1 MSKTVDERVVS
12 MQFDNRR
19 FERNVKTSMGT
30 IKKLKN
36 SLNFEET
43 SKSLEE
49 LDKQAKNVD
58 MKTLSKNA
66 DSVKLKFTAL
76 QVVAVRALTRIADSA
91 MNAGKKIV
99 ASLSTDQISAGWSK
113 FEQKT
118 ASVQTIMNSTG
129 KSIDEVSKYLDT
141 LMWYSDQTSY
151 GFTDMTSA
159 LAQMTSAGGDIDK
172 IIPLI
177 MGVANATAF
186 AGKGAAEFSR
196 VMYNLNQSY
205 SLGYLQSLD
214 WKSLEFAGAASKQ
227 LKQTLIDVGRELGKI
242 GDEVTVDNFMTTLA
256 TRWADKEVMEKA
268 FGRFAVFTQAVKDAV
283 DRGEYKTAEEAIAA
297 LSDKYEELGVK
308 AFTAAQEAK
317 SFSEAMNAVKDAVS
331 SGWMQSFE
339 IIFGN
344 YQEAKKVWS
353 SVYNMLYD
361 AFASGIDTRNEILTK
376 VFAKSGWDDI
386 IDQGIIN
393 EEAYTNTIIK
403 NAKKLKFPIEELIKQ
418 EGSLQNVISKGL
430 IPVDILDKSI
440 IDLADSYSLL
450 SDEDLKIA
458 GYTKEQIENFRK
470 LADGIKDGK
479 VSLDEFYEN
488 IDKLSGRDLLLES
501 INNIF
506 EAASNVVNIVKEAFN
521 EVFVPFDNDEKA
533 QKIYNLIEAL
543 KLFTE
548 KLKLTEEQSS
558 KLKNV
563 FKGLFDVVDV
573 ILYILKTVKNILYET
588 IKSTFGLGKGIL
600 DVVSS
605 IGKFLSS
612 IAGLIKK
619 STILKNIFDTIKNI
633 LVIITDITI
642 TLTKMILGPLSNI
655 IEFINGLF
663 NDFDTTIAEIGT
675 TIKNFYNNFVDVIKE
690 SKIFRKI
697 IESIQNIFKNV
708 INIVAEVGK
717 TIFKLF
723 SKVFSLKI
731 SFEAIGEAIS
741 YAAKCISKFATSIIN
756 VIKESK
762 FVETIFGSIKI
773 SIELLIKF
781 IIQIFSTLGTV
792 LKATF
797 GSIYGFIEFVTNVF
811 TNVLTFLTKVLS
823 GIQKI
828 FKIFIDSN
836 VTVLEFII
844 GIFKNIWNF
853 LESVLN
859 KIINWFSNLVESF
872 KNGSIKFTDVLK
884 NVLIAGIISALTFLI
899 VKLATLPVKAL
910 DSFFGGV
917 GEACKAFTKSMKA
930 IVNPL
935 ITIATAVMMLVASI
949 IALTFIDKTKLREA
963 MSIIVITFGILSLM
977 TKLIASTSIFSG
989 IANFKTGY
997 GIYKAL
1003 SSIKNIAFALLL
1015 IVPALS
1021 ILSSINKDKL
1031 LKGLFSMIAILG
1043 TFSLVILSLSK
1054 IKIDN
1059 ILDIH
1064 KKVSVLYN
1072 LSFALITMS
1081 IPLKILGTKDW
1092 NKFGTSLISITVI
1105 LGLFSLLLFVLKQ
1118 IKIDKIFDI
1127 HKKIGVLYNL
1137 SLALVALTIP
1147 LKILAST
1154 DWSKISDKELYIL
1167 AGIITALAAVV
1178 TALSLIG
1185 SVGSKGNKTKI
1196 GLKNLTNTISN
1207 TNTLLDLDIDTKS
1220 LSKIPYLISVSA
1232 LLISLAGSIVLLV
1245 ESYQKIGLKGLLI
1258 VGAVLTVLLGVIIG
1272 FMGSVKALAPN
1283 IKGSLSA
1290 IAYISII
1297 SGFILILA
1305 ESIALLA
1312 NSYKKVGVKDLLIVG
1327 AILTVLLGVIVG
1339 FAASIK
1345 TLAPSVK
1352 TSWSAITYVSI
1363 MSGLILLLAGNI
1375 TLLVNSYQKIGVKG
1389 LLIVESVLATLLGI
1403 IIGFIASIRTLVT
1416 DIKASWSAIG
1426 YISIMSGLI
1435 LSLTGSMLLLSLI
1448 DWKKV
1453 LSASVAILAIG
1464 LVLSGL
1470 MATLMMVKKLG
1481 NNGMQSKTLMEFA
1494 GSIAI
1499 LSSSLMLLIAPLLA
1513 LSMLNWPQI
1522 LSGLAGMAVVLISLT
1537 AAASI
1542 ISKTKADESLKSLAN
1557 ALLKISLAVIAITS
1571 SILIVVL
1578 AMKLLSNMISET
1590 TIEKI
1595 AEMAAAIGAAIVSL
1609 LLSILAT
1616 LADSMPQLVEI
1627 LVKIFYYLNE
1637 AIVKIVPIIT
1647 KGILDIILKVLNQLI
1662 VYIPLVI
1669 AKILDLVI
1677 VITNTLALYIPKLL
1691 ISTVLDFIAT
1701 VLENVL
1707 KSVIKYIV
1715 EFLTRIVDEVKN
1727 IDPNFLVNLLDSLKC
1742 INSIMLQLIESS
1754 LLIPLAMPAAVAL
1767 LSFIG
1772 ELALILGA
1780 ICKLNEWFNLEST
1793 ANNVSSALEAI
1804 GKAIGNFIGGILG
1817 GITASFSLIALPA
1830 LGTALSDFMTNIK
1843 GFIDGLDLI
1852 NPKIFENGMNLIKLI
1867 TTIIATSFINS
1878 ILNFVSSF
1886 AGKGKDS
1893 MTKFANNI
1901 AKFGE
1906 GLKEFDKSTK
1916 NIDANKVKKASES
1929 GVLLAEMTEKISK
1942 EGGLAQVFCGTADF
1956 GKFAKNIASYGEA
1969 LKSFEESTRGVSF
1982 DQVEPAA
1989 RAGRTFAEMV
1999 SNIPNTDGWMQTIE
2013 GFPNFEKFS
2022 KNIGLFGLS
2031 LKVFEEST
2039 LGMSF
2044 STIEP
2049 ATKAGLAF
2057 ANMVHHLP
2065 LTDGDVQRLVGF
2077 KNFESFNNN
2086 IAGFGESLLRFYN
2099 KISILGAY
2107 DLSRI
2112 EKASNSLFTL
2122 VNVFSTVYDIFIGE
2136 YANAFKIEEVYEK
2149 FPYMLTEIGNGIY
2162 EFWKALKDIDVNN
2175 LDTVIKVSDA
2185 FHKLFNSLTIYGI
2198 NNYSEIVDGINVIY
2212 EYITKLSE
2220 AILNY
2225 YYTVKNMDA
2234 NTLETKTKELFEVFN
2249 KTVTEFAD
2257 PLRNNKL
2264 YTDFK
2269 DYGEF
2274 IGNAI
2279 MDGIRESLSKGM
2291 DLLDDDIGDNVIVI
2305 KPVLDLTNFK
2315 SGVSDMDNMISL
2327 RTPNRTINNA
2337 NSINSIIEQ
2346 NQNNGNG
2353 DLLSA
2358 IKGLSNKLD
2367 NLSGD
2372 TYNINGITYDDGSAV
2387 QDAIKTLVRAAKI
2400 KGRV

>member
-159 LAQMTSAGGDIDK
+159 LAQMTSAGGDIEK

-268 FGRFAVFTQAVKDAV
+268 FGRFAIFTQAVKDAV

-353 SVYNMLYD
+353 SIYNMLYD
-361 AFASGIDTRNEILTK
+361 TFASGIDTRNEILTK

-521 EVFVPFDNDEKA
+521 EVFMPFDNDEKA

-563 FKGLFDVVDV
+563 FKGLFDVVDT

-588 IKSTFGLGKGIL
+588 IKSTFGLGNGIL

-633 LVIITDITI
+633 LVIITDITV

-655 IEFINGLF
+655 IDFINGLF
-663 NDFDTTIAEIGT
+663 NDFGTTIAEIGKT
-675 TIKNFYNNFVDVIKE
+675 AKEFYNNFVNIIKE
-690 SKIFRKI
+690 SKIFGKI
-697 IESIQNIFKNV
+697 IESIQNILKNV
-708 INIVAEVGK
+708 INIVVEVGK

-723 SKVFSLKI
+723 SKVFDLKI

-741 YAAKCISKFATSIIN
+741 YAAKCINKFATSIIN

-762 FVETIFGSIKI
+762 FLETIFGSIKI
-773 SIELLIKF
+773 SIELLVKF

-899 VKLATLPVKAL
+899 VKLATFPVKAL
-910 DSFFGGV
+910 NSFFGGV
-917 GEACKAFTKSMKA
+917 GEACTSFAKKMKSN
-930 IVNPL
+930 INPL
-935 ITIATAVMMLVASI
+935 MTISKSILILVASL
-949 IALTFIDKTKLREA
+949 IALSLIDKTKLQEA
-963 MSIIVITFGILSLM
+963 IANIVIIFGILTLM

-989 IANFKTGY
+989 IDNFKKGY

-1003 SSIKNIAFALLL
+1003 SSIQTIAFALLL
-1015 IVPALS
+1015 ITAPLA
-1021 ILSSINKDKL
+1021 ILGSMNKDKL
-1031 LKGLFSMIAILG
+1031 MQGLYAMIIILES
-1043 TFSLVILSLSK
+1043 FVLVLLSLSK
-1054 IKIDN
+1054 IKGHTAKTYNKTIS
-1059 ILDIH
+1059 I
-1064 KKVSVLYN
+1064 LYN
-1072 LSFALITMS
+1072 LAFGLVAMY
-1081 IPLKILGTKDW
+1081 IPLKILGTKNW
-1092 NKFGTSLISITVI
+1092 TEFGTSLISLTVI
-1105 LGLFSLLLFVLKQ
+1105 LGLFSLVLFTLTK
-1118 IKIDKIFDI
+1118 IKMNNINNI
-1127 HKKIGVLYNL
+1127 KKKVNILYNL
-1137 SLALVALTIP
+1137 AFGLTALTLP
-1147 LKILAST
+1147 LAIVTAILTKT
-1154 DWSKISDKELYIL
+1154 DWSKVSDKALYTL
-1167 AGIITALAAVV
+1167 AGVITALAVV
-1178 TALSLIG
+1178 MVALSFI
-1185 SVGSKGNKTKI
+1185 GSKGNKTKV
-1196 GLKNLTNTISN
+1196 GLKNISN
-1207 TNTLLDLDIDTKS
+1207 TLLSFNTESLDKVATMIA
-1220 LSKIPYLISVSA
+1220 VST
-1232 LLISLAGSIVLLV
+1232 LLISLAGSIALLV
-1245 ESYQKIGLKGLLI
+1245 DAYQKIGTKGLLI
-1258 VGAVLTVLLGVIIG
+1258 VSAVLIG
-1272 FMGSVKALAPN
+1272 
-1283 IKGSLSA
+1283 
-1290 IAYISII
+1290 
-1297 SGFILILA
+1297 
-1305 ESIALLA
+1305 
-1312 NSYKKVGVKDLLIVG
+1312 
-1327 AILTVLLGVIVG
+1327 
-1339 FAASIK
+1339 
-1345 TLAPSVK
+1345 
-1352 TSWSAITYVSI
+1352 
-1363 MSGLILLLAGNI
+1363 
-1375 TLLVNSYQKIGVKG
+1375 
-1389 LLIVESVLATLLGI
+1389 LLGI
-1403 IIGFIASIRTLVT
+1403 IVAFVASIRKLVT
-1416 DIKASWSAIG
+1416 DIKSSWTAIG

-1470 MATLMMVKKLG
+1470 MATLMMVKKFG
-1481 NNGMQSKTLMEFA
+1481 SRGMQSKALIEFA
-1494 GSIAI
+1494 KAIAI
-1499 LSSSLMLLIAPLLA
+1499 LSSSLMMITVPLLA
-1513 LSMLNWPQI
+1513 LSLLSWDKI
-1522 LSGLAGMAVVLISLT
+1522 LTGLSGMAMMLVSV
-1537 AAASI
+1537 AAAAMLIGKAKVDTTLVTVANSI
-1542 ISKTKADESLKSLAN
+1542 FKIGIAAMAISSAIL
-1557 ALLKISLAVIAITS
+1557 IIVLAVKILGDEVSNLTEKIVEVSVSLGTAIVGLLV
-1571 SILIVVL
+1571 SIL
-1578 AMKLLSNMISET
+1578 
-1590 TIEKI
+1590 
-1595 AEMAAAIGAAIVSL
+1595 G
-1609 LLSILAT
+1609 SI
-1616 LADSMPQLVEI
+1616 ADSMPQLVPI
-1627 LVKIFYYLNE
+1627 LVKIIYYLNE
-1637 AIVKIVPIIT
+1637 AIIKIVPIIT
-1647 KGILDIILKVLNQLI
+1647 KGILDIIIKILDQLI
-1662 VYIPLVI
+1662 AYVPLVI

-1677 VITNTLALYIPKLL
+1677 VITKTLALYIPKLL

-1767 LSFIG
+1767 LTFIG
-1772 ELALILGA
+1772 ELTLILGA
-1780 ICKLNEWFNLEST
+1780 ISKLNEWFNLESI

-1843 GFIDGLDLI
+1843 GFIDGLELI
-1852 NPKIFENGMNLIKLI
+1852 NPKIFENGMDLIKLI

-1893 MTKFANNI
+1893 MTKFADNI
-1901 AKFGE
+1901 AKFGI
-1906 GLKEFDKSTK
+1906 GLANFDKSTK

-1956 GKFAKNIASYGEA
+1956 GKFAKNIATYGEA

-1989 RAGRTFAEMV
+1989 RAGRAFAEMI

-2031 LKVFEEST
+2031 LKAFEEST
-2039 LGMSF
+2039 IGMSF

-2057 ANMVHHLP
+2057 ADMVHNLP

-2122 VNVFSTVYDIFIGE
+2122 VNVFSTVYDLFIGE

-2198 NNYSEIVDGINVIY
+2198 NNYSEIIDGINVIY

-2291 DLLDDDIGDNVIVI
+2291 DLLDDNIGDNVIVI

>member
-99 ASLSTDQISAGWSK
+99 TSLSTDQISAGWSK

-177 MGVANATAF
+177 MGVADATAF

-283 DRGEYKTAEEAIAA
+283 DRGEYETAEEAIAA

-361 AFASGIDTRNEILTK
+361 TFASGIDTRNEILTK

-458 GYTKEQIENFRK
+458 GYTREQIENFRK

-521 EVFVPFDNDEKA
+521 EVFMPFDNDEKA

-563 FKGLFDVVDV
+563 FKGLFDVVDA

-642 TLTKMILGPLSNI
+642 TLTKMVLGPLSNI
-655 IEFINGLF
+655 IDFINNLF
-663 NDFDTTIAEIGT
+663 NDFGTTIAEIGKT
-675 TIKNFYNNFVDVIKE
+675 AKEFYNNFVNIIKE
-690 SKIFRKI
+690 SKIFGKI
-697 IESIQNIFKNV
+697 IESIRNILKNV
-708 INIVAEVGK
+708 INIVVEVGK

-723 SKVFSLKI
+723 SKVFDLKI

-741 YAAKCISKFATSIIN
+741 YAAKCINKFATSIIN

-762 FVETIFGSIKI
+762 FLETIFGSIKI
-773 SIELLIKF
+773 SIELLVKF

-910 DSFFGGV
+910 DNLFGKVGDACTSF
-917 GEACKAFTKSMKA
+917 AKKMKSNASPLMA
-930 IVNPL
+930 ISKSIL
-935 ITIATAVMMLVASI
+935 MLVASI
-949 IALTFIDKTKLREA
+949 IALSLIDKTKLQETIA
-963 MSIIVITFGILSLM
+963 NIVIIFGILTLM

-989 IANFKTGY
+989 IDNFKKGY

-1003 SSIKNIAFALLL
+1003 SSIQTIAFALLL
-1015 IVPALS
+1015 ITAPLA
-1021 ILSSINKDKL
+1021 ILGSMNKDKL
-1031 LKGLFSMIAILG
+1031 MQGLYAMIIILES
-1043 TFSLVILSLSK
+1043 FVLVLLSLSK
-1054 IKIDN
+1054 IKGHTAKTYNKTIS
-1059 ILDIH
+1059 I
-1064 KKVSVLYN
+1064 LYN
-1072 LSFALITMS
+1072 LAFGLVAMS
-1081 IPLKILGTKDW
+1081 IPLKILGTKNW
-1092 NKFGTSLISITVI
+1092 TEFGTSLISLTVI
-1105 LGLFSLLLFVLKQ
+1105 LGLFSLLLFTLTK
-1118 IKIDKIFDI
+1118 IKMNNINNI
-1127 HKKIGVLYNL
+1127 KKKVNILYNL
-1137 SLALVALTIP
+1137 AFGLTALTLP
-1147 LKILAST
+1147 LAIVTAILTKT
-1154 DWSKISDKELYIL
+1154 DWSKVSDKALYTL
-1167 AGIITALAAVV
+1167 AGVITALAVV
-1178 TALSLIG
+1178 MVALSFI
-1185 SVGSKGNKTKI
+1185 GSKGNKTKV
-1196 GLKNLTNTISN
+1196 GLKNIN
-1207 TNTLLDLDIDTKS
+1207 NTLMNLNFDTKS
-1220 LSKIPYLISVSA
+1220 LGKVATMIAMST
-1232 LLISLAGSIVLLV
+1232 LLLALAGSIALLV
-1245 ESYQKIGLKGLLI
+1245 DAYQKIGTKGILI
-1258 VGAVLTVLLGVIIG
+1258 ISAVLIG
-1272 FMGSVKALAPN
+1272 
-1283 IKGSLSA
+1283 
-1290 IAYISII
+1290 
-1297 SGFILILA
+1297 
-1305 ESIALLA
+1305 
-1312 NSYKKVGVKDLLIVG
+1312 
-1327 AILTVLLGVIVG
+1327 
-1339 FAASIK
+1339 
-1345 TLAPSVK
+1345 
-1352 TSWSAITYVSI
+1352 
-1363 MSGLILLLAGNI
+1363 
-1375 TLLVNSYQKIGVKG
+1375 
-1389 LLIVESVLATLLGI
+1389 LLGI
-1403 IIGFIASIRTLVT
+1403 IVAFVASIRKLVT
-1416 DIKASWSAIG
+1416 DIKSSWTAIG

-1435 LSLTGSMLLLSLI
+1435 LTLTGSMLLLSLI

-1453 LSASVAILAIG
+1453 LSASVGILAIG

-1481 NNGMQSKTLMEFA
+1481 KNGMQSKTLIEFA
-1494 GSIAI
+1494 GSVAI

-1513 LSMLNWPQI
+1513 LSILNWSQI

-1557 ALLKISLAVIAITS
+1557 AILKISLAVIAITS
-1571 SILIVVL
+1571 SILIAVV
-1578 AMKLLSNMISET
+1578 AMKLLGDTISEN

-1595 AEMAAAIGAAIVSL
+1595 AKIAAAIGAAIATL

-1627 LVKIFYYLNE
+1627 LVKIFYHLNE

-1647 KGILDIILKVLNQLI
+1647 KGILDIIIKVLDQLI

-1677 VITNTLALYIPKLL
+1677 EITKTLALYIPKLL

-1715 EFLTRIVDEVKN
+1715 EFLTRIVNEVKN

-1767 LSFIG
+1767 LTFIG
-1772 ELALILGA
+1772 ELTLILGA
-1780 ICKLNEWFNLEST
+1780 ISKLNEWFNLESI
-1793 ANNVSSALEAI
+1793 ANNVSSVLEAI

-1817 GITASFSLIALPA
+1817 GATASFSLIALPT
-1830 LGTALSDFMTNIK
+1830 LGNALSSFMTNLKEFITGLESIRPDSIK
-1843 GFIDGLDLI
+1843 
-1852 NPKIFENGMNLIKLI
+1852 NGMDLIKLI
-1867 TTIIATSFINS
+1867 TIITATSFINS
-1878 ILNFVSSF
+1878 IFDFVSSF
-1886 AGKGKDS
+1886 TGNDS

-1901 AKFGE
+1901 SKFGE

-1916 NIDANKVKKASES
+1916 NIDADKVKQASEA
-1929 GVLLAEMTEKISK
+1929 GILLAEMTEKISK
-1942 EGGLAQVFCGTADF
+1942 EGGLAQVFCGTANF
-1956 GKFAKNIASYGEA
+1956 GKFSKNIATYGKA
-1969 LKSFEESTRGVSF
+1969 LKSFEKSTRGASF

-1989 RAGRTFAEMV
+1989 RAGKLFSEMIN
-1999 SNIPNTDGWMQTIE
+1999 NIPVTNGYQATVD
-2013 GFPNFEKFS
+2013 GFPNFEEFS
-2022 KNIGLFGLS
+2022 KNIGSFGTS
-2031 LKVFEEST
+2031 LKIFANET
-2039 LGMSF
+2039 KGISF
-2044 STIEP
+2044 DNAVP
-2049 ATKAGLAF
+2049 AAEAGTAF
-2057 ANMVHHLP
+2057 ANMIKALP
-2065 LTDGDVQRLVGF
+2065 DTGGIKQEWFGEKDFAQF
-2077 KNFESFNNN
+2077 NKN
-2086 IAGFGESLLRFYN
+2086 IVGFGEALIAFYN

-2112 EKASNSLFTL
+2112 EKASNSLTIIVLLITTIYGFFL
-2122 VNVFSTVYDIFIGE
+2122 KNYDFFLGLKDINDILPSIFASIG
-2136 YANAFKIEEVYEK
+2136 K
-2149 FPYMLTEIGNGIY
+2149 GIY
-2162 EFWKALKDIDVNN
+2162 ELCEALKNVDISEF
-2175 LDTVIKVSDA
+2175 DTVAALSDSFTNILISYA
-2185 FHKLFNSLTIYGI
+2185 SIGRNSSDFISGI
-2198 NNYSEIVDGINVIY
+2198 SIITT
-2212 EYITKLSE
+2212 YITKLSE
-2220 AILNY
+2220 AMLNY
-2225 YYTVKNMDA
+2225 YNIVKNINAD
-2234 NTLETKTKELFEVFN
+2234 TLETKTKEFFEAFD
-2249 KTVTEFAD
+2249 KTVIEFAD
-2257 PLRNNKL
+2257 PLRNNDL
-2264 YTDFK
+2264 YTNFK
-2269 DYGEF
+2269 DYGEY

-2291 DLLDDDIGDNVIVI
+2291 DLLDDGIGDNVIVI

-2315 SGVSDMDNMISL
+2315 SGVNDMDNMISL

-2337 NSINSIIEQ
+2337 NSISSIIEQ
-2346 NQNNGNG
+2346 NQNNEKG

>member
-49 LDKQAKNVD
+49 LDKQAKNVN

-91 MNAGKKIV
+91 MNVGKKIV

-159 LAQMTSAGGDIDK
+159 LAQMTSAGGDIEK

-353 SVYNMLYD
+353 SIYNMLYD
-361 AFASGIDTRNEILTK
+361 TFASGIDTRNEILTK

-521 EVFVPFDNDEKA
+521 EVFMPFDNDEKA

-563 FKGLFDVVDV
+563 FKGLFDVVDT

-588 IKSTFGLGKGIL
+588 IKSTFGLGNGIL

-633 LVIITDITI
+633 LVIITDITV

-655 IEFINGLF
+655 IDFINNLF
-663 NDFDTTIAEIGT
+663 NDFGTTIAEIGKT
-675 TIKNFYNNFVDVIKE
+675 AKEFYNNFVNIIKE
-690 SKIFRKI
+690 SKIFGKI
-697 IESIQNIFKNV
+697 IESIQNILKNV
-708 INIVAEVGK
+708 INIVVEVGK

-723 SKVFSLKI
+723 SKVFDLKI

-741 YAAKCISKFATSIIN
+741 YAAKCINKFATSIIN

-762 FVETIFGSIKI
+762 FLETIFGSIKI
-773 SIELLIKF
+773 SIELLVKF

-797 GSIYGFIEFVTNVF
+797 GSIYGFIEFVTNIF

-836 VTVLEFII
+836 ITILEFII

-899 VKLATLPVKAL
+899 VKLATFPIKAL
-910 DSFFGGV
+910 DSFFGGI
-917 GEACKAFTKSMKA
+917 GKACTSFAKKMKSN
-930 IVNPL
+930 INPL
-935 ITIATAVMMLVASI
+935 MTISKSILILVASL
-949 IALTFIDKTKLREA
+949 IALSLIDKTKLQEVIA
-963 MSIIVITFGILSLM
+963 NIVIIFGILTLM

-989 IANFKTGY
+989 IDNFKKGY

-1003 SSIKNIAFALLL
+1003 SSIKTIAFALLL
-1015 IVPALS
+1015 ITAPL
-1021 ILSSINKDKL
+1021 
-1031 LKGLFSMIAILG
+1031 AILG
-1043 TFSLVILSLSK
+1043 SMNKDRLMQGLYAMIIILESFVLVLLSLSQ
-1054 IKIDN
+1054 IKGHTAKTYNKTIS
-1059 ILDIH
+1059 I
-1064 KKVSVLYN
+1064 LYN
-1072 LSFALITMS
+1072 LAFGLVTMS
-1081 IPLKILGTKDW
+1081 IPLKILGTKNW
-1092 NKFGTSLISITVI
+1092 TEFGTSLISLTVI
-1105 LGLFSLLLFVLKQ
+1105 LGLFSLLLFTLTK
-1118 IKIDKIFDI
+1118 IKTNNINNI
-1127 HKKIGVLYNL
+1127 KKKVNILYNL
-1137 SLALVALTIP
+1137 AFGLTALTLP
-1147 LKILAST
+1147 LAIVTAILTKT
-1154 DWSKISDKELYIL
+1154 DWSKVSDKALYTL
-1167 AGIITALAAVV
+1167 AGVITALAVV
-1178 TALSLIG
+1178 MVALSFI
-1185 SVGSKGNKTKI
+1185 GSKGNKTKV
-1196 GLKNLTNTISN
+1196 GLKNIN
-1207 TNTLLDLDIDTKS
+1207 NTLMSLNFDTKS
-1220 LSKIPYLISVSA
+1220 LGKVATMIAMST
-1232 LLISLAGSIVLLV
+1232 LLLALAGSIALLV
-1245 ESYQKIGLKGLLI
+1245 NAYQKIGTKGILI
-1258 VGAVLTVLLGVIIG
+1258 ISAVLIG
-1272 FMGSVKALAPN
+1272 
-1283 IKGSLSA
+1283 
-1290 IAYISII
+1290 
-1297 SGFILILA
+1297 
-1305 ESIALLA
+1305 
-1312 NSYKKVGVKDLLIVG
+1312 
-1327 AILTVLLGVIVG
+1327 
-1339 FAASIK
+1339 
-1345 TLAPSVK
+1345 
-1352 TSWSAITYVSI
+1352 
-1363 MSGLILLLAGNI
+1363 
-1375 TLLVNSYQKIGVKG
+1375 
-1389 LLIVESVLATLLGI
+1389 LLGI
-1403 IIGFIASIRTLVT
+1403 IVAFVASIRKLVT
-1416 DIKASWSAIG
+1416 DIKSSWTAIG

-1453 LSASVAILAIG
+1453 LSASVGILAIG

-1481 NNGMQSKTLMEFA
+1481 KNGMQSKTLIEFA
-1494 GSIAI
+1494 GSVAI

-1513 LSMLNWPQI
+1513 LSILNWSQI

-1578 AMKLLSNMISET
+1578 AMKLLGNMISET

-1595 AEMAAAIGAAIVSL
+1595 AEMAAAIGAAIVTL

-1647 KGILDIILKVLNQLI
+1647 KGILDIIIKVLDQLI

-1677 VITNTLALYIPKLL
+1677 VITKTLALYIPKLL

-1707 KSVIKYIV
+1707 KSVIKFIV
-1715 EFLTRIVDEVKN
+1715 EFLTRIVNEVKN

-1767 LSFIG
+1767 LTFIG
-1772 ELALILGA
+1772 ELSLILGA
-1780 ICKLNEWFNLEST
+1780 ISKLNEWFNLESI
-1793 ANNVSSALEAI
+1793 ANNVSSVLEAI

-1817 GITASFSLIALPA
+1817 GATVSFSLIALPT
-1830 LGTALSDFMTNIK
+1830 LGNALSSFMINLKEFITGLESIK
-1843 GFIDGLDLI
+1843 PDSI
-1852 NPKIFENGMNLIKLI
+1852 KNGMDLIKLI
-1867 TTIIATSFINS
+1867 TIITATSFINS
-1878 ILNFVSSF
+1878 IFDFVSSF
-1886 AGKGKDS
+1886 TGNDS

-1901 AKFGE
+1901 SKFGE

-1916 NIDANKVKKASES
+1916 NIDANKVKQASEA
-1929 GVLLAEMTEKISK
+1929 GILLAKMTEKITK

-1956 GKFAKNIASYGEA
+1956 AKFAENIATYGKA

-1989 RAGRTFAEMV
+1989 KAGKLFSEMV
-1999 SNIPNTDGWMQTIE
+1999 NNIPVTNGWQQIVD
-2013 GFPNFEKFS
+2013 GFPNFEEFS
-2022 KNIGLFGLS
+2022 KNIGSFGTS
-2031 LKVFEEST
+2031 LKIFANETKGV
-2039 LGMSF
+2039 SF
-2044 STIEP
+2044 DNAVP
-2049 ATKAGLAF
+2049 AAEAGTAF
-2057 ANMVHHLP
+2057 AEMIKALP
-2065 LTDGDVQRLVGF
+2065 DTGGIKQEWFGEKDFAQF
-2077 KNFESFNNN
+2077 NKN
-2086 IAGFGESLLRFYN
+2086 IVGFGEALIAFYN

-2112 EKASNSLFTL
+2112 EKASNSLTIIVLLITTIYGFFL
-2122 VNVFSTVYDIFIGE
+2122 KNYDFFLGLQTINDILPSIFASIG
-2136 YANAFKIEEVYEK
+2136 K
-2149 FPYMLTEIGNGIY
+2149 GIY
-2162 EFWKALKDIDVNN
+2162 ELCEALKNVDISEF
-2175 LDTVIKVSDA
+2175 DTVAALSDSFTNILISYA
-2185 FHKLFNSLTIYGI
+2185 SIGKNSSDFISGISIITI
-2198 NNYSEIVDGINVIY
+2198 
-2212 EYITKLSE
+2212 YITKLSE
-2220 AILNY
+2220 AMLNY
-2225 YYTVKNMDA
+2225 YNIVKNIDA
-2234 NTLETKTKELFEVFN
+2234 NTLETKTKEFFEAFN
-2249 KTVTEFAD
+2249 KTIIEFAD
-2257 PLRNNKL
+2257 PLRNNDL
-2264 YTDFK
+2264 YTNFK
-2269 DYGEF
+2269 DYGEY

-2291 DLLDDDIGDNVIVI
+2291 DLLDDGIGDNVIVI

-2315 SGVSDMDNMISL
+2315 SGVNDMDNIISL
-2327 RTPNRTINNA
+2327 RTPNRIINNA

>member
-91 MNAGKKIV
+91 MNVGKKIV

-159 LAQMTSAGGDIDK
+159 LAQMTSAGGDIEK

-353 SVYNMLYD
+353 SIYNMLYD
-361 AFASGIDTRNEILTK
+361 TFASGIDTRNEILTK

-450 SDEDLKIA
+450 SDENLKIA

-521 EVFVPFDNDEKA
+521 EVFMPFDNDEKA

-633 LVIITDITI
+633 LVIITDITV

-655 IEFINGLF
+655 IDFINNLF
-663 NDFDTTIAEIGT
+663 NDFGTTIAEIGKT
-675 TIKNFYNNFVDVIKE
+675 AKEFYNNFVNIIKE
-690 SKIFRKI
+690 SKIFGKI
-697 IESIQNIFKNV
+697 IESIQNILKNV
-708 INIVAEVGK
+708 INIVVEVGK

-723 SKVFSLKI
+723 SKVFDLKI

-741 YAAKCISKFATSIIN
+741 YAAKCINKFATSIIN

-762 FVETIFGSIKI
+762 FLETIFGSIKI
-773 SIELLIKF
+773 SIELLIEF

-899 VKLATLPVKAL
+899 VKLATFPVKAL
-910 DSFFGGV
+910 NSFFGGV
-917 GEACKAFTKSMKA
+917 GEACTSFAKKMKSN
-930 IVNPL
+930 INPL
-935 ITIATAVMMLVASI
+935 MTISKSILILVASL
-949 IALTFIDKTKLREA
+949 IALSLIDKTKLQEA
-963 MSIIVITFGILSLM
+963 IANIVIIFGILTLM

-989 IANFKTGY
+989 IDNFKKGY

-1003 SSIKNIAFALLL
+1003 SSIQTIAFALLL
-1015 IVPALS
+1015 ITAPLA
-1021 ILSSINKDKL
+1021 ILGSMNKDKL
-1031 LKGLFSMIAILG
+1031 MQGLYAMIIILES
-1043 TFSLVILSLSK
+1043 FVLVLLSLSK
-1054 IKIDN
+1054 IKGHTAKTYNKTIS
-1059 ILDIH
+1059 I
-1064 KKVSVLYN
+1064 LYN
-1072 LSFALITMS
+1072 LAFGLVAMS
-1081 IPLKILGTKDW
+1081 IPLKILGTKNW
-1092 NKFGTSLISITVI
+1092 TEFGTSLISLTVI
-1105 LGLFSLLLFVLKQ
+1105 LGLFSLVLFTLTK
-1118 IKIDKIFDI
+1118 IKMNNINNI
-1127 HKKIGVLYNL
+1127 KKKVNILYNL
-1137 SLALVALTIP
+1137 AFGLTALTLP
-1147 LKILAST
+1147 LAIVTAILTKT
-1154 DWSKISDKELYIL
+1154 DWSKVSDKALYTL
-1167 AGIITALAAVV
+1167 AGVITALAVV
-1178 TALSLIG
+1178 MVALSFI
-1185 SVGSKGNKTKI
+1185 GSKGNKTKV
-1196 GLKNLTNTISN
+1196 GLKNISN
-1207 TNTLLDLDIDTKS
+1207 TLLSFNTESLDKVATMIA
-1220 LSKIPYLISVSA
+1220 VST
-1232 LLISLAGSIVLLV
+1232 LLISLAGSIALLV
-1245 ESYQKIGLKGLLI
+1245 DAYQKIGTKGLLI
-1258 VGAVLTVLLGVIIG
+1258 VSAVLIG
-1272 FMGSVKALAPN
+1272 
-1283 IKGSLSA
+1283 
-1290 IAYISII
+1290 
-1297 SGFILILA
+1297 
-1305 ESIALLA
+1305 
-1312 NSYKKVGVKDLLIVG
+1312 
-1327 AILTVLLGVIVG
+1327 
-1339 FAASIK
+1339 
-1345 TLAPSVK
+1345 
-1352 TSWSAITYVSI
+1352 
-1363 MSGLILLLAGNI
+1363 
-1375 TLLVNSYQKIGVKG
+1375 
-1389 LLIVESVLATLLGI
+1389 LLGI
-1403 IIGFIASIRTLVT
+1403 IVAFVASIRKLVT
-1416 DIKASWSAIG
+1416 DIKSSWTAIG

-1435 LSLTGSMLLLSLI
+1435 LTLTSSMLLLSLI

-1453 LSASVAILAIG
+1453 LTASVAILAIG

-1470 MATLMMVKKLG
+1470 MATLMMVKKFG
-1481 NNGMQSKTLMEFA
+1481 SRGMQSKALIEFA
-1494 GSIAI
+1494 KAIAI
-1499 LSSSLMLLIAPLLA
+1499 LSSSLMMITVPLLA
-1513 LSMLNWPQI
+1513 LSLLSWDKI
-1522 LSGLAGMAVVLISLT
+1522 LTGLSGMAMMLVSV
-1537 AAASI
+1537 AAAAMLIGKAKVDTTLVTVANSI
-1542 ISKTKADESLKSLAN
+1542 FKIGIAAMAISSAIL
-1557 ALLKISLAVIAITS
+1557 IIVLAVKILGDEVSNLTEKMLEVSVSLGTAIVGLLV
-1571 SILIVVL
+1571 SIL
-1578 AMKLLSNMISET
+1578 
-1590 TIEKI
+1590 
-1595 AEMAAAIGAAIVSL
+1595 G
-1609 LLSILAT
+1609 SI
-1616 LADSMPQLVEI
+1616 ADSMPQLVAI

-1647 KGILDIILKVLNQLI
+1647 KGILDIIIKILDQLI
-1662 VYIPLVI
+1662 AYVPLVI

-1677 VITNTLALYIPKLL
+1677 VITKTLALYIPKLL

-1707 KSVIKYIV
+1707 KSVIKFIV
-1715 EFLTRIVDEVKN
+1715 EFLTRIVNEVKN

-1772 ELALILGA
+1772 ELALILSA

-1843 GFIDGLDLI
+1843 GFIDGLELI

-1942 EGGLAQVFCGTADF
+1942 EGGLAQVFCGTTDF
-1956 GKFAKNIASYGEA
+1956 GKFAKNIATYGEA

-1989 RAGRTFAEMV
+1989 RAGRAFAEMV

-2039 LGMSF
+2039 LGMFF

>member
-99 ASLSTDQISAGWSK
+99 TSLSTDQISAGWSK

-283 DRGEYKTAEEAIAA
+283 DRGEYETAEEAIAA

-361 AFASGIDTRNEILTK
+361 TFASGIDTRNEILTK

-458 GYTKEQIENFRK
+458 GYTREQIENFRK

-521 EVFVPFDNDEKA
+521 EVFMPFDNDEKA

-563 FKGLFDVVDV
+563 FKGLFDVVDA

-642 TLTKMILGPLSNI
+642 TLTKMVLGPLSNI
-655 IEFINGLF
+655 IDFINNLF
-663 NDFDTTIAEIGT
+663 NDFGTTIAEIGKT
-675 TIKNFYNNFVDVIKE
+675 AKEFYNNFVNIIKE
-690 SKIFRKI
+690 SKIFGKI
-697 IESIQNIFKNV
+697 IESIRNILKNV
-708 INIVAEVGK
+708 INIVVEVGK

-723 SKVFSLKI
+723 SKVFDLKI

-741 YAAKCISKFATSIIN
+741 YAAKCINKFATSIIN

-762 FVETIFGSIKI
+762 FLETIFGSIKI
-773 SIELLIKF
+773 SIELLVKF

-823 GIQKI
+823 GIQTI

-910 DSFFGGV
+910 DNLFGKVGDACTSF
-917 GEACKAFTKSMKA
+917 AKKMKSNASPLMA
-930 IVNPL
+930 ISKSIL
-935 ITIATAVMMLVASI
+935 MLVASI
-949 IALTFIDKTKLREA
+949 IALSLIDKTKLQETIA
-963 MSIIVITFGILSLM
+963 NIVIIFGILTLM

-989 IANFKTGY
+989 IDNFKKGY

-1003 SSIKNIAFALLL
+1003 SSIQTIAFALLL
-1015 IVPALS
+1015 ITAPLA
-1021 ILSSINKDKL
+1021 ILGSMNKDKL
-1031 LKGLFSMIAILG
+1031 MQGLYAMIIILES
-1043 TFSLVILSLSK
+1043 FVLVLLSLSK
-1054 IKIDN
+1054 IKGHTAKTYNKTIS
-1059 ILDIH
+1059 I
-1064 KKVSVLYN
+1064 LYN
-1072 LSFALITMS
+1072 LAFGLVAMS
-1081 IPLKILGTKDW
+1081 IPLKILGTKNW
-1092 NKFGTSLISITVI
+1092 TEFGTSLISLTVI
-1105 LGLFSLLLFVLKQ
+1105 LGLFSLLLFTLTK
-1118 IKIDKIFDI
+1118 IKMNNINNI
-1127 HKKIGVLYNL
+1127 KKKVNILYNL
-1137 SLALVALTIP
+1137 AFGLTALTLP
-1147 LKILAST
+1147 LAIVTAILTKT
-1154 DWSKISDKELYIL
+1154 DWSKVSDKALYTL
-1167 AGIITALAAVV
+1167 AGVITALAVV
-1178 TALSLIG
+1178 MVALSFI
-1185 SVGSKGNKTKI
+1185 GSKGNKTKV
-1196 GLKNLTNTISN
+1196 GLKNIN
-1207 TNTLLDLDIDTKS
+1207 NTLMNLNFDTKS
-1220 LSKIPYLISVSA
+1220 LGKVATMIAMST
-1232 LLISLAGSIVLLV
+1232 LLLALAGSIALLV
-1245 ESYQKIGLKGLLI
+1245 DAYQKIGTKGILI
-1258 VGAVLTVLLGVIIG
+1258 ISAVLIG
-1272 FMGSVKALAPN
+1272 
-1283 IKGSLSA
+1283 
-1290 IAYISII
+1290 
-1297 SGFILILA
+1297 
-1305 ESIALLA
+1305 
-1312 NSYKKVGVKDLLIVG
+1312 
-1327 AILTVLLGVIVG
+1327 
-1339 FAASIK
+1339 
-1345 TLAPSVK
+1345 
-1352 TSWSAITYVSI
+1352 
-1363 MSGLILLLAGNI
+1363 
-1375 TLLVNSYQKIGVKG
+1375 
-1389 LLIVESVLATLLGI
+1389 LLGI
-1403 IIGFIASIRTLVT
+1403 IVAFVASIRKLVT
-1416 DIKASWSAIG
+1416 DIKSSWTAIG

-1435 LSLTGSMLLLSLI
+1435 LTLTGSMLLLSLI

-1453 LSASVAILAIG
+1453 LSASVGILAIG

-1481 NNGMQSKTLMEFA
+1481 KNGMQSKTLIEFA
-1494 GSIAI
+1494 GSVAI

-1513 LSMLNWPQI
+1513 LSILNWSQI

-1557 ALLKISLAVIAITS
+1557 AILKISLAVIAITS
-1571 SILIVVL
+1571 SILIAVV
-1578 AMKLLSNMISET
+1578 AMKLLGDTISEN

-1595 AEMAAAIGAAIVSL
+1595 AKIAAAIGAAIATL

-1627 LVKIFYYLNE
+1627 LVKIFYHLNE

-1647 KGILDIILKVLNQLI
+1647 KGILDIIIKVLDQLI

-1677 VITNTLALYIPKLL
+1677 EITKTLALYIPKLL

-1715 EFLTRIVDEVKN
+1715 EFLTRIVNEVKN

-1767 LSFIG
+1767 LTFIG
-1772 ELALILGA
+1772 ELTLILGA
-1780 ICKLNEWFNLEST
+1780 ISKLNEWFNLESI
-1793 ANNVSSALEAI
+1793 ANNVSSVLEAI

-1817 GITASFSLIALPA
+1817 GATASFSLIALPT
-1830 LGTALSDFMTNIK
+1830 LGNALSSFMTNLKEFITGLESIRPDSIK
-1843 GFIDGLDLI
+1843 
-1852 NPKIFENGMNLIKLI
+1852 NGMDLIKLI
-1867 TTIIATSFINS
+1867 TIITATSFINS
-1878 ILNFVSSF
+1878 IFDFVSSF
-1886 AGKGKDS
+1886 TGNDS

-1901 AKFGE
+1901 SKFGE

-1916 NIDANKVKKASES
+1916 NIDADKVKQASEA
-1929 GVLLAEMTEKISK
+1929 GILLAEMTEKISK
-1942 EGGLAQVFCGTADF
+1942 EGGLAQVFCGTANF
-1956 GKFAKNIASYGEA
+1956 GKFSKNIATYGKA
-1969 LKSFEESTRGVSF
+1969 LKSFEKSTRGASF

-1989 RAGRTFAEMV
+1989 RAGKLFSEMIN
-1999 SNIPNTDGWMQTIE
+1999 NIPVTNGYQATVD
-2013 GFPNFEKFS
+2013 GFPNFEEFS
-2022 KNIGLFGLS
+2022 KNIGSFGTS
-2031 LKVFEEST
+2031 LKIFANET
-2039 LGMSF
+2039 KGISF
-2044 STIEP
+2044 DNAVP
-2049 ATKAGLAF
+2049 AAEAGTAF
-2057 ANMVHHLP
+2057 ANMIKALP
-2065 LTDGDVQRLVGF
+2065 DTGGIKQEWFGEKDFAQF
-2077 KNFESFNNN
+2077 NKN
-2086 IAGFGESLLRFYN
+2086 IVGFGEALIAFYN

-2112 EKASNSLFTL
+2112 EKASNSLTIIVLLITTIYGFFL
-2122 VNVFSTVYDIFIGE
+2122 KNYDFFLGLKDINDILPSIFASIG
-2136 YANAFKIEEVYEK
+2136 K
-2149 FPYMLTEIGNGIY
+2149 GIY
-2162 EFWKALKDIDVNN
+2162 ELCEALKNVDISEF
-2175 LDTVIKVSDA
+2175 DTVAALSDSFTNILISYA
-2185 FHKLFNSLTIYGI
+2185 SIGRNSSDFISGISIITI
-2198 NNYSEIVDGINVIY
+2198 
-2212 EYITKLSE
+2212 YITKLSE
-2220 AILNY
+2220 AMLNY
-2225 YYTVKNMDA
+2225 YNIVKNIDA
-2234 NTLETKTKELFEVFN
+2234 NTLETKTKEFFEAFD
-2249 KTVTEFAD
+2249 KTVIEFAD
-2257 PLRNNKL
+2257 PLRNNDL
-2264 YTDFK
+2264 YTNFK
-2269 DYGEF
+2269 DYGEY

-2291 DLLDDDIGDNVIVI
+2291 DLLDDGIGDNVIVI

-2315 SGVSDMDNMISL
+2315 SGVNDMDNMISL

-2346 NQNNGNG
+2346 NQNNEKG

>member
-99 ASLSTDQISAGWSK
+99 SSLSTDQISAGWSK

-283 DRGEYKTAEEAIAA
+283 DRGEYETAEEAIAA

-361 AFASGIDTRNEILTK
+361 TFASGIDTRNEILTK

-386 IDQGIIN
+386 IDQGIID

-521 EVFVPFDNDEKA
+521 EVFMPFDNDEKA

-563 FKGLFDVVDV
+563 FKGLFDVVDA

-697 IESIQNIFKNV
+697 IESIQTIFKNV

-741 YAAKCISKFATSIIN
+741 YAAKSISKFATSIIN

-899 VKLATLPVKAL
+899 VKLATFPIKAL

-917 GEACKAFTKSMKA
+917 GEACKTFAKSMKA
-930 IVNPL
+930 TINPL

-949 IALTFIDKTKLREA
+949 IALTFIDKTKLTEA

-977 TKLIASTSIFSG
+977 TRLIASTSIFSG

-1054 IKIDN
+1054 IQIDN

-1118 IKIDKIFDI
+1118 IKIEKIFDI

-1178 TALSLIG
+1178 IALSLIG

-1258 VGAVLTVLLGVIIG
+1258 VGAILTVLLGIIVG

-1312 NSYKKVGVKDLLIVG
+1312 NSYKKIGVKDLLIVG
-1327 AILTVLLGVIVG
+1327 SILTVLLGVIVG

-1345 TLAPSVK
+1345 TLAPNVK
-1352 TSWSAITYVSI
+1352 TSWSAITYVAI

-1403 IIGFIASIRTLVT
+1403 IIGFIASIRTLT
-1416 DIKASWSAIG
+1416 TNIKASWSAIG

-1435 LSLTGSMLLLSLI
+1435 QSLAGSMLLLSLI

-1453 LSASVAILAIG
+1453 LSASFAILAIG

-1571 SILIVVL
+1571 SILIVAL

-1616 LADSMPQLVEI
+1616 LADSIPQLVAI

-1647 KGILDIILKVLNQLI
+1647 KGILDIIIKILDQLI
-1662 VYIPLVI
+1662 AYVPLVI

-1677 VITNTLALYIPKLL
+1677 KITNTLALYIPKLL

-1767 LSFIG
+1767 LSFIV
-1772 ELALILGA
+1772 ELSLILGA
-1780 ICKLNEWFNLEST
+1780 IYKLNEWFNLESI

-1843 GFIDGLDLI
+1843 GFIDGLELI
-1852 NPKIFENGMNLIKLI
+1852 NPKIFENGMDLIKLI

-1893 MTKFANNI
+1893 MTKFADNI
-1901 AKFGE
+1901 AKFGI
-1906 GLKEFDKSTK
+1906 GLANFDKSTK

-1956 GKFAKNIASYGEA
+1956 GKFAKNIATYGEA

-1989 RAGRTFAEMV
+1989 RAGCTFAEMV
-1999 SNIPNTDGWMQTIE
+1999 SNIPNTDGWIQTIE

-2022 KNIGLFGLS
+2022 KNIGSFGTS
-2031 LKVFEEST
+2031 LNIFANETE
-2039 LGMSF
+2039 GISF
-2044 STIEP
+2044 DNAVP
-2049 ATKAGLAF
+2049 AAEAGTAF
-2057 ANMVHHLP
+2057 ANMIKALP
-2065 LTDGDVQRLVGF
+2065 DTGGIKQEWFGEKDFAQF
-2077 KNFESFNNN
+2077 NKN
-2086 IAGFGESLLRFYN
+2086 IVGFGEALIAFYN

-2112 EKASNSLFTL
+2112 EKASNSLTIIVLLITTIYGFFL
-2122 VNVFSTVYDIFIGE
+2122 KNYDFFLGLKEINDILPSIFASIG
-2136 YANAFKIEEVYEK
+2136 K
-2149 FPYMLTEIGNGIY
+2149 GIY
-2162 EFWKALKDIDVNN
+2162 ELCEALKNVDISEF
-2175 LDTVIKVSDA
+2175 DTVAALSDSFTNILISYA
-2185 FHKLFNSLTIYGI
+2185 SIGRNSSDFIYGI
-2198 NNYSEIVDGINVIY
+2198 SIITT
-2212 EYITKLSE
+2212 YITKLSE

-2225 YYTVKNMDA
+2225 YNIVKNMDA
-2234 NTLETKTKELFEVFN
+2234 NTLETKTKELFEMFN
-2249 KTVTEFAD
+2249 KTVTEFAN
-2257 PLRNNKL
+2257 PLRNNDL
-2264 YTDFK
+2264 YTNFK
-2269 DYGEF
+2269 DYGEY

-2291 DLLDDDIGDNVIVI
+2291 DLLDDGIGDNVIVI

-2315 SGVSDMDNMISL
+2315 SGVSDMDNIISL

>member
-99 ASLSTDQISAGWSK
+99 TSLSTDQISAGWSK

-283 DRGEYKTAEEAIAA
+283 DRGEYETAEEAIAA

-361 AFASGIDTRNEILTK
+361 TFASGIDTRNEILTK

-458 GYTKEQIENFRK
+458 GYTREQIENFRK

-521 EVFVPFDNDEKA
+521 EVFMPFDNDEKA

-558 KLKNV
+558 KLKNI
-563 FKGLFDVVDV
+563 FKGLFDVVDA

-642 TLTKMILGPLSNI
+642 TLTKMVLGPLSNI
-655 IEFINGLF
+655 IDFINNLF
-663 NDFDTTIAEIGT
+663 NDFGTTIAEIGKT
-675 TIKNFYNNFVDVIKE
+675 AKEFYNNFVNIIKE
-690 SKIFRKI
+690 SKIFGKI
-697 IESIQNIFKNV
+697 IESIRNILKNV
-708 INIVAEVGK
+708 INIVVEVGK

-723 SKVFSLKI
+723 SKVFDLKI

-741 YAAKCISKFATSIIN
+741 YAAKCINNFATSIIN

-762 FVETIFGSIKI
+762 FLETIFGSIKI
-773 SIELLIKF
+773 SIELLVKF

-836 VTVLEFII
+836 VTILEFII

-910 DSFFGGV
+910 DNLFGKVGDACTSF
-917 GEACKAFTKSMKA
+917 AKKMKSN
-930 IVNPL
+930 INPL
-935 ITIATAVMMLVASI
+935 MTISKSILILVASI
-949 IALTFIDKTKLREA
+949 IALSLIDKTKLQEA
-963 MSIIVITFGILSLM
+963 IANIVIIFGILTLM

-989 IANFKTGY
+989 INNFKKGY

-1003 SSIKNIAFALLL
+1003 SSIQTIAFALLL
-1015 IVPALS
+1015 ITAPLA
-1021 ILSSINKDKL
+1021 ILGSMNKDKL
-1031 LKGLFSMIAILG
+1031 MQGLYTMIIILES
-1043 TFSLVILSLSK
+1043 FVLVLLSLSK
-1054 IKIDN
+1054 IKGHTAKTYNKTIS
-1059 ILDIH
+1059 I
-1064 KKVSVLYN
+1064 LYN
-1072 LSFALITMS
+1072 LAFGLVAMS
-1081 IPLKILGTKDW
+1081 IPLKILGTKNW
-1092 NKFGTSLISITVI
+1092 TEFGTSLISLTVI
-1105 LGLFSLLLFVLKQ
+1105 LGLFSLLLFTLTK
-1118 IKIDKIFDI
+1118 IKMNNINNI
-1127 HKKIGVLYNL
+1127 KKKVNILYNL
-1137 SLALVALTIP
+1137 AFGLTALTLP
-1147 LKILAST
+1147 LAIVTAILTKT
-1154 DWSKISDKELYIL
+1154 DWSKVSDKALYTL
-1167 AGIITALAAVV
+1167 AGVITALAVV
-1178 TALSLIG
+1178 MVALSFI
-1185 SVGSKGNKTKI
+1185 GSKGNKTKV
-1196 GLKNLTNTISN
+1196 GLKNISN
-1207 TNTLLDLDIDTKS
+1207 TLMSLNFDTKS
-1220 LSKIPYLISVSA
+1220 LGKVATMIAMST
-1232 LLISLAGSIVLLV
+1232 LLLALAGSIALLV
-1245 ESYQKIGLKGLLI
+1245 DAYQKIGTKGILI
-1258 VGAVLTVLLGVIIG
+1258 ISAVLIG
-1272 FMGSVKALAPN
+1272 
-1283 IKGSLSA
+1283 
-1290 IAYISII
+1290 
-1297 SGFILILA
+1297 
-1305 ESIALLA
+1305 
-1312 NSYKKVGVKDLLIVG
+1312 
-1327 AILTVLLGVIVG
+1327 
-1339 FAASIK
+1339 
-1345 TLAPSVK
+1345 
-1352 TSWSAITYVSI
+1352 
-1363 MSGLILLLAGNI
+1363 
-1375 TLLVNSYQKIGVKG
+1375 
-1389 LLIVESVLATLLGI
+1389 LLGI
-1403 IIGFIASIRTLVT
+1403 IVAFVASIRKLVT
-1416 DIKASWSAIG
+1416 DIKSSWTAIG

-1435 LSLTGSMLLLSLI
+1435 LTLTGSMLLLSLI

-1453 LSASVAILAIG
+1453 LSASVGILAIG

-1470 MATLMMVKKLG
+1470 MATLMMIKKLG
-1481 NNGMQSKTLMEFA
+1481 KNGMQSKTLIEFA
-1494 GSIAI
+1494 GSVAI

-1513 LSMLNWPQI
+1513 LSILNWSQI

-1557 ALLKISLAVIAITS
+1557 AILKISLAVIAITS
-1571 SILIVVL
+1571 SILIAIV
-1578 AMKLLSNMISET
+1578 AMKLLGDTISEN

-1595 AEMAAAIGAAIVSL
+1595 AKIAAAIGAAIATL

-1647 KGILDIILKVLNQLI
+1647 KGILDIIIKVLDQLI

-1677 VITNTLALYIPKLL
+1677 EITKTLALYIPKLL

-1715 EFLTRIVDEVKN
+1715 EFLTRIVNEVKN

-1767 LSFIG
+1767 LTFIG
-1772 ELALILGA
+1772 ELTLILGA
-1780 ICKLNEWFNLEST
+1780 ISKLNEWFNLESI
-1793 ANNVSSALEAI
+1793 ANNVSSVLEAI

-1817 GITASFSLIALPA
+1817 GATASFSLIALPT
-1830 LGTALSDFMTNIK
+1830 LGNALSSFMTNLKEFITGLESIRPDSIK
-1843 GFIDGLDLI
+1843 
-1852 NPKIFENGMNLIKLI
+1852 NGMDLIKLI
-1867 TTIIATSFINS
+1867 TIITATSFINS
-1878 ILNFVSSF
+1878 IFDFVSSF
-1886 AGKGKDS
+1886 TGNDS

-1901 AKFGE
+1901 SKFGE

-1916 NIDANKVKKASES
+1916 NIDADKVKQASEA
-1929 GVLLAEMTEKISK
+1929 GILLAEMTEKISK
-1942 EGGLAQVFCGTADF
+1942 EGGLAQVFCGTANF
-1956 GKFAKNIASYGEA
+1956 GKFSKNIATYGKA
-1969 LKSFEESTRGVSF
+1969 LKSFEKSTRGASF

-1989 RAGRTFAEMV
+1989 RAGKLFSEMIN
-1999 SNIPNTDGWMQTIE
+1999 NIPVTNGYQATVD
-2013 GFPNFEKFS
+2013 GFPNFEEFS
-2022 KNIGLFGLS
+2022 KNIGSFGTS
-2031 LKVFEEST
+2031 LKIFANETKGV
-2039 LGMSF
+2039 SF
-2044 STIEP
+2044 DNAVP
-2049 ATKAGLAF
+2049 AAEAGTAF
-2057 ANMVHHLP
+2057 AEMIKALP
-2065 LTDGDVQRLVGF
+2065 DTGGIKQEWFGEKDFAQF
-2077 KNFESFNNN
+2077 NKN
-2086 IAGFGESLLRFYN
+2086 IVGFGEALIAFYN

-2112 EKASNSLFTL
+2112 EKASNSLTIIVLLITTIYGFFL
-2122 VNVFSTVYDIFIGE
+2122 KNYDFFLGLKDINDILPSIFASIG
-2136 YANAFKIEEVYEK
+2136 K
-2149 FPYMLTEIGNGIY
+2149 GIY
-2162 EFWKALKDIDVNN
+2162 ELCEALKNVDISEF
-2175 LDTVIKVSDA
+2175 DTVAALSDSFTNILISYA
-2185 FHKLFNSLTIYGI
+2185 SIGRNSSDFISGISIITI
-2198 NNYSEIVDGINVIY
+2198 
-2212 EYITKLSE
+2212 YITKLSE
-2220 AILNY
+2220 AMLNY
-2225 YYTVKNMDA
+2225 YNIVKNIDA
-2234 NTLETKTKELFEVFN
+2234 NTLETKTKEFFEAFN
-2249 KTVTEFAD
+2249 KTIIEFAD
-2257 PLRNNKL
+2257 PLRNNDL
-2264 YTDFK
+2264 YTNFK
-2269 DYGEF
+2269 DYGEY

-2291 DLLDDDIGDNVIVI
+2291 DLLDDGIGDNVIVI

-2315 SGVSDMDNMISL
+2315 SGVNDMDNMISL

-2337 NSINSIIEQ
+2337 NSISSIIEQ
-2346 NQNNGNG
+2346 NQNNEKG

>member
-159 LAQMTSAGGDIDK
+159 LAQMTSAGGDIEK

-268 FGRFAVFTQAVKDAV
+268 FGRFAIFTQAVKDAV

-297 LSDKYEELGVK
+297 LSDQYEELGVK

-353 SVYNMLYD
+353 SIYNMLYD
-361 AFASGIDTRNEILTK
+361 TFASGIDTRNEILTK

-403 NAKKLKFPIEELIKQ
+403 NAKKLKFPIEELIEQ

-458 GYTKEQIENFRK
+458 GYTKEQIEKFRE

-521 EVFVPFDNDEKA
+521 EVFMPFDNDEKA

-563 FKGLFDVVDV
+563 FKGLFDVVDA

-633 LVIITDITI
+633 LVIITDITV

-655 IEFINGLF
+655 IDFINNLF
-663 NDFDTTIAEIGT
+663 NDFGTTIAEIGKT
-675 TIKNFYNNFVDVIKE
+675 AKEFYNNFVNIIKE
-690 SKIFRKI
+690 SKIFGKI
-697 IESIQNIFKNV
+697 IESIRNILKNV
-708 INIVAEVGK
+708 INIVVEVGK

-723 SKVFSLKI
+723 SKVFDLKI

-741 YAAKCISKFATSIIN
+741 YAAKCINKFATSIIN

-762 FVETIFGSIKI
+762 FLETIFGSIKI
-773 SIELLIKF
+773 SIELLVKF

-836 VTVLEFII
+836 ITVLEFII

-899 VKLATLPVKAL
+899 VKLATFPIKAL
-910 DSFFGGV
+910 DSFFGGI
-917 GEACKAFTKSMKA
+917 GKACTSFAKKMKSN
-930 IVNPL
+930 INPL
-935 ITIATAVMMLVASI
+935 MTISKSILILVASL
-949 IALTFIDKTKLREA
+949 IALSLIDKTKLQEA
-963 MSIIVITFGILSLM
+963 IANIVIIFGILTLM

-989 IANFKTGY
+989 IDNFKKGY

-1003 SSIKNIAFALLL
+1003 SSIKTIAFALLL
-1015 IVPALS
+1015 ITAPLA
-1021 ILSSINKDKL
+1021 ILGSMNKDKL
-1031 LKGLFSMIAILG
+1031 MQGLYTMIIILES
-1043 TFSLVILSLSK
+1043 FVLVLLSLSQ
-1054 IKIDN
+1054 IKGHTAKTYNKTIS
-1059 ILDIH
+1059 I
-1064 KKVSVLYN
+1064 LYN
-1072 LSFALITMS
+1072 LAFGLVAMS
-1081 IPLKILGTKDW
+1081 IPLKILGTKNW
-1092 NKFGTSLISITVI
+1092 TEFGTSLISLTVI
-1105 LGLFSLLLFVLKQ
+1105 LGLFSLLLFTLTK
-1118 IKIDKIFDI
+1118 IKTNNINNI
-1127 HKKIGVLYNL
+1127 KKKVNILYNL
-1137 SLALVALTIP
+1137 AFGLTALTLP
-1147 LKILAST
+1147 LAIVTAILTKT
-1154 DWSKISDKELYIL
+1154 DWSKVSDKALYTL
-1167 AGIITALAAVV
+1167 AGVITALAVV
-1178 TALSLIG
+1178 MVALSFI
-1185 SVGSKGNKTKI
+1185 GSKGNKTKV
-1196 GLKNLTNTISN
+1196 GLKNIN
-1207 TNTLLDLDIDTKS
+1207 NTLMSLNFDTKS
-1220 LSKIPYLISVSA
+1220 LGKVATMIAMST
-1232 LLISLAGSIVLLV
+1232 LLLALAGSIALLV
-1245 ESYQKIGLKGLLI
+1245 NAYQKIGTKGILI
-1258 VGAVLTVLLGVIIG
+1258 ISAVLIG
-1272 FMGSVKALAPN
+1272 
-1283 IKGSLSA
+1283 
-1290 IAYISII
+1290 
-1297 SGFILILA
+1297 
-1305 ESIALLA
+1305 
-1312 NSYKKVGVKDLLIVG
+1312 
-1327 AILTVLLGVIVG
+1327 
-1339 FAASIK
+1339 
-1345 TLAPSVK
+1345 
-1352 TSWSAITYVSI
+1352 
-1363 MSGLILLLAGNI
+1363 
-1375 TLLVNSYQKIGVKG
+1375 
-1389 LLIVESVLATLLGI
+1389 LLGI
-1403 IIGFIASIRTLVT
+1403 IVAFVASIRKLVT
-1416 DIKASWSAIG
+1416 DIKSSWTAIG

-1453 LSASVAILAIG
+1453 LSASVGILAIG

-1481 NNGMQSKTLMEFA
+1481 KNGMQSKTLIEFA
-1494 GSIAI
+1494 GSVAI

-1513 LSMLNWPQI
+1513 LSILNWSQI

-1557 ALLKISLAVIAITS
+1557 AILKISLAVIAITS
-1571 SILIVVL
+1571 SILIAVV
-1578 AMKLLSNMISET
+1578 AMKLLGDTISEN

-1595 AEMAAAIGAAIVSL
+1595 AKIAAAIGAAIATL

-1647 KGILDIILKVLNQLI
+1647 KGILDIIIKVLDQLI

-1677 VITNTLALYIPKLL
+1677 VITKTLALYIPKLL

-1707 KSVIKYIV
+1707 KSVIKFIV
-1715 EFLTRIVDEVKN
+1715 EFLTRIVNEVKN

-1767 LSFIG
+1767 LTFIG
-1772 ELALILGA
+1772 ELSLILGA
-1780 ICKLNEWFNLEST
+1780 ISKLNEWFNLESI
-1793 ANNVSSALEAI
+1793 ANNVSSVLEAI

-1817 GITASFSLIALPA
+1817 GATASFSLIALPT
-1830 LGTALSDFMTNIK
+1830 LGNALSSFMINLKEFITGLESIK
-1843 GFIDGLDLI
+1843 PDSI
-1852 NPKIFENGMNLIKLI
+1852 KNGMDLIKLI
-1867 TTIIATSFINS
+1867 TIITATSFINS
-1878 ILNFVSSF
+1878 IFDFVSSF
-1886 AGKGKDS
+1886 TGNDS

-1901 AKFGE
+1901 SKFGE

-1916 NIDANKVKKASES
+1916 NIDANKVKQASEA
-1929 GVLLAEMTEKISK
+1929 GILLAKMTEKITK

-1956 GKFAKNIASYGEA
+1956 AKFAENIATYGKA

-1989 RAGRTFAEMV
+1989 RAGKLFSEMV
-1999 SNIPNTDGWMQTIE
+1999 NNIPVTNGWQQIVD
-2013 GFPNFEKFS
+2013 GFPNFEEFS
-2022 KNIGLFGLS
+2022 KNIGSFGTS
-2031 LKVFEEST
+2031 LKIFANETKGV
-2039 LGMSF
+2039 SF
-2044 STIEP
+2044 DNAVP
-2049 ATKAGLAF
+2049 AAEAGTAF
-2057 ANMVHHLP
+2057 AEMIKALP
-2065 LTDGDVQRLVGF
+2065 DTGGIKQEWFGEKDFAQF
-2077 KNFESFNNN
+2077 NKN
-2086 IAGFGESLLRFYN
+2086 IVGFGEALIAFYN

-2112 EKASNSLFTL
+2112 EKASNSLTIIVLLITTIYGFFL
-2122 VNVFSTVYDIFIGE
+2122 KNYDFFLGLQTINDILPSIFASIG
-2136 YANAFKIEEVYEK
+2136 K
-2149 FPYMLTEIGNGIY
+2149 GIY
-2162 EFWKALKDIDVNN
+2162 ELCEALKNVDISKF
-2175 LDTVIKVSDA
+2175 DTVAALSDSFTNILISYA
-2185 FHKLFNSLTIYGI
+2185 SIGKNSSDFISGISIITI
-2198 NNYSEIVDGINVIY
+2198 
-2212 EYITKLSE
+2212 YITKLSE
-2220 AILNY
+2220 AMLNY
-2225 YYTVKNMDA
+2225 YNIVKNIDA
-2234 NTLETKTKELFEVFN
+2234 NTLETKTKEFFEAFN
-2249 KTVTEFAD
+2249 KTIIEFAD
-2257 PLRNNKL
+2257 PLRNNDL
-2264 YTDFK
+2264 YTNFK
-2269 DYGEF
+2269 DYGEY

-2291 DLLDDDIGDNVIVI
+2291 DLLDDGIGDNVIAI

-2315 SGVSDMDNMISL
+2315 SGVNDMDNIISL

>member
-283 DRGEYKTAEEAIAA
+283 DRGEYETAEEAIAA

-353 SVYNMLYD
+353 NVYNMLYNT
-361 AFASGIDTRNEILTK
+361 FASGIDTRNEILTK

-403 NAKKLKFPIEELIKQ
+403 NAKKLKFPIEELIEQ

-440 IDLADSYSLL
+440 IDLADSYSFL
-450 SDEDLKIA
+450 SDEDLKVA

-521 EVFVPFDNDEKA
+521 EVFMPFDNDEKA

-563 FKGLFDVVDV
+563 FKGLFDVVDA

-619 STILKNIFDTIKNI
+619 STILKNIFATIKNI

-642 TLTKMILGPLSNI
+642 TLTKMVLGPLSNI
-655 IEFINGLF
+655 IDFINNLF
-663 NDFDTTIAEIGT
+663 NDFGTTIAEIGKT
-675 TIKNFYNNFVDVIKE
+675 AKEFYNNFVNIIKE
-690 SKIFRKI
+690 SKIFGKI
-697 IESIQNIFKNV
+697 IESIRNILKNV
-708 INIVAEVGK
+708 INIVVEVGK

-723 SKVFSLKI
+723 SKVFDLKI

-741 YAAKCISKFATSIIN
+741 YAAKCINKFATSIIN

-773 SIELLIKF
+773 SIELLVKF

-899 VKLATLPVKAL
+899 VKLATFPIKAL

-917 GEACKAFTKSMKA
+917 GEACKAFTKSMNA
-930 IVNPL
+930 TINPL

-949 IALTFIDKTKLREA
+949 IALTFIDKTKLTEA

-1015 IVPALS
+1015 IVPVLS

-1031 LKGLFSMIAILG
+1031 LKGLLSMIAILG
-1043 TFSLVILSLSK
+1043 TFNLVILSLSK
-1054 IKIDN
+1054 IQIDN
-1059 ILDIH
+1059 ILDIY
-1064 KKVSVLYN
+1064 KKVNVLYN

-1258 VGAVLTVLLGVIIG
+1258 VGAILTVLLGIIVG

-1327 AILTVLLGVIVG
+1327 AILTVLLGIIVG

-1345 TLAPSVK
+1345 TLAPNVK
-1352 TSWSAITYVSI
+1352 TSWSAITYVAI

-1375 TLLVNSYQKIGVKG
+1375 TLLVNTYQKIGVKG

-1481 NNGMQSKTLMEFA
+1481 NNEMQSKTLIEFA

-1571 SILIVVL
+1571 SILIVAL
-1578 AMKLLSNMISET
+1578 AIKLLGDMISET
-1590 TIEKI
+1590 TIKKI
-1595 AEMAAAIGAAIVSL
+1595 AEIAAAIGAAIVSL

-1616 LADSMPQLVEI
+1616 LADSMPQLVAI

-1637 AIVKIVPIIT
+1637 AIVKIVPIIA
-1647 KGILDIILKVLNQLI
+1647 KGTLDIIIKILDQLI

-1677 VITNTLALYIPKLL
+1677 KITNTLALYIPKLL

-1715 EFLTRIVDEVKN
+1715 EFLTRIVNEVKN

-1767 LSFIG
+1767 LTFIG
-1772 ELALILGA
+1772 ELTLILGA
-1780 ICKLNEWFNLEST
+1780 ISKLNEWFNLEST
-1793 ANNVSSALEAI
+1793 ANNVSSVLEAI

-1817 GITASFSLIALPA
+1817 GTTASFSLIALPT
-1830 LGTALSDFMTNIK
+1830 LGNALSDFMTNLKEFITGLESIK
-1843 GFIDGLDLI
+1843 PDSI
-1852 NPKIFENGMNLIKLI
+1852 KNGMDLIKLI
-1867 TTIIATSFINS
+1867 TIITATSFINS
-1878 ILNFVSSF
+1878 IFDFVSSF
-1886 AGKGKDS
+1886 TGNDS

-1901 AKFGE
+1901 SKFGE

-1916 NIDANKVKKASES
+1916 NIDADKVKQASEA
-1929 GVLLAEMTEKISK
+1929 GILLAEMTEKISK
-1942 EGGLAQVFCGTADF
+1942 EGGLAQVFCGTANF
-1956 GKFAKNIASYGEA
+1956 EKFSKNIATYGKS
-1969 LKSFEESTRGVSF
+1969 LKSFEKSTRGVSF

-1989 RAGRTFAEMV
+1989 RAGKLFSEMIN
-1999 SNIPNTDGWMQTIE
+1999 NIPVTNSYQATVD
-2013 GFPNFEKFS
+2013 GFPNFEEFS
-2022 KNIGLFGLS
+2022 KNIGSFGAS
-2031 LKVFEEST
+2031 LKIFANET
-2039 LGMSF
+2039 KGISF
-2044 STIEP
+2044 DNAVP
-2049 ATKAGLAF
+2049 AAEAGTAF
-2057 ANMVHHLP
+2057 AEMIKALP
-2065 LTDGDVQRLVGF
+2065 DTGGIKQEWFGEKDFAQF
-2077 KNFESFNNN
+2077 NKN
-2086 IAGFGESLLRFYN
+2086 IVGFGEALIAFYN

-2112 EKASNSLFTL
+2112 EKASNSLTIIVLLITTIYGFFL
-2122 VNVFSTVYDIFIGE
+2122 KNYDFFLGLKDINNVLPSIFASIG
-2136 YANAFKIEEVYEK
+2136 K
-2149 FPYMLTEIGNGIY
+2149 GIY
-2162 EFWKALKDIDVNN
+2162 ELCEALKNVDISEF
-2175 LDTVIKVSDA
+2175 DTVAALSDSFTNILISYA
-2185 FHKLFNSLTIYGI
+2185 SIGRNSSDFISGISIITI
-2198 NNYSEIVDGINVIY
+2198 
-2212 EYITKLSE
+2212 YITKLSE
-2220 AILNY
+2220 AMLNY
-2225 YYTVKNMDA
+2225 YNIVKNIDA
-2234 NTLETKTKELFEVFN
+2234 NTLETKTKEFFEAFN
-2249 KTVTEFAD
+2249 KTIIEFAN
-2257 PLRNNKL
+2257 PLRNNDL
-2264 YTDFK
+2264 YTNFK
-2269 DYGEF
+2269 NYGEF

-2291 DLLDDDIGDNVIVI
+2291 DLLDDGIGDNVIVI

-2315 SGVSDMDNMISL
+2315 SGVNDMDNMISL

>member
-159 LAQMTSAGGDIDK
+159 LAQMTSAGGDIEK

-268 FGRFAVFTQAVKDAV
+268 FGRFAIFTQAVKDAV

-297 LSDKYEELGVK
+297 LSDQYEELGVK

-353 SVYNMLYD
+353 SIYNMLYD
-361 AFASGIDTRNEILTK
+361 TFASGIDTRNEILTK

-403 NAKKLKFPIEELIKQ
+403 NAKKLKFPIEELIEQ

-458 GYTKEQIENFRK
+458 GYTKEQIEKFRE

-521 EVFVPFDNDEKA
+521 EVFMPFDNDEKA

-563 FKGLFDVVDV
+563 FKGLFDVVDA

-633 LVIITDITI
+633 LVIITDITV

-655 IEFINGLF
+655 IDFINNLF
-663 NDFDTTIAEIGT
+663 NDFGTTIAEIGKT
-675 TIKNFYNNFVDVIKE
+675 AKEFYNNFVNIIKE
-690 SKIFRKI
+690 SKIFGKI
-697 IESIQNIFKNV
+697 IESIRNILKNV
-708 INIVAEVGK
+708 INIVVEVGK

-723 SKVFSLKI
+723 SKVFDLKI

-741 YAAKCISKFATSIIN
+741 YAAKCINKFATSIIN

-762 FVETIFGSIKI
+762 FLETIFGSIKI
-773 SIELLIKF
+773 SIELLVKF

-836 VTVLEFII
+836 ITVLEFII

-899 VKLATLPVKAL
+899 VKLATFPIKAL
-910 DSFFGGV
+910 DSFFGGI
-917 GEACKAFTKSMKA
+917 GKACNKNKKKMKSN
-930 IVNPL
+930 INPL
-935 ITIATAVMMLVASI
+935 MTISKSILILVASL
-949 IALTFIDKTKLREA
+949 IALSLIDKTKLQEA
-963 MSIIVITFGILSLM
+963 IANIVIIFGILTLM

-989 IANFKTGY
+989 IDNFKKGY

-1003 SSIKNIAFALLL
+1003 SSIKTIAFALLL
-1015 IVPALS
+1015 ITAPLA
-1021 ILSSINKDKL
+1021 ILGSMNKDKL
-1031 LKGLFSMIAILG
+1031 MQGLYTMIIILES
-1043 TFSLVILSLSK
+1043 FVLVLLSLSQ
-1054 IKIDN
+1054 IKGHTAKTYNKTIS
-1059 ILDIH
+1059 I
-1064 KKVSVLYN
+1064 LYN
-1072 LSFALITMS
+1072 LAFGLVAMS
-1081 IPLKILGTKDW
+1081 IPLKILGTKNW
-1092 NKFGTSLISITVI
+1092 TEFGTSLISLTVI
-1105 LGLFSLLLFVLKQ
+1105 LGLFSLLLFTLTK
-1118 IKIDKIFDI
+1118 IKTNNINNI
-1127 HKKIGVLYNL
+1127 KKKVNILYNL
-1137 SLALVALTIP
+1137 AFGLTALTLP
-1147 LKILAST
+1147 LAIVTAILTKT
-1154 DWSKISDKELYIL
+1154 DWSKVSDKALYTL
-1167 AGIITALAAVV
+1167 AGVITALAVV
-1178 TALSLIG
+1178 MVALSFI
-1185 SVGSKGNKTKI
+1185 GSKGNKTKV
-1196 GLKNLTNTISN
+1196 GLKNIN
-1207 TNTLLDLDIDTKS
+1207 NTLMSLNFDTKS
-1220 LSKIPYLISVSA
+1220 LGKVATMIAMST
-1232 LLISLAGSIVLLV
+1232 LLLALAGSIALLV
-1245 ESYQKIGLKGLLI
+1245 NAYQKIGTKGILI
-1258 VGAVLTVLLGVIIG
+1258 ISAVLIG
-1272 FMGSVKALAPN
+1272 
-1283 IKGSLSA
+1283 
-1290 IAYISII
+1290 
-1297 SGFILILA
+1297 
-1305 ESIALLA
+1305 
-1312 NSYKKVGVKDLLIVG
+1312 
-1327 AILTVLLGVIVG
+1327 
-1339 FAASIK
+1339 
-1345 TLAPSVK
+1345 
-1352 TSWSAITYVSI
+1352 
-1363 MSGLILLLAGNI
+1363 
-1375 TLLVNSYQKIGVKG
+1375 
-1389 LLIVESVLATLLGI
+1389 LLGI
-1403 IIGFIASIRTLVT
+1403 IVAFVASIRKLVT
-1416 DIKASWSAIG
+1416 DIKSSWTAIG

-1453 LSASVAILAIG
+1453 LSASVGILAIG

-1481 NNGMQSKTLMEFA
+1481 KNGMQSKTLIEFA
-1494 GSIAI
+1494 GSVAI

-1513 LSMLNWPQI
+1513 LSILNWSQI

-1557 ALLKISLAVIAITS
+1557 AILKISLAVIAITS
-1571 SILIVVL
+1571 SILIAVV
-1578 AMKLLSNMISET
+1578 AMKLLGDTISEN

-1595 AEMAAAIGAAIVSL
+1595 AKIAAAIGAAIATL

-1647 KGILDIILKVLNQLI
+1647 KGILDIIIKVLDQLI

-1677 VITNTLALYIPKLL
+1677 VITKTLALYIPKLL

-1707 KSVIKYIV
+1707 KSVIKFIV
-1715 EFLTRIVDEVKN
+1715 EFLTRIVNEVKN

-1767 LSFIG
+1767 LTFIG
-1772 ELALILGA
+1772 ELSLILGA
-1780 ICKLNEWFNLEST
+1780 ISKLNEWFNLESI
-1793 ANNVSSALEAI
+1793 ANNVSSVLEAI

-1817 GITASFSLIALPA
+1817 GATASFSLIALPT
-1830 LGTALSDFMTNIK
+1830 LGNALSSFMINLKEFITGLESIK
-1843 GFIDGLDLI
+1843 PDSI
-1852 NPKIFENGMNLIKLI
+1852 KNGMDLIKLI
-1867 TTIIATSFINS
+1867 TIITATSFINS
-1878 ILNFVSSF
+1878 IFDFVSSF
-1886 AGKGKDS
+1886 TGNDS

-1901 AKFGE
+1901 SKFGE

-1916 NIDANKVKKASES
+1916 NIDANKVKQASEA
-1929 GVLLAEMTEKISK
+1929 GILLAKMTEKITK

-1956 GKFAKNIASYGEA
+1956 AKFAENIATYGKA

-1989 RAGRTFAEMV
+1989 RAGKLFSEMV
-1999 SNIPNTDGWMQTIE
+1999 NNIPVTNGWQQIVD
-2013 GFPNFEKFS
+2013 GFPNFEEFS
-2022 KNIGLFGLS
+2022 KNIGSFGTS
-2031 LKVFEEST
+2031 LKIFANETKGV
-2039 LGMSF
+2039 SF
-2044 STIEP
+2044 DNAVP
-2049 ATKAGLAF
+2049 AAEAGTAF
-2057 ANMVHHLP
+2057 AEMIKALP
-2065 LTDGDVQRLVGF
+2065 DTGGIKQEWFGEKDFAQF
-2077 KNFESFNNN
+2077 NKN
-2086 IAGFGESLLRFYN
+2086 IVGFGEALIAFYN

-2112 EKASNSLFTL
+2112 EKASNSLTIIVLLITTIYGFFL
-2122 VNVFSTVYDIFIGE
+2122 KNYDFFLGLQTINDILPSIFASIG
-2136 YANAFKIEEVYEK
+2136 K
-2149 FPYMLTEIGNGIY
+2149 GIY
-2162 EFWKALKDIDVNN
+2162 ELCEALKNVDISKF
-2175 LDTVIKVSDA
+2175 DTVAALSDSFTNILISYA
-2185 FHKLFNSLTIYGI
+2185 SIGKNSSDFISGISIITI
-2198 NNYSEIVDGINVIY
+2198 
-2212 EYITKLSE
+2212 YITKLSE
-2220 AILNY
+2220 AMLNY
-2225 YYTVKNMDA
+2225 YNIVKNIDA
-2234 NTLETKTKELFEVFN
+2234 NTLETKTKEFFEAFN
-2249 KTVTEFAD
+2249 KTIIEFAD
-2257 PLRNNKL
+2257 PLRNNDL
-2264 YTDFK
+2264 YTNFK
-2269 DYGEF
+2269 DYGEY

-2291 DLLDDDIGDNVIVI
+2291 DLLDDGIGDNVIAI

-2315 SGVSDMDNMISL
+2315 SGVNDMDNIISL

>member
-159 LAQMTSAGGDIDK
+159 LAQMTSAGGDIEK

-268 FGRFAVFTQAVKDAV
+268 FGRFAIFTQAVKDAV

-353 SVYNMLYD
+353 SIYNMLYD
-361 AFASGIDTRNEILTK
+361 TFASGIDTRNEILTK

-521 EVFVPFDNDEKA
+521 EVFMPFDNDEKA

-563 FKGLFDVVDV
+563 FKGLFDVVDT

-633 LVIITDITI
+633 LVIITDITV

-655 IEFINGLF
+655 IDFINGLF
-663 NDFDTTIAEIGT
+663 NDFGTTIAEIGKT
-675 TIKNFYNNFVDVIKE
+675 AKEFYNNFVNIIKE
-690 SKIFRKI
+690 SKIFGKI
-697 IESIQNIFKNV
+697 IESIQNILKNV
-708 INIVAEVGK
+708 INIVVEVGK

-723 SKVFSLKI
+723 SKVFDLKI

-741 YAAKCISKFATSIIN
+741 YTAKCINKFATSIIN

-762 FVETIFGSIKI
+762 FLETIFGSIKI

-781 IIQIFSTLGTV
+781 VIQIFSTLGTV

-797 GSIYGFIEFVTNVF
+797 GSIYGFIEFVTNIF

-836 VTVLEFII
+836 ITVLEFII

-899 VKLATLPVKAL
+899 VKLAMLPSEAL
-910 DSFFGGV
+910 NKFFGGI
-917 GEACKAFTKSMKA
+917 GDACTSFAKKMKSN
-930 IVNPL
+930 INPL
-935 ITIATAVMMLVASI
+935 MTISKSILILVASI
-949 IALTFIDKTKLREA
+949 IALSLIDKTKLQETIA
-963 MSIIVITFGILSLM
+963 NIVIIFGILTLM

-989 IANFKTGY
+989 IDNFKKGY

-1003 SSIKNIAFALLL
+1003 SSIQTIAFALLL
-1015 IVPALS
+1015 ITAPLA
-1021 ILSSINKDKL
+1021 ILGSMNKDKL
-1031 LKGLFSMIAILG
+1031 MQGLYVMIIILES
-1043 TFSLVILSLSK
+1043 FVLVLLSLSK
-1054 IKIDN
+1054 IKGHTAKTYNKTIS
-1059 ILDIH
+1059 I
-1064 KKVSVLYN
+1064 LYN
-1072 LSFALITMS
+1072 LAFGLVAMS
-1081 IPLKILGTKDW
+1081 IPLKILGTKNW
-1092 NKFGTSLISITVI
+1092 TEFGTSLISLTVI
-1105 LGLFSLLLFVLKQ
+1105 LGLFSLLLFTLTK
-1118 IKIDKIFDI
+1118 IKTNNINNI
-1127 HKKIGVLYNL
+1127 KKKVNILYNL
-1137 SLALVALTIP
+1137 AFGLTALTLP
-1147 LKILAST
+1147 LAIVTAILTKT
-1154 DWSKISDKELYIL
+1154 DWSKVSDKALYTL
-1167 AGIITALAAVV
+1167 AGVITALAVV
-1178 TALSLIG
+1178 MVALSFI
-1185 SVGSKGNKTKI
+1185 GSKGNKTKV
-1196 GLKNLTNTISN
+1196 GLKNIN
-1207 TNTLLDLDIDTKS
+1207 NTLMSLNFDTKS
-1220 LSKIPYLISVSA
+1220 LGKVATMIAMST
-1232 LLISLAGSIVLLV
+1232 LLLALAGSIALLV
-1245 ESYQKIGLKGLLI
+1245 NAYQKIGTKGILI
-1258 VGAVLTVLLGVIIG
+1258 ISAVLIG
-1272 FMGSVKALAPN
+1272 
-1283 IKGSLSA
+1283 
-1290 IAYISII
+1290 
-1297 SGFILILA
+1297 
-1305 ESIALLA
+1305 
-1312 NSYKKVGVKDLLIVG
+1312 
-1327 AILTVLLGVIVG
+1327 
-1339 FAASIK
+1339 
-1345 TLAPSVK
+1345 
-1352 TSWSAITYVSI
+1352 
-1363 MSGLILLLAGNI
+1363 
-1375 TLLVNSYQKIGVKG
+1375 
-1389 LLIVESVLATLLGI
+1389 LLGI
-1403 IIGFIASIRTLVT
+1403 IVAFVASIRKLVT
-1416 DIKASWSAIG
+1416 DIKSSWTAIG

-1453 LSASVAILAIG
+1453 LSASVGILAIG

-1481 NNGMQSKTLMEFA
+1481 KNGMQSKTLIEFA
-1494 GSIAI
+1494 GSVAI
-1499 LSSSLMLLIAPLLA
+1499 LSSSLMLLITPLLA
-1513 LSMLNWPQI
+1513 LSILNWSQI

-1557 ALLKISLAVIAITS
+1557 AILKISLAVIAITS
-1571 SILIVVL
+1571 SILIAVV
-1578 AMKLLSNMISET
+1578 AMKLLGDTISEN

-1595 AEMAAAIGAAIVSL
+1595 AKIAAAIGAAIATL

-1647 KGILDIILKVLNQLI
+1647 KGILDIIIKVLDQLI

-1677 VITNTLALYIPKLL
+1677 VITKTLALYIPKLL

-1707 KSVIKYIV
+1707 KSVIKFIV
-1715 EFLTRIVDEVKN
+1715 EFLTRIVNEVKN

-1767 LSFIG
+1767 LTFIG
-1772 ELALILGA
+1772 ELSLILGA
-1780 ICKLNEWFNLEST
+1780 ISKLNEWFNLESI
-1793 ANNVSSALEAI
+1793 ANNVSSVLEAI

-1817 GITASFSLIALPA
+1817 GATASFSLIALPT
-1830 LGTALSDFMTNIK
+1830 LGNALSSFMINLKEFITGLESIK
-1843 GFIDGLDLI
+1843 PDSI
-1852 NPKIFENGMNLIKLI
+1852 KNGMDLIKLI
-1867 TTIIATSFINS
+1867 TIITATSFINS
-1878 ILNFVSSF
+1878 IFDFVSSF
-1886 AGKGKDS
+1886 TGNDS

-1901 AKFGE
+1901 SKFGE

-1916 NIDANKVKKASES
+1916 NIDANKVKQASEA
-1929 GVLLAEMTEKISK
+1929 GILLAKMTEKITK

-1956 GKFAKNIASYGEA
+1956 AKFAENIATYGKA

-1989 RAGRTFAEMV
+1989 RAGKLFSEMV
-1999 SNIPNTDGWMQTIE
+1999 NNIPVTNGWQQIVD
-2013 GFPNFEKFS
+2013 GFPNFEEFS
-2022 KNIGLFGLS
+2022 KNIGSFGTS
-2031 LKVFEEST
+2031 LKIFANETKGV
-2039 LGMSF
+2039 SF
-2044 STIEP
+2044 DNAVP
-2049 ATKAGLAF
+2049 AAEAGTAF
-2057 ANMVHHLP
+2057 AEMIKALP
-2065 LTDGDVQRLVGF
+2065 DTGGIKQEWFGEKDFAQF
-2077 KNFESFNNN
+2077 NKN
-2086 IAGFGESLLRFYN
+2086 IVGFGEALIAFYN

-2112 EKASNSLFTL
+2112 EKASNSVTIIVLLITTIYGFFL
-2122 VNVFSTVYDIFIGE
+2122 KNYDFFLGLQTINDILPSIFASIG
-2136 YANAFKIEEVYEK
+2136 K
-2149 FPYMLTEIGNGIY
+2149 GIY
-2162 EFWKALKDIDVNN
+2162 ELCEALKNVDISEF
-2175 LDTVIKVSDA
+2175 DTVAALSDSFTNILISYA
-2185 FHKLFNSLTIYGI
+2185 SIGKNSSDFISGISIITI
-2198 NNYSEIVDGINVIY
+2198 
-2212 EYITKLSE
+2212 YITKLSE
-2220 AILNY
+2220 AMLNY
-2225 YYTVKNMDA
+2225 YNIVKNIDA
-2234 NTLETKTKELFEVFN
+2234 NTLETKTKEFFEAFN
-2249 KTVTEFAD
+2249 KTIIEFAD
-2257 PLRNNKL
+2257 PLRNNDL
-2264 YTDFK
+2264 YTNFK
-2269 DYGEF
+2269 DYGEY

-2291 DLLDDDIGDNVIVI
+2291 DLLDDGIGDNVIVI

-2315 SGVSDMDNMISL
+2315 SGVNDMDNIISL

>member
-91 MNAGKKIV
+91 MNVGKKIV
-99 ASLSTDQISAGWSK
+99 TSLSTDQISAGWSK

-283 DRGEYKTAEEAIAA
+283 DRGEYETAEEAIAA

-361 AFASGIDTRNEILTK
+361 TFASGIDTRNEILTK

-458 GYTKEQIENFRK
+458 GYTREQIENFRK

-521 EVFVPFDNDEKA
+521 EVFMPFNNDEKA

-642 TLTKMILGPLSNI
+642 TLTKMVLGPLSNI
-655 IEFINGLF
+655 IDFINGLF

-1147 LKILAST
+1147 LKILANT

-1258 VGAVLTVLLGVIIG
+1258 VGAILTVLLGIIVG

-1327 AILTVLLGVIVG
+1327 AILTVLLGIIVG

-1345 TLAPSVK
+1345 TLAPNVK
-1352 TSWSAITYVSI
+1352 TSWSAITYVAI

-1481 NNGMQSKTLMEFA
+1481 NNEMQSKTLIEFA

-1578 AMKLLSNMISET
+1578 AMKLLGDMISET

-1595 AEMAAAIGAAIVSL
+1595 AEMAAAIGVAIVDL

-1647 KGILDIILKVLNQLI
+1647 KGTLDIIIKILDQLI
-1662 VYIPLVI
+1662 VYIPLVV

-1677 VITNTLALYIPKLL
+1677 EITNTLALYIPKLL

-1715 EFLTRIVDEVKN
+1715 EFLVRIVDEVKN

-1772 ELALILGA
+1772 ELTLILGA
-1780 ICKLNEWFNLEST
+1780 IYKLNEWFNLESI
-1793 ANNVSSALEAI
+1793 ANNVSSVLEAI

-1817 GITASFSLIALPA
+1817 GTTASFSLIALPT
-1830 LGTALSDFMTNIK
+1830 LGNALSSFMTNLKEFITGLESIRPDSIK
-1843 GFIDGLDLI
+1843 
-1852 NPKIFENGMNLIKLI
+1852 NGMDLIKLI
-1867 TTIIATSFINS
+1867 TIITATSFINS
-1878 ILNFVSSF
+1878 IIDFVSSF
-1886 AGKGKDS
+1886 TGNDS

-1901 AKFGE
+1901 SKFGE

-1916 NIDANKVKKASES
+1916 NIDANKVKQASEA
-1929 GVLLAEMTEKISK
+1929 GILLAKMTEKITK
-1942 EGGLAQVFCGTADF
+1942 EGGLAQVFCGTANF
-1956 GKFAKNIASYGEA
+1956 GKFSKNIKTYGKA

-1989 RAGRTFAEMV
+1989 RAGKLFSEMIN
-1999 SNIPNTDGWMQTIE
+1999 NIPVTNSYQATID
-2013 GFPNFEKFS
+2013 GFPNFEEFS
-2022 KNIGLFGLS
+2022 KNIGSFGTS
-2031 LKVFEEST
+2031 LKIFANETKGV
-2039 LGMSF
+2039 SF
-2044 STIEP
+2044 DNAVP
-2049 ATKAGLAF
+2049 AAEAGTAF
-2057 ANMVHHLP
+2057 AEMIKALP
-2065 LTDGDVQRLVGF
+2065 DTGGIKQEWFGEKDFAQF
-2077 KNFESFNNN
+2077 NKN
-2086 IAGFGESLLRFYN
+2086 IVGFGEALIAFYN

-2112 EKASNSLFTL
+2112 EKASNSLTIIVLLITTIYGFFL
-2122 VNVFSTVYDIFIGE
+2122 KNYDFFLGLQTINDILPSIFASIG
-2136 YANAFKIEEVYEK
+2136 K
-2149 FPYMLTEIGNGIY
+2149 GIY
-2162 EFWKALKDIDVNN
+2162 ELCEALKNVDISEF
-2175 LDTVIKVSDA
+2175 DTVAALSDSFTNILISYA
-2185 FHKLFNSLTIYGI
+2185 SIGKNSSDFISGISIITI
-2198 NNYSEIVDGINVIY
+2198 
-2212 EYITKLSE
+2212 YITKLSE
-2220 AILNY
+2220 AMLNY
-2225 YYTVKNMDA
+2225 YNIVKNIDA
-2234 NTLETKTKELFEVFN
+2234 NTLETKTKEFFEAFN
-2249 KTVTEFAD
+2249 KTIIEFAN
-2257 PLRNNKL
+2257 PLRNNDL
-2264 YTDFK
+2264 YTNFK
-2269 DYGEF
+2269 DYGEY

-2291 DLLDDDIGDNVIVI
+2291 DLLDDGIGDNVIVI

-2315 SGVSDMDNMISL
+2315 SGVSDMDNIISL

-2337 NSINSIIEQ
+2337 NSISSIIEQ
-2346 NQNNGNG
+2346 NQNNEKG

>member
-43 SKSLEE
+43 SKSLEK
-49 LDKQAKNVD
+49 LDKQAKNVN

-91 MNAGKKIV
+91 MNVGKKIV

-159 LAQMTSAGGDIDK
+159 LAQMTSAGGDIEK

-283 DRGEYKTAEEAIAA
+283 DRGEYETAEEAIAA

-361 AFASGIDTRNEILTK
+361 TFASGIDTRNEILTK

-386 IDQGIIN
+386 IDQGIID

-418 EGSLQNVISKGL
+418 EGSLQNIISKGL

-458 GYTKEQIENFRK
+458 GYTREQIENFRK

-521 EVFVPFDNDEKA
+521 EVFMPFDNNEKA

-563 FKGLFDVVDV
+563 FKGLFDIVDV

-588 IKSTFGLGKGIL
+588 IKSTFGLGNGIL

-642 TLTKMILGPLSNI
+642 TLTKMVLGPLSNI

-663 NDFDTTIAEIGT
+663 TDFGTTIAEIGKT
-675 TIKNFYNNFVDVIKE
+675 AKEFYNNFVNIIKE
-690 SKIFRKI
+690 SKIFGKI
-697 IESIQNIFKNV
+697 IESIRNILKNV
-708 INIVAEVGK
+708 INIVVEVGK

-899 VKLATLPVKAL
+899 VKLATFPVKAL

-917 GEACKAFTKSMKA
+917 GEAFKAFTKNMNA
-930 IVNPL
+930 IINPL

-949 IALTFIDKTKLREA
+949 IALTFIDKTKLTEA

-989 IANFKTGY
+989 IANFKIGY

-1015 IVPALS
+1015 IVPALY

-1043 TFSLVILSLSK
+1043 TFNLVILSLSK
-1054 IKIDN
+1054 IQIDN
-1059 ILDIH
+1059 ILDIY
-1064 KKVSVLYN
+1064 KKVNVLYN

-1178 TALSLIG
+1178 IALSLIG

-1196 GLKNLTNTISN
+1196 GLKNLTNTVSN
-1207 TNTLLDLDIDTKS
+1207 ANTLLDLDIDTKA
-1220 LSKIPYLISVSA
+1220 LSKVPYLIAVST

-1272 FMGSVKALAPN
+1272 FIGGIKALVPSM
-1283 IKGSLSA
+1283 KKSWSA
-1290 IAYISII
+1290 IVYTSIMA
-1297 SGFILILA
+1297 GFILLLA
-1305 ESIALLA
+1305 ESIVLLVNSYQKIEVKGIIIVGVILTALL
-1312 NSYKKVGVKDLLIVG
+1312 GL
-1327 AILTVLLGVIVG
+1327 IVG

-1345 TLAPSVK
+1345 TLAPNVK

-1375 TLLVNSYQKIGVKG
+1375 TLLVNAYQKIGLKG
-1389 LLIVESVLATLLGI
+1389 LFIVESILTTLLGI
-1403 IIGFIASIRTLVT
+1403 IIGFIAGIRTLVT

-1470 MATLMMVKKLG
+1470 MATLMMIKKLG

-1571 SILIVVL
+1571 SILIVAL
-1578 AMKLLSNMISET
+1578 AMKLLGDMISET

-1616 LADSMPQLVEI
+1616 LADSMPQLVAI

-1647 KGILDIILKVLNQLI
+1647 KGTLDIIIKILDQLI
-1662 VYIPLVI
+1662 AYIPLVV

-1715 EFLTRIVDEVKN
+1715 EFLVRIVDEVKN

-1767 LSFIG
+1767 LTFVG
-1772 ELALILGA
+1772 ELTLILGA
-1780 ICKLNEWFNLEST
+1780 ISKLNEWFNLEST
-1793 ANNVSSALEAI
+1793 ANNVSSVLEAI

-1817 GITASFSLIALPA
+1817 GTTASFSLIALPT
-1830 LGTALSDFMTNIK
+1830 LGNALSSFMTNLKEFITGLESIRPDSIK
-1843 GFIDGLDLI
+1843 
-1852 NPKIFENGMNLIKLI
+1852 NGMDLIKLI
-1867 TTIIATSFINS
+1867 TIITATSFINS
-1878 ILNFVSSF
+1878 IFDFVSSF
-1886 AGKGKDS
+1886 TGNDS

-1901 AKFGE
+1901 SKFGE

-1916 NIDANKVKKASES
+1916 NIDANKVKRASEA
-1929 GVLLAEMTEKISK
+1929 GVLLAEMTEKITK
-1942 EGGLAQVFCGTADF
+1942 EGGIAQVFCGTTDF
-1956 GKFAKNIASYGEA
+1956 GKFATNIATYGKA
-1969 LKSFEESTRGVSF
+1969 LKSFEESTKGMSF

-1989 RAGRTFAEMV
+1989 RAGKLFSEMIN
-1999 SNIPNTDGWMQTIE
+1999 NIPVTNSYQATVD
-2013 GFPNFEKFS
+2013 GFPNFAEFS
-2022 KNIGLFGLS
+2022 KNIGSFGKS
-2031 LKVFEEST
+2031 LKIFANET
-2039 LGMSF
+2039 KGISF
-2044 STIEP
+2044 DNAVP
-2049 ATKAGLAF
+2049 AAEAGTAF
-2057 ANMVHHLP
+2057 AEMIKALP
-2065 LTDGDVQRLVGF
+2065 DTGGVKQEWFGEKDFAQF
-2077 KNFESFNNN
+2077 NKN
-2086 IAGFGESLLRFYN
+2086 IVGFGEALIAFYN

-2112 EKASNSLFTL
+2112 EKASNSLTIIVLLITTIYGFFL
-2122 VNVFSTVYDIFIGE
+2122 KNYDFFLGLQTINDVLPSIFASIG
-2136 YANAFKIEEVYEK
+2136 K
-2149 FPYMLTEIGNGIY
+2149 GIY
-2162 EFWKALKDIDVNN
+2162 ELCEALKNVDISEF
-2175 LDTVIKVSDA
+2175 DTVAALSDSFTNILISYA
-2185 FHKLFNSLTIYGI
+2185 SIGRNSSDFISGISIITI
-2198 NNYSEIVDGINVIY
+2198 
-2212 EYITKLSE
+2212 YITKLSE
-2220 AILNY
+2220 AMLNY
-2225 YYTVKNMDA
+2225 YNIVKNIDA
-2234 NTLETKTKELFEVFN
+2234 NTLETKTKEFFEAFN
-2249 KTVTEFAD
+2249 KTIIEFAN
-2257 PLRNNKL
+2257 PLRNNEL
-2264 YTDFK
+2264 YTNFK
-2269 DYGEF
+2269 NYGEY

-2291 DLLDDDIGDNVIVI
+2291 DLLDDGIGDNVIVI

-2315 SGVSDMDNMISL
+2315 SGVNDMDNMISL

-2367 NLSGD
+2367 NFSGD

>member
-49 LDKQAKNVD
+49 LDKQAKNVN

-159 LAQMTSAGGDIDK
+159 LAQMTSAGGDIEK

-268 FGRFAVFTQAVKDAV
+268 FGRFAIFTQAVKDAV

-353 SVYNMLYD
+353 SIYNMLYD
-361 AFASGIDTRNEILTK
+361 TFASGIDTRNEILTK

-521 EVFVPFDNDEKA
+521 EVFMPFDNDEKA

-563 FKGLFDVVDV
+563 FKGLFDVIDT

-588 IKSTFGLGKGIL
+588 IKSTFGLGNGIL

-612 IAGLIKK
+612 IAGFIKK

-633 LVIITDITI
+633 LVIITDITV

-655 IEFINGLF
+655 IDFINNLF
-663 NDFDTTIAEIGT
+663 NDFGTTIAEIGKT
-675 TIKNFYNNFVDVIKE
+675 AKEFYNNFVNIIKE
-690 SKIFRKI
+690 SKIFGKI
-697 IESIQNIFKNV
+697 IESIRNILKNV
-708 INIVAEVGK
+708 INIVVEVGK

-723 SKVFSLKI
+723 SKVFDLRI

-741 YAAKCISKFATSIIN
+741 YAAKCINKFATSIIN

-762 FVETIFGSIKI
+762 FLETIFGSIKI
-773 SIELLIKF
+773 SIELLVKF

-797 GSIYGFIEFVTNVF
+797 GSIYGFIEFVTNIF

-899 VKLATLPVKAL
+899 VKLAMLPSEAL
-910 DSFFGGV
+910 NKFFGGI
-917 GEACKAFTKSMKA
+917 GDACTSFAKKMKSN
-930 IVNPL
+930 INPL
-935 ITIATAVMMLVASI
+935 MTISKSILILVASI
-949 IALTFIDKTKLREA
+949 IALSLIDKTKLQEVIA
-963 MSIIVITFGILSLM
+963 NIVIIFGILTLM

-989 IANFKTGY
+989 IDNFKKGY

-1003 SSIKNIAFALLL
+1003 SSIQTIAFALLL
-1015 IVPALS
+1015 ITAPLA
-1021 ILSSINKDKL
+1021 ILGSMNKDKL
-1031 LKGLFSMIAILG
+1031 MQGLYAMIIILES
-1043 TFSLVILSLSK
+1043 FVLVLLSLSK
-1054 IKIDN
+1054 IKGHTAKTYNKTIS
-1059 ILDIH
+1059 ILC
-1064 KKVSVLYN
+1064 N
-1072 LSFALITMS
+1072 LAFGLVAMS
-1081 IPLKILGTKDW
+1081 IPLKILGTKNW
-1092 NKFGTSLISITVI
+1092 TEFGTSLISLTVI
-1105 LGLFSLLLFVLKQ
+1105 LGLFSLLLFTLTK
-1118 IKIDKIFDI
+1118 IKTNNINNI
-1127 HKKIGVLYNL
+1127 KKKVNILYNL
-1137 SLALVALTIP
+1137 AFGLTALTLP
-1147 LKILAST
+1147 LAIVTAILTKT
-1154 DWSKISDKELYIL
+1154 DWSKVSDKALYTL
-1167 AGIITALAAVV
+1167 AGVITALAVV
-1178 TALSLIG
+1178 MVALSFI
-1185 SVGSKGNKTKI
+1185 GSKGNKTKV
-1196 GLKNLTNTISN
+1196 GLKNIN
-1207 TNTLLDLDIDTKS
+1207 NTLMSLNFDTKS
-1220 LSKIPYLISVSA
+1220 LGKVATMIAMST
-1232 LLISLAGSIVLLV
+1232 LLLALAGSIALLV
-1245 ESYQKIGLKGLLI
+1245 NAYQKIGTKGILI
-1258 VGAVLTVLLGVIIG
+1258 I
-1272 FMGSVKALAPN
+1272 
-1283 IKGSLSA
+1283 SA
-1290 IAYISII
+1290 I
-1297 SGFILILA
+1297 LI
-1305 ESIALLA
+1305 
-1312 NSYKKVGVKDLLIVG
+1312 G
-1327 AILTVLLGVIVG
+1327 LLGVIVA
-1339 FAASIK
+1339 F
-1345 TLAPSVK
+1345 V
-1352 TSWSAITYVSI
+1352 
-1363 MSGLILLLAGNI
+1363 
-1375 TLLVNSYQKIGVKG
+1375 
-1389 LLIVESVLATLLGI
+1389 
-1403 IIGFIASIRTLVT
+1403 ASIRKLVT
-1416 DIKASWSAIG
+1416 DIKSSWTAIG

-1435 LSLTGSMLLLSLI
+1435 LTLTGSMLLLSLI

-1464 LVLSGL
+1464 LILSGL
-1470 MATLMMVKKLG
+1470 MATLMMVKKFG
-1481 NNGMQSKTLMEFA
+1481 SRGMQSKALIEFA
-1494 GSIAI
+1494 KAIAI
-1499 LSSSLMLLIAPLLA
+1499 LSSSLMMITVPLLA
-1513 LSMLNWPQI
+1513 LSLLNWDKI
-1522 LSGLAGMAVVLISLT
+1522 LTGLSGMAMMLVSV
-1537 AAASI
+1537 AAAAMLIGKAKVDTTLVTVANSI
-1542 ISKTKADESLKSLAN
+1542 FKIGIAAMAISSAIL
-1557 ALLKISLAVIAITS
+1557 IIVLAVKILGDEVSNLTEKIVEVSVSLGTAIVGLLV
-1571 SILIVVL
+1571 SILGSIV
-1578 AMKLLSNMISET
+1578 N
-1590 TIEKI
+1590 
-1595 AEMAAAIGAAIVSL
+1595 
-1609 LLSILAT
+1609 
-1616 LADSMPQLVEI
+1616 SMPQLVPI
-1627 LVKIFYYLNE
+1627 LVKIIYYLNE

-1647 KGILDIILKVLNQLI
+1647 KGILDIIIKILDQLI
-1662 VYIPLVI
+1662 AYVPLVI

-1701 VLENVL
+1701 VLENVI

-1772 ELALILGA
+1772 ELALILDA

-1843 GFIDGLDLI
+1843 GFIDGLELI

-1893 MTKFANNI
+1893 MTKFADNI

-1956 GKFAKNIASYGEA
+1956 GKFAKNIATYGEA

-1989 RAGRTFAEMV
+1989 RAGRAFAEMI

-2031 LKVFEEST
+2031 LKAFEEST
-2039 LGMSF
+2039 IGMSF

-2057 ANMVHHLP
+2057 ADMVHNLP
-2065 LTDGDVQRLVGF
+2065 LTNGDVQRLVGF

-2122 VNVFSTVYDIFIGE
+2122 VDVFSKVYDLFIGE

-2149 FPYMLTEIGNGIY
+2149 FPYMLTEIGSGIY

-2291 DLLDDDIGDNVIVI
+2291 DLLDDGIGDNVIVI

-2315 SGVSDMDNMISL
+2315 SGVNDMDNMISL

>member
-91 MNAGKKIV
+91 MNVGKKIV
-99 ASLSTDQISAGWSK
+99 SSLSTDQISAGWSK

-268 FGRFAVFTQAVKDAV
+268 FGRFAIFTQAVKDAV

-353 SVYNMLYD
+353 SIYNMLYD
-361 AFASGIDTRNEILTK
+361 TFASGIDTRNEILTK

-403 NAKKLKFPIEELIKQ
+403 NAKKLKFPIEELIEQ

-521 EVFVPFDNDEKA
+521 EVFMPFDNDEKA

-563 FKGLFDVVDV
+563 FKGLFDVVDA

-642 TLTKMILGPLSNI
+642 TLTRTILGPLSNI
-655 IEFINGLF
+655 IDFINGLF
-663 NDFDTTIAEIGT
+663 SDFGTTIAEIGT
-675 TIKNFYNNFVDVIKE
+675 TVKKFYSNFVDVIKE

-697 IESIQNIFKNV
+697 IESIQTIFKNV
-708 INIVAEVGK
+708 INIVVEVGK

-723 SKVFSLKI
+723 SKVFDLKI

-741 YAAKCISKFATSIIN
+741 YAAKCINKFATSIIN

-762 FVETIFGSIKI
+762 FLETIFDSIKI
-773 SIELLIKF
+773 SIELLVKF

-899 VKLATLPVKAL
+899 IKLATFPVKAL
-910 DSFFGGV
+910 DSFFGGI
-917 GEACKAFTKSMKA
+917 GKACTSFAKKMKSN
-930 IVNPL
+930 INPL
-935 ITIATAVMMLVASI
+935 MTISKSILILVASL
-949 IALTFIDKTKLREA
+949 IALSLIDKTKLQETIA
-963 MSIIVITFGILSLM
+963 NIVIIFGILTLM

-989 IANFKTGY
+989 IDNFKKGY

-1003 SSIKNIAFALLL
+1003 SSIQTIAFALLL
-1015 IVPALS
+1015 ITAPLA
-1021 ILSSINKDKL
+1021 ILGSMNKDKL
-1031 LKGLFSMIAILG
+1031 MQGLYAMIIILES
-1043 TFSLVILSLSK
+1043 FVLVLLSLSK
-1054 IKIDN
+1054 IKGHTAKTYNKTIS
-1059 ILDIH
+1059 I
-1064 KKVSVLYN
+1064 LYN
-1072 LSFALITMS
+1072 LAFGLVAMS
-1081 IPLKILGTKDW
+1081 IPLKILGTKNW
-1092 NKFGTSLISITVI
+1092 TEFGTSLISLTVI
-1105 LGLFSLLLFVLKQ
+1105 LGLFSLLLFTLTK
-1118 IKIDKIFDI
+1118 IKMNNINNI
-1127 HKKIGVLYNL
+1127 KKKVNILYNL
-1137 SLALVALTIP
+1137 AFGLTALTLP
-1147 LKILAST
+1147 LAIVTAILTKT
-1154 DWSKISDKELYIL
+1154 DWSKVSDKALYTL
-1167 AGIITALAAVV
+1167 AGVITALAVV
-1178 TALSLIG
+1178 MVALSFI
-1185 SVGSKGNKTKI
+1185 GSKGNKTKV
-1196 GLKNLTNTISN
+1196 GLKNISN
-1207 TNTLLDLDIDTKS
+1207 TLFSLNFNTETLNKVATMIA
-1220 LSKIPYLISVSA
+1220 VST
-1232 LLISLAGSIVLLV
+1232 LLISLAGSIALLV
-1245 ESYQKIGLKGLLI
+1245 DAYQKIGTKGLLI
-1258 VGAVLTVLLGVIIG
+1258 VSAVLIG
-1272 FMGSVKALAPN
+1272 
-1283 IKGSLSA
+1283 
-1290 IAYISII
+1290 
-1297 SGFILILA
+1297 
-1305 ESIALLA
+1305 
-1312 NSYKKVGVKDLLIVG
+1312 
-1327 AILTVLLGVIVG
+1327 
-1339 FAASIK
+1339 
-1345 TLAPSVK
+1345 
-1352 TSWSAITYVSI
+1352 
-1363 MSGLILLLAGNI
+1363 
-1375 TLLVNSYQKIGVKG
+1375 
-1389 LLIVESVLATLLGI
+1389 LLGI
-1403 IIGFIASIRTLVT
+1403 IVAFVASIRKLVT
-1416 DIKASWSAIG
+1416 DIKSSWTAIG

-1435 LSLTGSMLLLSLI
+1435 LTLTGSMLLLSLI

-1470 MATLMMVKKLG
+1470 MATLMMVKKFG
-1481 NNGMQSKTLMEFA
+1481 SRGMQSKTLIEFA
-1494 GSIAI
+1494 KAIAI
-1499 LSSSLMLLIAPLLA
+1499 LSSSLMMITVPLLA
-1513 LSMLNWPQI
+1513 LSLLSWDKI
-1522 LSGLAGMAVVLISLT
+1522 LTGLSGMAMMLVSV
-1537 AAASI
+1537 AAAAMLIGKAKVDTTLVTVANSI
-1542 ISKTKADESLKSLAN
+1542 FKIGIAAMAISSAIL
-1557 ALLKISLAVIAITS
+1557 IIVLAVKILGDEVSNLTEKIVEVSVSLGTAIVGLLV
-1571 SILIVVL
+1571 SIL
-1578 AMKLLSNMISET
+1578 
-1590 TIEKI
+1590 
-1595 AEMAAAIGAAIVSL
+1595 G
-1609 LLSILAT
+1609 SI
-1616 LADSMPQLVEI
+1616 ADSMPQLVPI
-1627 LVKIFYYLNE
+1627 LVKIIYYLNE

-1647 KGILDIILKVLNQLI
+1647 KGILDIIIKILDQLI
-1662 VYIPLVI
+1662 AYVPLVI

-1677 VITNTLALYIPKLL
+1677 VITKTLALYIPKLL

-1727 IDPNFLVNLLDSLKC
+1727 IDPNFLINLLDSLKC

-1767 LSFIG
+1767 LSFIV
-1772 ELALILGA
+1772 ELSLILGA
-1780 ICKLNEWFNLEST
+1780 IYKLNEWFNLESI
-1793 ANNVSSALEAI
+1793 ANNVSSVLEAI

-1817 GITASFSLIALPA
+1817 GTTASFSLIALPT
-1830 LGTALSDFMTNIK
+1830 LGNALSSFMINLKEFITGLESIK
-1843 GFIDGLDLI
+1843 PDSI
-1852 NPKIFENGMNLIKLI
+1852 KNGMNLIKLI
-1867 TTIIATSFINS
+1867 TIITATSFINS
-1878 ILNFVSSF
+1878 IFDFVSSF
-1886 AGKGKDS
+1886 TGNDS

-1916 NIDANKVKKASES
+1916 NIDANKVKQASEA
-1929 GVLLAEMTEKISK
+1929 GILLAKMTEKISK
-1942 EGGLAQVFCGTADF
+1942 EGGLAQVFCGTTDF
-1956 GKFAKNIASYGEA
+1956 GKFAENIATYGKA

-1989 RAGRTFAEMV
+1989 RAGKLFSEMV
-1999 SNIPNTDGWMQTIE
+1999 NNIPVTNGWQQIVD
-2013 GFPNFEKFS
+2013 GFPNFEEFS
-2022 KNIGLFGLS
+2022 KNIGSFGTS
-2031 LKVFEEST
+2031 LKIFANET
-2039 LGMSF
+2039 KGISF
-2044 STIEP
+2044 DNAVP
-2049 ATKAGLAF
+2049 AAEAGTAF
-2057 ANMVHHLP
+2057 AEMIKALP
-2065 LTDGDVQRLVGF
+2065 DTGGIKQEWFGEKDFAQF
-2077 KNFESFNNN
+2077 NKN
-2086 IAGFGESLLRFYN
+2086 IVGFGEALIAFYN

-2112 EKASNSLFTL
+2112 EKASNSLTIIILLITTIYGFFL
-2122 VNVFSTVYDIFIGE
+2122 KNYDFFLGLKEINDILPSIFASIG
-2136 YANAFKIEEVYEK
+2136 K
-2149 FPYMLTEIGNGIY
+2149 GIY
-2162 EFWKALKDIDVNN
+2162 ELCEALKNVDISEF
-2175 LDTVIKVSDA
+2175 DTVAALSDSFTNILISYA
-2185 FHKLFNSLTIYGI
+2185 SIGRNSSDFIYGI
-2198 NNYSEIVDGINVIY
+2198 SIITT
-2212 EYITKLSE
+2212 YITKLSE

-2225 YYTVKNMDA
+2225 YNIVKNIDA
-2234 NTLETKTKELFEVFN
+2234 NTLETKTKELFEMFN
-2249 KTVTEFAD
+2249 KTVAEFAN
-2257 PLRNNKL
+2257 PLRNNEL
-2264 YTDFK
+2264 YTNFK

-2291 DLLDDDIGDNVIVI
+2291 DLLDDNIGDNVIVI

-2315 SGVSDMDNMISL
+2315 SGVSDMDNIISL

-2337 NSINSIIEQ
+2337 NSISSIIEQ
-2346 NQNNGNG
+2346 NQNNENS

>member
-159 LAQMTSAGGDIDK
+159 LAQMTSAGGDIEK

-268 FGRFAVFTQAVKDAV
+268 FGRFAIFTQAVKDAV
-283 DRGEYKTAEEAIAA
+283 DRGEYRTAEEAIAA
-297 LSDKYEELGVK
+297 LSDQYEELGVK

-353 SVYNMLYD
+353 SIYNMLYD
-361 AFASGIDTRNEILTK
+361 TFASGIDTRNEILTK

-521 EVFVPFDNDEKA
+521 EVFMPFDNDEKA

-563 FKGLFDVVDV
+563 FKGLFDVVDA

-633 LVIITDITI
+633 LVIITDITV

-655 IEFINGLF
+655 IDFINNLF
-663 NDFDTTIAEIGT
+663 NDFGTTIAEIGKT
-675 TIKNFYNNFVDVIKE
+675 AKEFYNNFVNIIKE
-690 SKIFRKI
+690 SKIFGKI
-697 IESIQNIFKNV
+697 IESIRNILKNV
-708 INIVAEVGK
+708 INIVVEVGK

-723 SKVFSLKI
+723 SKVFDLKI

-741 YAAKCISKFATSIIN
+741 YAAKCINKFATSIIN

-762 FVETIFGSIKI
+762 FLETIFGSIKI
-773 SIELLIKF
+773 SIELLVKF

-899 VKLATLPVKAL
+899 VKLATFPVKAL
-910 DSFFGGV
+910 DSFFGGI
-917 GEACKAFTKSMKA
+917 GKACTSFAKKMKSN
-930 IVNPL
+930 INPL
-935 ITIATAVMMLVASI
+935 MTISKSILILVASL
-949 IALTFIDKTKLREA
+949 IALSLIDKTKLQEA
-963 MSIIVITFGILSLM
+963 IANIVIIFGILTLM

-989 IANFKTGY
+989 IDNFKKGY

-1003 SSIKNIAFALLL
+1003 SSIQTIAFALLL
-1015 IVPALS
+1015 ITAPLA
-1021 ILSSINKDKL
+1021 ILGSMNKDKL
-1031 LKGLFSMIAILG
+1031 MQGLYTMIIILES
-1043 TFSLVILSLSK
+1043 FVLVLLSLSK
-1054 IKIDN
+1054 IKGHTAKTYNKTIS
-1059 ILDIH
+1059 I
-1064 KKVSVLYN
+1064 LYN
-1072 LSFALITMS
+1072 LAFGLVAMS
-1081 IPLKILGTKDW
+1081 IPLKILGTKNW
-1092 NKFGTSLISITVI
+1092 TEFGTSLISLTVI
-1105 LGLFSLLLFVLKQ
+1105 LGLFSLLLFTLTK
-1118 IKIDKIFDI
+1118 IKMNNINNI
-1127 HKKIGVLYNL
+1127 KKKVNILYNL
-1137 SLALVALTIP
+1137 AFGLTALTLP
-1147 LKILAST
+1147 LAIVTAILTKT
-1154 DWSKISDKELYIL
+1154 DWSKVSDKALYTL
-1167 AGIITALAAVV
+1167 AGVITALAVV
-1178 TALSLIG
+1178 MVALSFI
-1185 SVGSKGNKTKI
+1185 GSKGNKTKV
-1196 GLKNLTNTISN
+1196 GLKNISN
-1207 TNTLLDLDIDTKS
+1207 TLLSFNANTES
-1220 LSKIPYLISVSA
+1220 LNKVATMIAVST
-1232 LLISLAGSIVLLV
+1232 LLISLAGSIALLV
-1245 ESYQKIGLKGLLI
+1245 DAYQKIGTKGLLI
-1258 VGAVLTVLLGVIIG
+1258 VSAVLIG
-1272 FMGSVKALAPN
+1272 
-1283 IKGSLSA
+1283 
-1290 IAYISII
+1290 
-1297 SGFILILA
+1297 
-1305 ESIALLA
+1305 
-1312 NSYKKVGVKDLLIVG
+1312 
-1327 AILTVLLGVIVG
+1327 
-1339 FAASIK
+1339 
-1345 TLAPSVK
+1345 
-1352 TSWSAITYVSI
+1352 
-1363 MSGLILLLAGNI
+1363 
-1375 TLLVNSYQKIGVKG
+1375 
-1389 LLIVESVLATLLGI
+1389 LLGI
-1403 IIGFIASIRTLVT
+1403 IVAFVASIRKLVT
-1416 DIKASWSAIG
+1416 DIKSSWTAIG

-1470 MATLMMVKKLG
+1470 MATLMMVKKFG
-1481 NNGMQSKTLMEFA
+1481 SRGMKSKTLMEFA

-1537 AAASI
+1537 TAASI

-1578 AMKLLSNMISET
+1578 AMKLLGDMISET

-1616 LADSMPQLVEI
+1616 LANSMPQLVEI

-1647 KGILDIILKVLNQLI
+1647 KGTLDIILKVLDQLI
-1662 VYIPLVI
+1662 AYIPLVI

-1701 VLENVL
+1701 ILENVL

-1767 LSFIG
+1767 LSFIV
-1772 ELALILGA
+1772 ELSLILGA
-1780 ICKLNEWFNLEST
+1780 ISKLNEWFNLESI
-1793 ANNVSSALEAI
+1793 ANNVSSVLEAI

-1817 GITASFSLIALPA
+1817 GTTASFSLIALPT
-1830 LGTALSDFMTNIK
+1830 LGNALSSFMINLKEFITGLESIK
-1843 GFIDGLDLI
+1843 PDSI
-1852 NPKIFENGMNLIKLI
+1852 KNGMNLIKLI
-1867 TTIIATSFINS
+1867 TIITATSFINS
-1878 ILNFVSSF
+1878 IFDFVSSF
-1886 AGKGKDS
+1886 TGNDS

-1916 NIDANKVKKASES
+1916 NIDANKVKQASEA
-1929 GVLLAEMTEKISK
+1929 GILLAKMTEKISK
-1942 EGGLAQVFCGTADF
+1942 EGGLAQVFCGTTDF
-1956 GKFAKNIASYGEA
+1956 GKFAQNIATYGEA

-1989 RAGRTFAEMV
+1989 RAGKLFAEMIN
-1999 SNIPNTDGWMQTIE
+1999 NIPVTNGWQQIVD
-2013 GFPNFEKFS
+2013 GFPNFEEFS
-2022 KNIGLFGLS
+2022 KNIGSFGTS
-2031 LKVFEEST
+2031 LKIFANET
-2039 LGMSF
+2039 KGISF
-2044 STIEP
+2044 DNAVP
-2049 ATKAGLAF
+2049 AAEAGTAF
-2057 ANMVHHLP
+2057 ANMIKALP
-2065 LTDGDVQRLVGF
+2065 DTGGIKQEWFGEKDFAQF
-2077 KNFESFNNN
+2077 NKN
-2086 IAGFGESLLRFYN
+2086 IVGFGEALIAFYN

-2112 EKASNSLFTL
+2112 EKASSSLTIIVLLITTIYGFFL
-2122 VNVFSTVYDIFIGE
+2122 KNYDFFLGLKEINDILPSIFASIG
-2136 YANAFKIEEVYEK
+2136 K
-2149 FPYMLTEIGNGIY
+2149 GIY
-2162 EFWKALKDIDVNN
+2162 ELCEALKNVDISEF
-2175 LDTVIKVSDA
+2175 DTVAALSDSFTNILISYA
-2185 FHKLFNSLTIYGI
+2185 SIGRNSSDFIYGI
-2198 NNYSEIVDGINVIY
+2198 SIITT
-2212 EYITKLSE
+2212 YITKLSE

-2225 YYTVKNMDA
+2225 YNIVKNIDA
-2234 NTLETKTKELFEVFN
+2234 NTLETKTKELFEMFN
-2249 KTVTEFAD
+2249 KTITEFAN
-2257 PLRNNKL
+2257 PLRNNEL
-2264 YTDFK
+2264 YTNFK

-2315 SGVSDMDNMISL
+2315 SGVSDMDNIISL

-2337 NSINSIIEQ
+2337 NSISSIIEQ
-2346 NQNNGNG
+2346 NQNNENG

>member
-159 LAQMTSAGGDIDK
+159 LAQMTSAGGDIEK

-268 FGRFAVFTQAVKDAV
+268 FGRFAIFTQAVKDAV
-283 DRGEYKTAEEAIAA
+283 DRGEYRTAEEAIAA
-297 LSDKYEELGVK
+297 LSDQYEELGVK

-353 SVYNMLYD
+353 SIYNMLYD
-361 AFASGIDTRNEILTK
+361 TFASGIDTRNEILTK

-521 EVFVPFDNDEKA
+521 EVFMPFDNDEKA

-563 FKGLFDVVDV
+563 FKGLFDVVDA

-633 LVIITDITI
+633 LVIITDITV

-655 IEFINGLF
+655 IDFINNLF
-663 NDFDTTIAEIGT
+663 NDFGTTIAEIGKT
-675 TIKNFYNNFVDVIKE
+675 AKEFYNNFVNIIKE
-690 SKIFRKI
+690 SKIFGKI
-697 IESIQNIFKNV
+697 IESIRNILKNV
-708 INIVAEVGK
+708 INIVVEVGK

-723 SKVFSLKI
+723 SKVFDLKI

-741 YAAKCISKFATSIIN
+741 YAAKCINKFATSIIN

-762 FVETIFGSIKI
+762 FLETIFGSIKI
-773 SIELLIKF
+773 SIELLVKF

-899 VKLATLPVKAL
+899 VKLATFPVKAL
-910 DSFFGGV
+910 DSFFGGI
-917 GEACKAFTKSMKA
+917 GKACTSFAKKMKSN
-930 IVNPL
+930 INPL
-935 ITIATAVMMLVASI
+935 MTISKSILILVASL
-949 IALTFIDKTKLREA
+949 IALSLIDKTKLQEA
-963 MSIIVITFGILSLM
+963 IANIVIIFGILTLM

-989 IANFKTGY
+989 IDNFKKGY

-1003 SSIKNIAFALLL
+1003 SSIQTIAFALLL
-1015 IVPALS
+1015 ITAPLA
-1021 ILSSINKDKL
+1021 ILGSMNKDKL
-1031 LKGLFSMIAILG
+1031 MQGLYTMIIILES
-1043 TFSLVILSLSK
+1043 FVLVLLSLSK
-1054 IKIDN
+1054 IKGHTAKTYNKTIS
-1059 ILDIH
+1059 I
-1064 KKVSVLYN
+1064 LYN
-1072 LSFALITMS
+1072 LAFGLVAMS
-1081 IPLKILGTKDW
+1081 IPLKILGTKNW
-1092 NKFGTSLISITVI
+1092 TEFGTSLISLTVI
-1105 LGLFSLLLFVLKQ
+1105 LGLFSLLLFTLTK
-1118 IKIDKIFDI
+1118 IKMNNINNI
-1127 HKKIGVLYNL
+1127 KKKVNILYNL
-1137 SLALVALTIP
+1137 AFGLTALTLP
-1147 LKILAST
+1147 LAIVTAILTKT
-1154 DWSKISDKELYIL
+1154 DWSKVSDKALYTL
-1167 AGIITALAAVV
+1167 AGVITALAVV
-1178 TALSLIG
+1178 MVALSFI
-1185 SVGSKGNKTKI
+1185 GSKGNKTKV
-1196 GLKNLTNTISN
+1196 GLKNISN
-1207 TNTLLDLDIDTKS
+1207 TLLSFNANTES
-1220 LSKIPYLISVSA
+1220 LNKVATMIAVST
-1232 LLISLAGSIVLLV
+1232 LLISLAGSIALLV
-1245 ESYQKIGLKGLLI
+1245 DAYQKIGIKGLLI
-1258 VGAVLTVLLGVIIG
+1258 VSAVLIG
-1272 FMGSVKALAPN
+1272 
-1283 IKGSLSA
+1283 
-1290 IAYISII
+1290 
-1297 SGFILILA
+1297 
-1305 ESIALLA
+1305 
-1312 NSYKKVGVKDLLIVG
+1312 
-1327 AILTVLLGVIVG
+1327 
-1339 FAASIK
+1339 
-1345 TLAPSVK
+1345 
-1352 TSWSAITYVSI
+1352 
-1363 MSGLILLLAGNI
+1363 
-1375 TLLVNSYQKIGVKG
+1375 
-1389 LLIVESVLATLLGI
+1389 LLGI
-1403 IIGFIASIRTLVT
+1403 IVAFVASIRKLVT
-1416 DIKASWSAIG
+1416 DIKSSWTAIG

-1470 MATLMMVKKLG
+1470 MATLMMVKKFG
-1481 NNGMQSKTLMEFA
+1481 SRGMKSKTLMEFA

-1537 AAASI
+1537 TAASI

-1578 AMKLLSNMISET
+1578 AMKLLGDMISET

-1616 LADSMPQLVEI
+1616 LANSMPQLVEI

-1647 KGILDIILKVLNQLI
+1647 KGTLDIILKVLDQLI
-1662 VYIPLVI
+1662 AYIPLVI

-1701 VLENVL
+1701 ILENVL

-1767 LSFIG
+1767 LSFIV
-1772 ELALILGA
+1772 ELSLILGA
-1780 ICKLNEWFNLEST
+1780 ISKLNEWFNLESI
-1793 ANNVSSALEAI
+1793 ANNVSSVLEAI

-1817 GITASFSLIALPA
+1817 GTTASFSLIALPT
-1830 LGTALSDFMTNIK
+1830 LGNALSSFMINLKEFITGLESIK
-1843 GFIDGLDLI
+1843 PDSI
-1852 NPKIFENGMNLIKLI
+1852 KNGMNLIKLI
-1867 TTIIATSFINS
+1867 TIITATSFINS
-1878 ILNFVSSF
+1878 IFDFVSSF
-1886 AGKGKDS
+1886 TGNDS

-1916 NIDANKVKKASES
+1916 NIDANKVKQASEA
-1929 GVLLAEMTEKISK
+1929 GILLAKMTEKISK
-1942 EGGLAQVFCGTADF
+1942 EGGLAQVFCGTTDF
-1956 GKFAKNIASYGEA
+1956 GKFAQNIATYGEA

-1989 RAGRTFAEMV
+1989 RAGKLFAEMIN
-1999 SNIPNTDGWMQTIE
+1999 NIPVTNGWQQIVD
-2013 GFPNFEKFS
+2013 GFPNFEEFS
-2022 KNIGLFGLS
+2022 KNIGSFGTS
-2031 LKVFEEST
+2031 LKIFANET
-2039 LGMSF
+2039 KGISF
-2044 STIEP
+2044 DNAVP
-2049 ATKAGLAF
+2049 AAEAGTAF
-2057 ANMVHHLP
+2057 ANMIKALP
-2065 LTDGDVQRLVGF
+2065 DTGGIKQEWFGEKDFAQF
-2077 KNFESFNNN
+2077 NKN
-2086 IAGFGESLLRFYN
+2086 IVGFGEALIAFYN

-2112 EKASNSLFTL
+2112 EKASSSLTIIVLLITTIYGFFL
-2122 VNVFSTVYDIFIGE
+2122 KNYDFFLGLKEINDILPSIFASIG
-2136 YANAFKIEEVYEK
+2136 K
-2149 FPYMLTEIGNGIY
+2149 GIY
-2162 EFWKALKDIDVNN
+2162 ELCEALKNVDISEF
-2175 LDTVIKVSDA
+2175 DTVAALSDSFTNILISYA
-2185 FHKLFNSLTIYGI
+2185 SIGRNSSDFIYGI
-2198 NNYSEIVDGINVIY
+2198 SIITT
-2212 EYITKLSE
+2212 YITKLSE

-2225 YYTVKNMDA
+2225 YNIVKNIDA
-2234 NTLETKTKELFEVFN
+2234 NTLETKTKELFEMFN
-2249 KTVTEFAD
+2249 KTITEFAN
-2257 PLRNNKL
+2257 PLRNNEL
-2264 YTDFK
+2264 YTNFK

-2315 SGVSDMDNMISL
+2315 SGVSDMDNIISL

-2337 NSINSIIEQ
+2337 NSISSIIEQ
-2346 NQNNGNG
+2346 NQNNENG

>member
-283 DRGEYKTAEEAIAA
+283 DRGEYETAEEAIAA

-361 AFASGIDTRNEILTK
+361 TFASGIDTRNEILTK

-521 EVFVPFDNDEKA
+521 EVFMPFDNDEKA

-563 FKGLFDVVDV
+563 FKGLFDVVDA

-633 LVIITDITI
+633 LVIINDITV

-655 IEFINGLF
+655 IDFINNLF
-663 NDFDTTIAEIGT
+663 NDFGTTIAEIGKT
-675 TIKNFYNNFVDVIKE
+675 AKEFYNNFVNIIKE
-690 SKIFRKI
+690 SKIFGKI
-697 IESIQNIFKNV
+697 IESIRNILKNV
-708 INIVAEVGK
+708 INIVVEVGK

-723 SKVFSLKI
+723 SKVFDLKI

-741 YAAKCISKFATSIIN
+741 YAAKCINKFATSIIN

-762 FVETIFGSIKI
+762 FLETIFGSIKI
-773 SIELLIKF
+773 SIELLVKF

-899 VKLATLPVKAL
+899 VKLAMFPSEAL
-910 DSFFGGV
+910 NKFFGGI
-917 GEACKAFTKSMKA
+917 GDACTSFAKKMKSN
-930 IVNPL
+930 INPL
-935 ITIATAVMMLVASI
+935 MTISKSILILVASI
-949 IALTFIDKTKLREA
+949 IALSLIDKTKLQETIA
-963 MSIIVITFGILSLM
+963 NIVIIFGILTLM

-989 IANFKTGY
+989 IDNFKKGY

-1003 SSIKNIAFALLL
+1003 SSIQTIAFALLL
-1015 IVPALS
+1015 ITAPLA
-1021 ILSSINKDKL
+1021 ILGSMNKDKL
-1031 LKGLFSMIAILG
+1031 MQGLYAMIIILES
-1043 TFSLVILSLSK
+1043 FVLVLLSLSK
-1054 IKIDN
+1054 IKGHTAKTYNKTIS
-1059 ILDIH
+1059 I
-1064 KKVSVLYN
+1064 LYN
-1072 LSFALITMS
+1072 LAFGLVAMS
-1081 IPLKILGTKDW
+1081 IPLKILGTKNW
-1092 NKFGTSLISITVI
+1092 TEFGTSLISLTVI
-1105 LGLFSLLLFVLKQ
+1105 LGLFSLLLFALTK
-1118 IKIDKIFDI
+1118 IKMNNINNI
-1127 HKKIGVLYNL
+1127 KKKVNILYNL
-1137 SLALVALTIP
+1137 AFGLTALTLP
-1147 LKILAST
+1147 LAIVTAILTKT
-1154 DWSKISDKELYIL
+1154 DWSKVSDKALYTL
-1167 AGIITALAAVV
+1167 AGVITALAVV
-1178 TALSLIG
+1178 MVALSFI
-1185 SVGSKGNKTKI
+1185 GSKGNKTKV
-1196 GLKNLTNTISN
+1196 GLKNISN
-1207 TNTLLDLDIDTKS
+1207 TLLSLNFNTETLNKVATMIA
-1220 LSKIPYLISVSA
+1220 VST
-1232 LLISLAGSIVLLV
+1232 LLISLAGSIALLV
-1245 ESYQKIGLKGLLI
+1245 DAYQKIGTKGLLI
-1258 VGAVLTVLLGVIIG
+1258 VSAVLIG
-1272 FMGSVKALAPN
+1272 
-1283 IKGSLSA
+1283 
-1290 IAYISII
+1290 
-1297 SGFILILA
+1297 
-1305 ESIALLA
+1305 
-1312 NSYKKVGVKDLLIVG
+1312 
-1327 AILTVLLGVIVG
+1327 
-1339 FAASIK
+1339 
-1345 TLAPSVK
+1345 
-1352 TSWSAITYVSI
+1352 
-1363 MSGLILLLAGNI
+1363 
-1375 TLLVNSYQKIGVKG
+1375 
-1389 LLIVESVLATLLGI
+1389 LLGI
-1403 IIGFIASIRTLVT
+1403 IVAFVASIRKLVT
-1416 DIKASWSAIG
+1416 DIKSSWTAIG

-1435 LSLTGSMLLLSLI
+1435 LTLTGSMLLLSLI

-1470 MATLMMVKKLG
+1470 MAALMMVKKFG
-1481 NNGMQSKTLMEFA
+1481 SRGMQSKTLIEFA

-1513 LSMLNWPQI
+1513 LSILNWSQI

-1537 AAASI
+1537 GAASI

-1571 SILIVVL
+1571 SILIVAL
-1578 AMKLLSNMISET
+1578 AMKLLGDMISET

-1647 KGILDIILKVLNQLI
+1647 KGTLDIILKILDQLI

-1767 LSFIG
+1767 LSFIV
-1772 ELALILGA
+1772 ELSLILGA
-1780 ICKLNEWFNLEST
+1780 ISKLNEWFNLESI
-1793 ANNVSSALEAI
+1793 ANNVSSVLEAI

-1817 GITASFSLIALPA
+1817 GTTASFSLIALPT
-1830 LGTALSDFMTNIK
+1830 LGNALSSFMINLKEFITGLESIK
-1843 GFIDGLDLI
+1843 PDSI
-1852 NPKIFENGMNLIKLI
+1852 KNGMNLIKLI
-1867 TTIIATSFINS
+1867 TIITATSFINS
-1878 ILNFVSSF
+1878 IFDFVSSF
-1886 AGKGKDS
+1886 TGNDS

-1906 GLKEFDKSTK
+1906 GLKEFNKSTK
-1916 NIDANKVKKASES
+1916 NIDANKVKQASEA
-1929 GVLLAEMTEKISK
+1929 GILLAKMTEKISK
-1942 EGGLAQVFCGTADF
+1942 EGGLAQVFCGTTDF
-1956 GKFAKNIASYGEA
+1956 GKFAENIATYGKA

-1989 RAGRTFAEMV
+1989 KAGKLFSEMV
-1999 SNIPNTDGWMQTIE
+1999 NNIPVTNGYRAIID
-2013 GFPNFEKFS
+2013 GFPNFEEFS
-2022 KNIGLFGLS
+2022 KNIGSFGKS
-2031 LKVFEEST
+2031 LNIFANETK
-2039 LGMSF
+2039 GISF
-2044 STIEP
+2044 DNAVP
-2049 ATKAGLAF
+2049 AAEAGTAF
-2057 ANMVHHLP
+2057 ANMIKALP
-2065 LTDGDVQRLVGF
+2065 DTGGIKQEWFGEKDFAQF
-2077 KNFESFNNN
+2077 NKN
-2086 IAGFGESLLRFYN
+2086 IVGFGEALIAFYN

-2112 EKASNSLFTL
+2112 EKASSSLTIIVLLITTIYGFFL
-2122 VNVFSTVYDIFIGE
+2122 KNYDFFLGLKEINDILPSIFASIG
-2136 YANAFKIEEVYEK
+2136 K
-2149 FPYMLTEIGNGIY
+2149 GIY
-2162 EFWKALKDIDVNN
+2162 ELCEALKNVDISEF
-2175 LDTVIKVSDA
+2175 DTVAALSDSFTNILISYA
-2185 FHKLFNSLTIYGI
+2185 SIGRNSSDFIYGI
-2198 NNYSEIVDGINVIY
+2198 SIITT
-2212 EYITKLSE
+2212 YITKLSE

-2225 YYTVKNMDA
+2225 YNIVKNIDA
-2234 NTLETKTKELFEVFN
+2234 NTLETKTKELFEMFN
-2249 KTVTEFAD
+2249 KTITEFAN
-2257 PLRNNKL
+2257 PLRNNEL
-2264 YTDFK
+2264 YTNFK

-2315 SGVSDMDNMISL
+2315 SGVSDMDNIISL

-2337 NSINSIIEQ
+2337 NSISSIIEQ
-2346 NQNNGNG
+2346 NQNNENG

>member
-99 ASLSTDQISAGWSK
+99 SSLSTDQISAGWSK

-283 DRGEYKTAEEAIAA
+283 DRGEYETAEEAIAA

-361 AFASGIDTRNEILTK
+361 TFASGIDTRNEILTK

-386 IDQGIIN
+386 IDQGIID
-393 EEAYTNTIIK
+393 EKAYTNTIIK
-403 NAKKLKFPIEELIKQ
+403 NAKKLKFPIEELIEQ

-470 LADGIKDGK
+470 LADGIKNGK

-521 EVFVPFDNDEKA
+521 EVFMPFDNDEKA

-558 KLKNV
+558 KLKNI
-563 FKGLFDVVDV
+563 FKGLFDIVDV

-588 IKSTFGLGKGIL
+588 IKSTFGLGNGIL

-663 NDFDTTIAEIGT
+663 SDFGTTIAEIGT
-675 TIKNFYNNFVDVIKE
+675 TVKKFYSNFVDVIKE

-697 IESIQNIFKNV
+697 IESIQTIFKNV

-741 YAAKCISKFATSIIN
+741 YAAKSISKFATSIIN

-899 VKLATLPVKAL
+899 VKLATFPVKAL
-910 DSFFGGV
+910 DSFFGGI
-917 GEACKAFTKSMKA
+917 GEACKTFAKSMKA
-930 IVNPL
+930 TINPL

-949 IALTFIDKTKLREA
+949 IALTFIDETKLKEA
-963 MSIIVITFGILSLM
+963 MSIIVITFGILTLM
-977 TKLIASTSIFSG
+977 TRLIASTSIFSG
-989 IANFKTGY
+989 IANFKKGY

-1054 IKIDN
+1054 IQIDN

-1064 KKVSVLYN
+1064 KKVGVLYN
-1072 LSFALITMS
+1072 LSFALVTMS

-1105 LGLFSLLLFVLKQ
+1105 LGLFSLLLFVLNK

-1185 SVGSKGNKTKI
+1185 SIGSKGNKTKI
-1196 GLKNLTNTISN
+1196 GLKNLTNTVSN
-1207 TNTLLDLDIDTKS
+1207 ANTLLDLDIDTKS
-1220 LSKIPYLISVSA
+1220 LSKVPYLIAVST

-1272 FMGSVKALAPN
+1272 FIGSIKALVPSM
-1283 IKGSLSA
+1283 KKSWSA
-1290 IAYISII
+1290 IVYTSIMA
-1297 SGFILILA
+1297 GFILLLA
-1305 ESIALLA
+1305 ESIVLLV
-1312 NSYKKVGVKDLLIVG
+1312 NSYQKIEVKGILIVG
-1327 AILTVLLGVIVG
+1327 VILTALLGLIVG

-1345 TLAPSVK
+1345 TLAPNVK

-1375 TLLVNSYQKIGVKG
+1375 TLLINAYQKIGLKG
-1389 LLIVESVLATLLGI
+1389 LFIVESVLTALLGI
-1403 IIGFIASIRTLVT
+1403 IIGFIAGIKTLVT

-1470 MATLMMVKKLG
+1470 MATLMMIKKLG

-1571 SILIVVL
+1571 SILVVVL
-1578 AMKLLSNMISET
+1578 AMKLLSDMISET

-1595 AEMAAAIGAAIVSL
+1595 AEMAAAIGSAIVSL

-1616 LADSMPQLVEI
+1616 LADSMPQLVAI
-1627 LVKIFYYLNE
+1627 LVKIFYHLNE

-1647 KGILDIILKVLNQLI
+1647 KGILDIIIKILDQLI
-1662 VYIPLVI
+1662 AYVPLVI

-1677 VITNTLALYIPKLL
+1677 VITKTLALYIPKLL

-1707 KSVIKYIV
+1707 KSVIKFIV
-1715 EFLTRIVDEVKN
+1715 EFLTRIVNEVKN

-1772 ELALILGA
+1772 ELTLILGA
-1780 ICKLNEWFNLEST
+1780 IYKLNEWFNLESI

-1843 GFIDGLDLI
+1843 GFIDGLELI
-1852 NPKIFENGMNLIKLI
+1852 NPKIFENGMDLIKLI

-1893 MTKFANNI
+1893 MTKFADNI
-1901 AKFGE
+1901 AKFGI
-1906 GLKEFDKSTK
+1906 GLANFDKSTK

-1942 EGGLAQVFCGTADF
+1942 EGGLAQVFCGTTNF
-1956 GKFAKNIASYGEA
+1956 GKFAKNIATYGEA

-1989 RAGRTFAEMV
+1989 RAGKIFAEMTN
-1999 SNIPNTDGWMQTIE
+1999 SIPNTDGWVQTIE

-2022 KNIGLFGLS
+2022 KNIGSFGTS
-2031 LKVFEEST
+2031 LKIFANETE
-2039 LGMSF
+2039 GISF
-2044 STIEP
+2044 DNAVP
-2049 ATKAGLAF
+2049 AAEAGTAF
-2057 ANMVHHLP
+2057 ANMIKALP
-2065 LTDGDVQRLVGF
+2065 DTGGIKQEWFGEKDFAQF
-2077 KNFESFNNN
+2077 NKN
-2086 IAGFGESLLRFYN
+2086 IVGFGEALIAFYN

-2112 EKASNSLFTL
+2112 EKASNSLTIIVLLITTIYGFFL
-2122 VNVFSTVYDIFIGE
+2122 KNYDFFLGLKEINDILPSIFASIG
-2136 YANAFKIEEVYEK
+2136 K
-2149 FPYMLTEIGNGIY
+2149 GIY
-2162 EFWKALKDIDVNN
+2162 ELCEALKNVDISEF
-2175 LDTVIKVSDA
+2175 DTVAALSDSFTNILISYA
-2185 FHKLFNSLTIYGI
+2185 SIGRNSSDFIYGI
-2198 NNYSEIVDGINVIY
+2198 SIITT
-2212 EYITKLSE
+2212 YITKLSE

-2225 YYTVKNMDA
+2225 YNIVKNIDA
-2234 NTLETKTKELFEVFN
+2234 NTLETKTKELFEMFN
-2249 KTVTEFAD
+2249 KTVTEFAN
-2257 PLRNNKL
+2257 PLRNNEL
-2264 YTDFK
+2264 YTNFK

-2291 DLLDDDIGDNVIVI
+2291 DLLDDGIGDNVIVI

-2315 SGVSDMDNMISL
+2315 SGVSDMDNIISL

-2346 NQNNGNG
+2346 NQNNEKG

>member
-159 LAQMTSAGGDIDK
+159 LAQMTSAGGDIEK

-361 AFASGIDTRNEILTK
+361 TFASGIDTRNEILTK

-506 EAASNVVNIVKEAFN
+506 EAVSNVVNIVKEAFN
-521 EVFVPFDNDEKA
+521 EVFMPFDNDEKA

-563 FKGLFDVVDV
+563 FKGLFDVVDA

-588 IKSTFGLGKGIL
+588 IKSTFGLGNGIL

-633 LVIITDITI
+633 LVIITDITV

-655 IEFINGLF
+655 IDFINGLF
-663 NDFDTTIAEIGT
+663 NDFGTTIAEIGKT
-675 TIKNFYNNFVDVIKE
+675 AKEFYNNFVNIIKE
-690 SKIFRKI
+690 SKIFGKI
-697 IESIQNIFKNV
+697 IESIRNILKNI
-708 INIVAEVGK
+708 INIVVEVGK

-723 SKVFSLKI
+723 SKVFDLKI

-741 YAAKCISKFATSIIN
+741 YAAKCINKFATSIIN

-762 FVETIFGSIKI
+762 FLETIFGSIKI
-773 SIELLIKF
+773 SIELLVKF

-844 GIFKNIWNF
+844 RIFKNIWNF

-872 KNGSIKFTDVLK
+872 KNGSIKFTDILK

-899 VKLATLPVKAL
+899 VKLATFPIKAL
-910 DSFFGGV
+910 DSFFGGI
-917 GEACKAFTKSMKA
+917 GKACTSFAKKMKSN
-930 IVNPL
+930 INPL
-935 ITIATAVMMLVASI
+935 MTISKSILILVASL
-949 IALTFIDKTKLREA
+949 IALSLIDKTKLQETIA
-963 MSIIVITFGILSLM
+963 NIVIIFGILTLM

-989 IANFKTGY
+989 IDNFKKGY

-1003 SSIKNIAFALLL
+1003 SSIKTIAFALLL
-1015 IVPALS
+1015 ITAPLA
-1021 ILSSINKDKL
+1021 ILGSMNKDKL
-1031 LKGLFSMIAILG
+1031 MQGLYTMIIILES
-1043 TFSLVILSLSK
+1043 FVLVLLSLSQ
-1054 IKIDN
+1054 IKGHTAKTYNKTIS
-1059 ILDIH
+1059 I
-1064 KKVSVLYN
+1064 LYN
-1072 LSFALITMS
+1072 LAFGLVAIS
-1081 IPLKILGTKDW
+1081 IPLKILGTKNW
-1092 NKFGTSLISITVI
+1092 TEFGTSLISLTVI
-1105 LGLFSLLLFVLKQ
+1105 LGLFSLLLFALTK
-1118 IKIDKIFDI
+1118 IKTNNINNI
-1127 HKKIGVLYNL
+1127 KKKVNILYNL
-1137 SLALVALTIP
+1137 AFGLTALTLP
-1147 LKILAST
+1147 LAIVTAILTKT
-1154 DWSKISDKELYIL
+1154 DWSKVSDKALYTL
-1167 AGIITALAAVV
+1167 AGVITALAVV
-1178 TALSLIG
+1178 MVALSFI
-1185 SVGSKGNKTKI
+1185 GSKGNKTKV
-1196 GLKNLTNTISN
+1196 GLKNIN
-1207 TNTLLDLDIDTKS
+1207 NTLMSLNFDTKS
-1220 LSKIPYLISVSA
+1220 LGKVATMIAMST
-1232 LLISLAGSIVLLV
+1232 LLLALAGSIALLV
-1245 ESYQKIGLKGLLI
+1245 DAYQKIGTKGILI
-1258 VGAVLTVLLGVIIG
+1258 ISAVLIG
-1272 FMGSVKALAPN
+1272 
-1283 IKGSLSA
+1283 
-1290 IAYISII
+1290 
-1297 SGFILILA
+1297 
-1305 ESIALLA
+1305 
-1312 NSYKKVGVKDLLIVG
+1312 
-1327 AILTVLLGVIVG
+1327 
-1339 FAASIK
+1339 
-1345 TLAPSVK
+1345 
-1352 TSWSAITYVSI
+1352 
-1363 MSGLILLLAGNI
+1363 
-1375 TLLVNSYQKIGVKG
+1375 
-1389 LLIVESVLATLLGI
+1389 LLGI
-1403 IIGFIASIRTLVT
+1403 IVAFVASIRKLVT
-1416 DIKASWSAIG
+1416 DIKSSWTAIG

-1453 LSASVAILAIG
+1453 LSASVGILAIG

-1481 NNGMQSKTLMEFA
+1481 KNGMQSKTLIEFA
-1494 GSIAI
+1494 GSVAI

-1513 LSMLNWPQI
+1513 LSILNWSQI

-1557 ALLKISLAVIAITS
+1557 AILKISLAVIAITS
-1571 SILIVVL
+1571 SILIAVV
-1578 AMKLLSNMISET
+1578 AMKLLGDTISEN

-1595 AEMAAAIGAAIVSL
+1595 AKIAAAIGAAIATL

-1647 KGILDIILKVLNQLI
+1647 KGILDIIIKVLDQLI

-1677 VITNTLALYIPKLL
+1677 VITKTLALYIPKLL

-1707 KSVIKYIV
+1707 KSVIKFIV
-1715 EFLTRIVDEVKN
+1715 EFLTRIVNEVKN

-1767 LSFIG
+1767 LTFIG
-1772 ELALILGA
+1772 ELSLILGA
-1780 ICKLNEWFNLEST
+1780 ISKLNEWFNLESI
-1793 ANNVSSALEAI
+1793 ANNVSSVLEAI

-1817 GITASFSLIALPA
+1817 GATASFSLIALPT
-1830 LGTALSDFMTNIK
+1830 LGNALSSFMINLKEFITGLESIK
-1843 GFIDGLDLI
+1843 PDSI
-1852 NPKIFENGMNLIKLI
+1852 KNGMDLIKLI
-1867 TTIIATSFINS
+1867 TIITATSFINS
-1878 ILNFVSSF
+1878 IFDFVSSF
-1886 AGKGKDS
+1886 TGNDS

-1901 AKFGE
+1901 SKFGE

-1916 NIDANKVKKASES
+1916 NIDANKVKQASEA
-1929 GVLLAEMTEKISK
+1929 GILLAKMTEKITK

-1956 GKFAKNIASYGEA
+1956 AKFAENIATYGKA

-1989 RAGRTFAEMV
+1989 RAGKLFSEMV
-1999 SNIPNTDGWMQTIE
+1999 NNIPVTNGWQQIVD
-2013 GFPNFEKFS
+2013 GFPNFEEFS
-2022 KNIGLFGLS
+2022 KNIGSFGTS
-2031 LKVFEEST
+2031 LKIFANETKGV
-2039 LGMSF
+2039 SF
-2044 STIEP
+2044 DNAVP
-2049 ATKAGLAF
+2049 AAEAGTAF
-2057 ANMVHHLP
+2057 AEMIKALP
-2065 LTDGDVQRLVGF
+2065 DTGGIKQEWFGEKDFAQF
-2077 KNFESFNNN
+2077 NKN
-2086 IAGFGESLLRFYN
+2086 IVGFGEALIAFYN

-2112 EKASNSLFTL
+2112 EKASNSLTIIVLLITTIYGFFL
-2122 VNVFSTVYDIFIGE
+2122 KNYDFFLGLQTINDILPSIFASIG
-2136 YANAFKIEEVYEK
+2136 K
-2149 FPYMLTEIGNGIY
+2149 GIY
-2162 EFWKALKDIDVNN
+2162 ELCEALKNVDISEF
-2175 LDTVIKVSDA
+2175 DTVAALSDSFTNILISYA
-2185 FHKLFNSLTIYGI
+2185 SIGKNSSDFISGISIITI
-2198 NNYSEIVDGINVIY
+2198 
-2212 EYITKLSE
+2212 YITKLSE
-2220 AILNY
+2220 AMLNY
-2225 YYTVKNMDA
+2225 YNIVKNIDA
-2234 NTLETKTKELFEVFN
+2234 NTLETKTKEFFEAFN
-2249 KTVTEFAD
+2249 KTIIEFAD
-2257 PLRNNKL
+2257 PLRNNDL
-2264 YTDFK
+2264 YTNFK
-2269 DYGEF
+2269 DYGEY

-2291 DLLDDDIGDNVIVI
+2291 DLLDDGIGDNVIAI

-2315 SGVSDMDNMISL
+2315 SGVNDMDNIISL

>member
-91 MNAGKKIV
+91 MNVGKKIV

-159 LAQMTSAGGDIDK
+159 LAQMTSAGGDIEK

-283 DRGEYKTAEEAIAA
+283 DRGEYETAEEAIAA

-361 AFASGIDTRNEILTK
+361 TFASGIDTRNEILTK

-521 EVFVPFDNDEKA
+521 EVFMPFDNDEKA

-633 LVIITDITI
+633 LVIITDITV

-663 NDFDTTIAEIGT
+663 NDFGTTIAEIGKT
-675 TIKNFYNNFVDVIKE
+675 AKEFYNNFVNIIKE
-690 SKIFRKI
+690 SKIFGKI
-697 IESIQNIFKNV
+697 IESIRNILKNV
-708 INIVAEVGK
+708 INIVVEVGK

-741 YAAKCISKFATSIIN
+741 YAAKCINKFATSIIN

-762 FVETIFGSIKI
+762 FLETIFGSIKI

-836 VTVLEFII
+836 VTVLEFIV

-910 DSFFGGV
+910 DNLFGKVGDACTSF
-917 GEACKAFTKSMKA
+917 AKKMKSNASPLMA
-930 IVNPL
+930 ISKSIL
-935 ITIATAVMMLVASI
+935 MLVASI
-949 IALTFIDKTKLREA
+949 IALTFIDKTKLQEA
-963 MSIIVITFGILSLM
+963 IANIVIIFGILTLM

-989 IANFKTGY
+989 IDNFKKGY

-1003 SSIKNIAFALLL
+1003 SSIQTIAFALLL
-1015 IVPALS
+1015 MTAPLA
-1021 ILSSINKDKL
+1021 ILGSMNKDKL
-1031 LKGLFSMIAILG
+1031 MQGLYTMIIILES
-1043 TFSLVILSLSK
+1043 FVLVLLSLSK
-1054 IKIDN
+1054 IKGHTAKTYNKTIS
-1059 ILDIH
+1059 I
-1064 KKVSVLYN
+1064 LYN
-1072 LSFALITMS
+1072 LAFGLVAMS
-1081 IPLKILGTKDW
+1081 IPLKILGTKNW
-1092 NKFGTSLISITVI
+1092 TEFGTSLISLTVI
-1105 LGLFSLLLFVLKQ
+1105 LGLFSLLLFTLTK
-1118 IKIDKIFDI
+1118 IKMNNINNI
-1127 HKKIGVLYNL
+1127 KKNVNILYNL
-1137 SLALVALTIP
+1137 AFGLTALTLP
-1147 LKILAST
+1147 LAIVTAILTKT
-1154 DWSKISDKELYIL
+1154 DWSKVSDKALYTL
-1167 AGIITALAAVV
+1167 AGVITALAVV
-1178 TALSLIG
+1178 MVALSFI
-1185 SVGSKGNKTKI
+1185 GSKGNKTKV
-1196 GLKNLTNTISN
+1196 GLKNIN
-1207 TNTLLDLDIDTKS
+1207 NTLMNLNFDTKS
-1220 LSKIPYLISVSA
+1220 LGKVATMIAMST
-1232 LLISLAGSIVLLV
+1232 LLLALAGSIALLV
-1245 ESYQKIGLKGLLI
+1245 NAYQKIGTKGILI
-1258 VGAVLTVLLGVIIG
+1258 ISAVLIG
-1272 FMGSVKALAPN
+1272 
-1283 IKGSLSA
+1283 
-1290 IAYISII
+1290 
-1297 SGFILILA
+1297 
-1305 ESIALLA
+1305 
-1312 NSYKKVGVKDLLIVG
+1312 
-1327 AILTVLLGVIVG
+1327 
-1339 FAASIK
+1339 
-1345 TLAPSVK
+1345 
-1352 TSWSAITYVSI
+1352 
-1363 MSGLILLLAGNI
+1363 
-1375 TLLVNSYQKIGVKG
+1375 
-1389 LLIVESVLATLLGI
+1389 LLGI
-1403 IIGFIASIRTLVT
+1403 IVAFVASIRKLVT
-1416 DIKASWSAIG
+1416 DIKSSWTAIG

-1453 LSASVAILAIG
+1453 LSASVGILAIG

-1481 NNGMQSKTLMEFA
+1481 KNGMQSKTLIEFA
-1494 GSIAI
+1494 GSVAI

-1513 LSMLNWPQI
+1513 LSILNWSQI

-1557 ALLKISLAVIAITS
+1557 AILKISLAVIAITS
-1571 SILIVVL
+1571 SILIAVV
-1578 AMKLLSNMISET
+1578 AMKLLSDMISET

-1616 LADSMPQLVEI
+1616 LADSMPQLVAI

-1647 KGILDIILKVLNQLI
+1647 KGILDIIIKILDQLI
-1662 VYIPLVI
+1662 AYVPLVI

-1677 VITNTLALYIPKLL
+1677 VITKTLALYIPKLL

-1707 KSVIKYIV
+1707 KSVIKFIV
-1715 EFLTRIVDEVKN
+1715 EFLTRIVNEVKN

-1767 LSFIG
+1767 LTFIG
-1772 ELALILGA
+1772 ELTLILGA
-1780 ICKLNEWFNLEST
+1780 ISKLNEWFNLESI
-1793 ANNVSSALEAI
+1793 ANNVSSVLEAI

-1817 GITASFSLIALPA
+1817 GATASFSLIALPT
-1830 LGTALSDFMTNIK
+1830 LGNALSSFMINLKEFITGLESIK
-1843 GFIDGLDLI
+1843 PDSI
-1852 NPKIFENGMNLIKLI
+1852 KNGMDLIKLI
-1867 TTIIATSFINS
+1867 TIITATSFINS
-1878 ILNFVSSF
+1878 IFDFVSSF
-1886 AGKGKDS
+1886 TGNDS

-1901 AKFGE
+1901 SKFGE

-1916 NIDANKVKKASES
+1916 NIDANKVKQASEA
-1929 GVLLAEMTEKISK
+1929 GILLAKMTEKITK

-1956 GKFAKNIASYGEA
+1956 AKFAENIATYGKA

-1989 RAGRTFAEMV
+1989 RAGKLFSEMV
-1999 SNIPNTDGWMQTIE
+1999 NNIPVTNGWQQIVD
-2013 GFPNFEKFS
+2013 GFPNFEEFS
-2022 KNIGLFGLS
+2022 KNIGSFGTS
-2031 LKVFEEST
+2031 LKIFANETKGV
-2039 LGMSF
+2039 SF
-2044 STIEP
+2044 DNAVP
-2049 ATKAGLAF
+2049 AAEAGTAF
-2057 ANMVHHLP
+2057 AEMIKALP
-2065 LTDGDVQRLVGF
+2065 DTGGIKQEWFGEKDFAQF
-2077 KNFESFNNN
+2077 NKN
-2086 IAGFGESLLRFYN
+2086 IVGFGEALIAFYN

-2112 EKASNSLFTL
+2112 EKASNSLTIIVLLITTIYGFFL
-2122 VNVFSTVYDIFIGE
+2122 KNYDFFLGLQTINDILPSIFASIG
-2136 YANAFKIEEVYEK
+2136 K
-2149 FPYMLTEIGNGIY
+2149 GIY
-2162 EFWKALKDIDVNN
+2162 ELCEALKNVDISEF
-2175 LDTVIKVSDA
+2175 DTVAALSDSFTNILISYA
-2185 FHKLFNSLTIYGI
+2185 SIGKNSSDFISGISIITI
-2198 NNYSEIVDGINVIY
+2198 
-2212 EYITKLSE
+2212 YITKLSE
-2220 AILNY
+2220 AMLNY
-2225 YYTVKNMDA
+2225 YNIVKNIDA
-2234 NTLETKTKELFEVFN
+2234 NTLETKTKEFFEAFN
-2249 KTVTEFAD
+2249 KTIIEFAD
-2257 PLRNNKL
+2257 PLRNNDL
-2264 YTDFK
+2264 YTNFK
-2269 DYGEF
+2269 DYGEY

-2291 DLLDDDIGDNVIVI
+2291 DLLDDGIGDNVIVI

-2315 SGVSDMDNMISL
+2315 SGVNDMDNIISL

-2387 QDAIKTLVRAAKI
+2387 QDAIKILVRAAKI

>member
-99 ASLSTDQISAGWSK
+99 SSLSTDQISAGWSK

-159 LAQMTSAGGDIDK
+159 LAQMTSAGGDINK

-268 FGRFAVFTQAVKDAV
+268 FGRFAIFTQAVKDAV
-283 DRGEYKTAEEAIAA
+283 DRGEYETAEEAIAA

-361 AFASGIDTRNEILTK
+361 TFASGIDTRNEILTK

-386 IDQGIIN
+386 IDQGIID
-393 EEAYTNTIIK
+393 EKAYTNTIIK

-521 EVFVPFDNDEKA
+521 EVFMPFDNDEKA

-558 KLKNV
+558 KLKNI

-588 IKSTFGLGKGIL
+588 IKSTFGLGNGIL

-675 TIKNFYNNFVDVIKE
+675 TIKNFYSNFVDVIKE

-697 IESIQNIFKNV
+697 IESIQTIFKNV

-741 YAAKCISKFATSIIN
+741 YAAKSISKFATSIIN

-899 VKLATLPVKAL
+899 VKLATFPVKAL

-917 GEACKAFTKSMKA
+917 GEACKTFAKSMKA
-930 IVNPL
+930 TINPL

-949 IALTFIDKTKLREA
+949 IALTFIDKTKLTEA
-963 MSIIVITFGILSLM
+963 MSIIVIIFGILSLM
-977 TKLIASTSIFSG
+977 TRLIASTSIFSG

-1015 IVPALS
+1015 IVPVLS

-1054 IKIDN
+1054 IQIDN

-1178 TALSLIG
+1178 IALSLIG
-1185 SVGSKGNKTKI
+1185 SVSSKGNKTKI

-1258 VGAVLTVLLGVIIG
+1258 VGAILTVLLGIIVG

-1312 NSYKKVGVKDLLIVG
+1312 NSYKKIGVKDLLIVG
-1327 AILTVLLGVIVG
+1327 TILTVLLGVIVG

-1345 TLAPSVK
+1345 TLAPNVK
-1352 TSWSAITYVSI
+1352 TSWSAITYVAI

-1389 LLIVESVLATLLGI
+1389 LLIVEAVLATLLGI

-1448 DWKKV
+1448 NWKKV

-1470 MATLMMVKKLG
+1470 MATLMMVKKFG
-1481 NNGMQSKTLMEFA
+1481 SRGMQSKTLIEFA

-1513 LSMLNWPQI
+1513 LSILNWSQI

-1537 AAASI
+1537 GAASI

-1571 SILIVVL
+1571 SILIVAL
-1578 AMKLLSNMISET
+1578 AMKLLGDMISET

-1616 LADSMPQLVEI
+1616 LADSMPQLVAI
-1627 LVKIFYYLNE
+1627 LVKIFYHLNE

-1647 KGILDIILKVLNQLI
+1647 KGILDIIIKILDQLI
-1662 VYIPLVI
+1662 AYVPLVI

-1677 VITNTLALYIPKLL
+1677 VITKTLALYIPKLL

-1707 KSVIKYIV
+1707 KSVIKFIV
-1715 EFLTRIVDEVKN
+1715 EFLTRIVNEVKN

-1767 LSFIG
+1767 LSFIV
-1772 ELALILGA
+1772 ELSLILGA
-1780 ICKLNEWFNLEST
+1780 ISKLNEWFNLESI
-1793 ANNVSSALEAI
+1793 ANNVSSVLEAI

-1843 GFIDGLDLI
+1843 GFIDGLELI
-1852 NPKIFENGMNLIKLI
+1852 NPKIFENGMDLIKLI

-1893 MTKFANNI
+1893 MTKFADNI
-1901 AKFGE
+1901 AKFGI
-1906 GLKEFDKSTK
+1906 GLANFDKSTK

-1942 EGGLAQVFCGTADF
+1942 EGGLAQVFCGTTDF
-1956 GKFAKNIASYGEA
+1956 GKFAKNIATYGEA

-1989 RAGRTFAEMV
+1989 RAGKIFAEMTN
-1999 SNIPNTDGWMQTIE
+1999 NIPNTDGWVQTIE

-2022 KNIGLFGLS
+2022 KNIGSFGTS
-2031 LKVFEEST
+2031 LKIFANETE
-2039 LGMSF
+2039 GISF
-2044 STIEP
+2044 DNVVP
-2049 ATKAGLAF
+2049 AAEAGTAF
-2057 ANMVHHLP
+2057 ANMIKALP
-2065 LTDGDVQRLVGF
+2065 DTGGIKQEWFGEKDFAQF
-2077 KNFESFNNN
+2077 NKN
-2086 IAGFGESLLRFYN
+2086 IVGFGEALIAFYN

-2112 EKASNSLFTL
+2112 EKASNSLTIIVLLITTIYGFFL
-2122 VNVFSTVYDIFIGE
+2122 KNYDFFLGLKEINDILPSIFASIG
-2136 YANAFKIEEVYEK
+2136 K
-2149 FPYMLTEIGNGIY
+2149 GIY
-2162 EFWKALKDIDVNN
+2162 ELCEVLKNVDISEF
-2175 LDTVIKVSDA
+2175 DTVAALSDSFTNILISYA
-2185 FHKLFNSLTIYGI
+2185 SIGRISSDFINGI
-2198 NNYSEIVDGINVIY
+2198 SIITT
-2212 EYITKLSE
+2212 YITKLSE
-2220 AILNY
+2220 AMLNY
-2225 YYTVKNMDA
+2225 YNIVKNIDA
-2234 NTLETKTKELFEVFN
+2234 NTLETKTKEFFEAFDKAVI
-2249 KTVTEFAD
+2249 KFAD
-2257 PLRNNKL
+2257 PLRNNEL
-2264 YTDFK
+2264 YTNFK

-2291 DLLDDDIGDNVIVI
+2291 DLLDDGIGDNVIVI

-2315 SGVSDMDNMISL
+2315 SGVSDMDNIISL

>member
-91 MNAGKKIV
+91 MNVGKKIV

-159 LAQMTSAGGDIDK
+159 LAQMTSAGGDIEK

-353 SVYNMLYD
+353 SIYNMLYD
-361 AFASGIDTRNEILTK
+361 TFASGIDTRNEILTK

-521 EVFVPFDNDEKA
+521 EVFMPFDNDEKA

-563 FKGLFDVVDV
+563 FKGLFDVVDA

-633 LVIITDITI
+633 LVIITDITV

-655 IEFINGLF
+655 IDFINGLF
-663 NDFDTTIAEIGT
+663 NDFGTTIAEIGKT
-675 TIKNFYNNFVDVIKE
+675 AKEFYNNFVNIIKE
-690 SKIFRKI
+690 SKIFGKI
-697 IESIQNIFKNV
+697 IESIRNILKNV
-708 INIVAEVGK
+708 INIVVEVGK

-723 SKVFSLKI
+723 SKVFDLKI

-741 YAAKCISKFATSIIN
+741 YAAKCINKFATSIIN

-762 FVETIFGSIKI
+762 FLEIIFGSIKI
-773 SIELLIKF
+773 SIELLVKF

-899 VKLATLPVKAL
+899 IKLATFPIKAL
-910 DSFFGGV
+910 DSFFGGI
-917 GEACKAFTKSMKA
+917 GKACTSFAKKMKSN
-930 IVNPL
+930 INPL
-935 ITIATAVMMLVASI
+935 MTISKSILILVASL
-949 IALTFIDKTKLREA
+949 IALSLIDKTKLQEA
-963 MSIIVITFGILSLM
+963 IANIVIIFGILTLM

-989 IANFKTGY
+989 IDNFKKGY

-1003 SSIKNIAFALLL
+1003 SSIQTIAFALLL
-1015 IVPALS
+1015 ITAPLA
-1021 ILSSINKDKL
+1021 ILGSMNKDKL
-1031 LKGLFSMIAILG
+1031 MQGLYAMIIILES
-1043 TFSLVILSLSK
+1043 FVLVLLSLSK
-1054 IKIDN
+1054 IKGHTAKTYNKTIS
-1059 ILDIH
+1059 I
-1064 KKVSVLYN
+1064 LYN
-1072 LSFALITMS
+1072 LAFGLVAMS
-1081 IPLKILGTKDW
+1081 IPLKILGTKNW
-1092 NKFGTSLISITVI
+1092 TEFGPSLISLTVI
-1105 LGLFSLLLFVLKQ
+1105 LRLFSLLLFTLTK
-1118 IKIDKIFDI
+1118 IKMNNINNI
-1127 HKKIGVLYNL
+1127 KKKVNILYNL
-1137 SLALVALTIP
+1137 AFGLTALTLP
-1147 LKILAST
+1147 LAIVTAILTKT
-1154 DWSKISDKELYIL
+1154 DWSKVSDKALYTL
-1167 AGIITALAAVV
+1167 AGVITALAVV
-1178 TALSLIG
+1178 MVALSFI
-1185 SVGSKGNKTKI
+1185 GSKGNKTKV
-1196 GLKNLTNTISN
+1196 GLKNIN
-1207 TNTLLDLDIDTKS
+1207 NTLMSLNFDTKTLGKVATMIAMS
-1220 LSKIPYLISVSA
+1220 T
-1232 LLISLAGSIVLLV
+1232 LLLALAGSIALLV
-1245 ESYQKIGLKGLLI
+1245 NAYQKIGTKGILI
-1258 VGAVLTVLLGVIIG
+1258 I
-1272 FMGSVKALAPN
+1272 
-1283 IKGSLSA
+1283 SA
-1290 IAYISII
+1290 I
-1297 SGFILILA
+1297 LI
-1305 ESIALLA
+1305 
-1312 NSYKKVGVKDLLIVG
+1312 G
-1327 AILTVLLGVIVG
+1327 LLGVIVA
-1339 FAASIK
+1339 FVA
-1345 TLAPSVK
+1345 
-1352 TSWSAITYVSI
+1352 
-1363 MSGLILLLAGNI
+1363 NI
-1375 TLLVNSYQKIGVKG
+1375 RK
-1389 LLIVESVLATLLGI
+1389 
-1403 IIGFIASIRTLVT
+1403 LVT
-1416 DIKASWSAIG
+1416 DIKSSWTAIG

-1435 LSLTGSMLLLSLI
+1435 LTLTGSMLLLSLI

-1453 LSASVAILAIG
+1453 LSASVGILAIG

-1470 MATLMMVKKLG
+1470 MATLMMIKKFG
-1481 NNGMQSKTLMEFA
+1481 SRGMQSKTLIEFA
-1494 GSIAI
+1494 GSVAI

-1513 LSMLNWPQI
+1513 LSILNWSQI
-1522 LSGLAGMAVVLISLT
+1522 LSGLAGMAMVLVSLST
-1537 AAASI
+1537 AASV
-1542 ISKTKADESLKSLAN
+1542 ISKTKASESLKSLAN
-1557 ALLKISLAVIAITS
+1557 AILKISLAVIAITS

-1627 LVKIFYYLNE
+1627 LVKIFYHLNE
-1637 AIVKIVPIIT
+1637 AIVKIVPIIA
-1647 KGILDIILKVLNQLI
+1647 KGTLDIILKILDQLI
-1662 VYIPLVI
+1662 AYIPLVI

-1677 VITNTLALYIPKLL
+1677 KITNTLALYIPKLL

-1701 VLENVL
+1701 ILENVL

-1767 LSFIG
+1767 LSFVG
-1772 ELALILGA
+1772 ELTLILGA
-1780 ICKLNEWFNLEST
+1780 IYKLNEWFNLESI
-1793 ANNVSSALEAI
+1793 ANNVSSVLEAI

-1817 GITASFSLIALPA
+1817 GTTASFSLIALPT
-1830 LGTALSDFMTNIK
+1830 LGNALSSFMINLKEFITGLESIRPDSIK
-1843 GFIDGLDLI
+1843 
-1852 NPKIFENGMNLIKLI
+1852 NGMDLIKLI
-1867 TTIIATSFINS
+1867 IKITATSFINS
-1878 ILNFVSSF
+1878 IFDFVSSF
-1886 AGKGKDS
+1886 TGNDS

-1901 AKFGE
+1901 SKFGE

-1916 NIDANKVKKASES
+1916 NIDANKVKQASEA
-1929 GVLLAEMTEKISK
+1929 GILLAKMTEKITK
-1942 EGGLAQVFCGTADF
+1942 EGGLAQVFCGTTD
-1956 GKFAKNIASYGEA
+1956 FAKFSENIATYGEA
-1969 LKSFEESTRGVSF
+1969 LKSFEESTRGASL

-1989 RAGRTFAEMV
+1989 RAGKLFAEMIN
-1999 SNIPNTDGWMQTIE
+1999 NIPVTNGWQQIVD
-2013 GFPNFEKFS
+2013 GFPNFEEFS
-2022 KNIGLFGLS
+2022 KNIGSFGTS
-2031 LKVFEEST
+2031 LKIFANET
-2039 LGMSF
+2039 KGISF
-2044 STIEP
+2044 DNAVP
-2049 ATKAGLAF
+2049 AAEAGTAF
-2057 ANMVHHLP
+2057 ANMIKALP
-2065 LTDGDVQRLVGF
+2065 DTGGIKQEWFGEKDFAQF
-2077 KNFESFNNN
+2077 NKN
-2086 IAGFGESLLRFYN
+2086 IVGFGEALIAFYN

-2112 EKASNSLFTL
+2112 EKASNSLTIIVLLITTIYGFFL
-2122 VNVFSTVYDIFIGE
+2122 KNYDFFLGLKDINNVLPSIFASIG
-2136 YANAFKIEEVYEK
+2136 K
-2149 FPYMLTEIGNGIY
+2149 GIY
-2162 EFWKALKDIDVNN
+2162 ELCEALKNVDISEF
-2175 LDTVIKVSDA
+2175 DTVAALSDSFTNILISYA
-2185 FHKLFNSLTIYGI
+2185 SIGRISSDFINGI
-2198 NNYSEIVDGINVIY
+2198 SIITT
-2212 EYITKLSE
+2212 YITKLSE
-2220 AILNY
+2220 AMLNY
-2225 YYTVKNMDA
+2225 YNIVKNINAD
-2234 NTLETKTKELFEVFN
+2234 TLETKTKEFFEAFD
-2249 KTVTEFAD
+2249 KTVIEFAN
-2257 PLRNNKL
+2257 PLRNNEL
-2264 YTDFK
+2264 YTNFK

-2291 DLLDDDIGDNVIVI
+2291 DLLDDGIGDNVIVI

>member
-91 MNAGKKIV
+91 MNAGKRIV
-99 ASLSTDQISAGWSK
+99 TSLSTDQISAGWSK

-283 DRGEYKTAEEAIAA
+283 DRGEYETAEEAIAA

-361 AFASGIDTRNEILTK
+361 TFASGIDTRNEILTK

-450 SDEDLKIA
+450 SDEDLKTA
-458 GYTKEQIENFRK
+458 GYTREQIENFRK

-521 EVFVPFDNDEKA
+521 EVFMPFDNDEKA

-642 TLTKMILGPLSNI
+642 TLTKMVLGPLSNI
-655 IEFINGLF
+655 IDFINNLF
-663 NDFDTTIAEIGT
+663 NDFGTTIAEIGKT
-675 TIKNFYNNFVDVIKE
+675 AKEFYNNFVDVIKE

-762 FVETIFGSIKI
+762 FVETIFGSLKI

-963 MSIIVITFGILSLM
+963 MSIIVIIFGILSLM

-1015 IVPALS
+1015 IVPVLS

-1031 LKGLFSMIAILG
+1031 LKGLLSMIAILG
-1043 TFSLVILSLSK
+1043 TFNLVILSLSK
-1054 IKIDN
+1054 IQIDN
-1059 ILDIH
+1059 ILDIY
-1064 KKVSVLYN
+1064 KKVNVLYN

-1105 LGLFSLLLFVLKQ
+1105 LGLFTLLLFVLKQ

-1258 VGAVLTVLLGVIIG
+1258 VGAILTVLLGIIVG

-1327 AILTVLLGVIVG
+1327 AILTVLLGIIVG

-1345 TLAPSVK
+1345 TLAPNVK
-1352 TSWSAITYVSI
+1352 TSWSAITYVAI

-1389 LLIVESVLATLLGI
+1389 LLIVEYVLATLLGI

-1416 DIKASWSAIG
+1416 GIKASWSAIG

-1481 NNGMQSKTLMEFA
+1481 NNEMQSKTLIEFA

-1571 SILIVVL
+1571 SILIVAL
-1578 AMKLLSNMISET
+1578 AIKLLGDMISET
-1590 TIEKI
+1590 TIKKI
-1595 AEMAAAIGAAIVSL
+1595 AEIAAAIGAAIVSL

-1616 LADSMPQLVEI
+1616 LADSMPQLVAI

-1647 KGILDIILKVLNQLI
+1647 KGILDIIIKVLDQLI

-1677 VITNTLALYIPKLL
+1677 KITNTLALYIPKLL

-1767 LSFIG
+1767 LTFIG
-1772 ELALILGA
+1772 ELTLILGA
-1780 ICKLNEWFNLEST
+1780 IYKLNEWFNLESI
-1793 ANNVSSALEAI
+1793 ANNVSSVLKAI

-1830 LGTALSDFMTNIK
+1830 LGTALSNFMINLKEFITGLESIK
-1843 GFIDGLDLI
+1843 PDSI
-1852 NPKIFENGMNLIKLI
+1852 KNGMDLIKLI
-1867 TTIIATSFINS
+1867 TIITTTSFINS
-1878 ILNFVSSF
+1878 IFDFVSSF
-1886 AGKGKDS
+1886 TGNDS
-1893 MTKFANNI
+1893 MTKFADNI
-1901 AKFGE
+1901 VKFGN

-1942 EGGLAQVFCGTADF
+1942 EGGLAQVFCGTTDF
-1956 GKFAKNIASYGEA
+1956 GKFATNIATYGEA
-1969 LKSFEESTRGVSF
+1969 LKSFEESTKGMSF

-2031 LKVFEEST
+2031 LKAFEEST

-2049 ATKAGLAF
+2049 AAKAGLAF
-2057 ANMVHHLP
+2057 ADMVDQLP
-2065 LTDGDVQRLVGF
+2065 LTDGDIQRVVGF

-2086 IAGFGESLLRFYN
+2086 IAGFGESLLRFFN

-2122 VNVFSTVYDIFIGE
+2122 VDVFSNVYDLFIGE
-2136 YANAFKIEEVYEK
+2136 HANAFKIEEVYEK
-2149 FPYMLTEIGNGIY
+2149 FPYMLTEIGSGIY
-2162 EFWKALKDIDVNN
+2162 EFWKALKDIDINN
-2175 LDTVIKVSDA
+2175 LDTVITVSDA
-2185 FHKLFNSLTIYGI
+2185 FHKLFNSLMIYGI

-2257 PLRNNKL
+2257 PLRNNDL
-2264 YTDFK
+2264 YTNFK
-2269 DYGEF
+2269 DYGEY

-2291 DLLDDDIGDNVIVI
+2291 DLLDDGIGDNVIVI

-2315 SGVSDMDNMISL
+2315 SGVSDMDNIISL

>member
-91 MNAGKKIV
+91 MNVGKKIV
-99 ASLSTDQISAGWSK
+99 TSLSTDQISAGWSK

-159 LAQMTSAGGDIDK
+159 LAQMTSAGGDIEK

-268 FGRFAVFTQAVKDAV
+268 FGRFAIFTQAVKDAV

-353 SVYNMLYD
+353 SIYNMLYD
-361 AFASGIDTRNEILTK
+361 TFASGIDTRNEILTK

-403 NAKKLKFPIEELIKQ
+403 NAKKLKFPIEELIEQ

-521 EVFVPFDNDEKA
+521 EVFMPFDNDEKA

-563 FKGLFDVVDV
+563 FKGLFDVVDA

-642 TLTKMILGPLSNI
+642 TLTRTILGPLSNI
-655 IEFINGLF
+655 IDFINGLF
-663 NDFDTTIAEIGT
+663 SDFGTTIAEIGT
-675 TIKNFYNNFVDVIKE
+675 TVKKFYSNFVDVIKE

-697 IESIQNIFKNV
+697 IESIQTIFKNV
-708 INIVAEVGK
+708 INIVVEVGK

-723 SKVFSLKI
+723 SKVFDLKI

-741 YAAKCISKFATSIIN
+741 YAAKCINKFATSIIN

-762 FVETIFGSIKI
+762 FLETIFDSIKI
-773 SIELLIKF
+773 SIELLVKF

-899 VKLATLPVKAL
+899 IKLATFPVKAL
-910 DSFFGGV
+910 DSFFGGI
-917 GEACKAFTKSMKA
+917 GKACTSFAKKMKSN
-930 IVNPL
+930 INPL
-935 ITIATAVMMLVASI
+935 MTISKSILILVASL
-949 IALTFIDKTKLREA
+949 IALSLIDKTKLQETIA
-963 MSIIVITFGILSLM
+963 NIVIIFGILTLM

-989 IANFKTGY
+989 IDNFKKGY

-1003 SSIKNIAFALLL
+1003 SSIQTIAFALLL
-1015 IVPALS
+1015 ITAPLA
-1021 ILSSINKDKL
+1021 ILGSMNKDKL
-1031 LKGLFSMIAILG
+1031 MQGLYAMIIILES
-1043 TFSLVILSLSK
+1043 FVLVLLSLSK
-1054 IKIDN
+1054 IKGHTAKTYNKTIS
-1059 ILDIH
+1059 I
-1064 KKVSVLYN
+1064 LYN
-1072 LSFALITMS
+1072 LAFGLVAMS
-1081 IPLKILGTKDW
+1081 IPLKILGTKNW
-1092 NKFGTSLISITVI
+1092 TEFGTSLISLTVI
-1105 LGLFSLLLFVLKQ
+1105 LGLFSLLLFTLTK
-1118 IKIDKIFDI
+1118 IKMNNINNI
-1127 HKKIGVLYNL
+1127 KKKVNILYNL
-1137 SLALVALTIP
+1137 AFGLTALTLP
-1147 LKILAST
+1147 LAIVTAILTKT
-1154 DWSKISDKELYIL
+1154 DWSKVSDKALYTL
-1167 AGIITALAAVV
+1167 AGVITALAVV
-1178 TALSLIG
+1178 MVALSFI
-1185 SVGSKGNKTKI
+1185 GSKGNKTKV
-1196 GLKNLTNTISN
+1196 GLKNISN
-1207 TNTLLDLDIDTKS
+1207 TLFSLNFNTETLNKVATMIA
-1220 LSKIPYLISVSA
+1220 VST
-1232 LLISLAGSIVLLV
+1232 LLISLAGSIALLV
-1245 ESYQKIGLKGLLI
+1245 DAYQKIGTKGLLI
-1258 VGAVLTVLLGVIIG
+1258 VSAVLIG
-1272 FMGSVKALAPN
+1272 
-1283 IKGSLSA
+1283 
-1290 IAYISII
+1290 
-1297 SGFILILA
+1297 
-1305 ESIALLA
+1305 
-1312 NSYKKVGVKDLLIVG
+1312 
-1327 AILTVLLGVIVG
+1327 
-1339 FAASIK
+1339 
-1345 TLAPSVK
+1345 
-1352 TSWSAITYVSI
+1352 
-1363 MSGLILLLAGNI
+1363 
-1375 TLLVNSYQKIGVKG
+1375 
-1389 LLIVESVLATLLGI
+1389 LLGI
-1403 IIGFIASIRTLVT
+1403 IVAFVASIRKLVT
-1416 DIKASWSAIG
+1416 DIKSSWTAIG

-1435 LSLTGSMLLLSLI
+1435 LTLTGSMLLLSLI

-1470 MATLMMVKKLG
+1470 MATLMMVKKFG
-1481 NNGMQSKTLMEFA
+1481 SRGMQSKTLIEFA
-1494 GSIAI
+1494 KAIAI
-1499 LSSSLMLLIAPLLA
+1499 LSSSLMMITVPLLA
-1513 LSMLNWPQI
+1513 LSLLSWDKI
-1522 LSGLAGMAVVLISLT
+1522 LTGLSGMAMMLVSV
-1537 AAASI
+1537 AAAAMLIGKAKVDTTLVTVANSI
-1542 ISKTKADESLKSLAN
+1542 FKIGIAAMAISSAIL
-1557 ALLKISLAVIAITS
+1557 IIVLAVKILGDEVSNLTEKIVEVSVSLGTAIVGLLV
-1571 SILIVVL
+1571 SIL
-1578 AMKLLSNMISET
+1578 
-1590 TIEKI
+1590 
-1595 AEMAAAIGAAIVSL
+1595 G
-1609 LLSILAT
+1609 SI
-1616 LADSMPQLVEI
+1616 ADSMPQLVPI
-1627 LVKIFYYLNE
+1627 LVKIIYYLNE

-1647 KGILDIILKVLNQLI
+1647 KGILDIIIKILDQLI
-1662 VYIPLVI
+1662 AYVPLVI

-1677 VITNTLALYIPKLL
+1677 VITKTLALYIPKLL

-1727 IDPNFLVNLLDSLKC
+1727 IDPNFLINLLDSLKC

-1767 LSFIG
+1767 LSFIV
-1772 ELALILGA
+1772 ELSLILGA
-1780 ICKLNEWFNLEST
+1780 IYKLNEWFNLESI
-1793 ANNVSSALEAI
+1793 ANNVSSVLEAI

-1817 GITASFSLIALPA
+1817 GTTASFSLIALPT
-1830 LGTALSDFMTNIK
+1830 LGNALSSFMINLKEFITGLESIK
-1843 GFIDGLDLI
+1843 PDSI
-1852 NPKIFENGMNLIKLI
+1852 KNGMNLIKLI
-1867 TTIIATSFINS
+1867 TIITATSFINS
-1878 ILNFVSSF
+1878 IFDFVSSF
-1886 AGKGKDS
+1886 TGNDS

-1916 NIDANKVKKASES
+1916 NIDANKVKQASEA
-1929 GVLLAEMTEKISK
+1929 GILLAKMTEKISK
-1942 EGGLAQVFCGTADF
+1942 EGGLAQVFCGTTDF
-1956 GKFAKNIASYGEA
+1956 GKFAENIATYGKA

-1989 RAGRTFAEMV
+1989 RAGKLFSEMV
-1999 SNIPNTDGWMQTIE
+1999 NNIPVTNGWQQIVD
-2013 GFPNFEKFS
+2013 GFPNFEEFS
-2022 KNIGLFGLS
+2022 KNIGSFGTS
-2031 LKVFEEST
+2031 LKIFANET
-2039 LGMSF
+2039 KGISF
-2044 STIEP
+2044 DNAVP
-2049 ATKAGLAF
+2049 AAEAGTAF
-2057 ANMVHHLP
+2057 AEMIKALP
-2065 LTDGDVQRLVGF
+2065 DTGGIKQEWFGEKDFAQF
-2077 KNFESFNNN
+2077 NKN
-2086 IAGFGESLLRFYN
+2086 IVGFGEALIAFYN

-2112 EKASNSLFTL
+2112 EKASNSLTIIVLLITTIYGFFL
-2122 VNVFSTVYDIFIGE
+2122 KNYDFFLGLKEINDILPSIFASIG
-2136 YANAFKIEEVYEK
+2136 K
-2149 FPYMLTEIGNGIY
+2149 GIY
-2162 EFWKALKDIDVNN
+2162 ELCEALKNVDISEF
-2175 LDTVIKVSDA
+2175 DTVAALSDSFTNILISYA
-2185 FHKLFNSLTIYGI
+2185 SIGRISSDFINGI
-2198 NNYSEIVDGINVIY
+2198 SIITT
-2212 EYITKLSE
+2212 YITKLSE
-2220 AILNY
+2220 AMLNY
-2225 YYTVKNMDA
+2225 YNIVKNIDA
-2234 NTLETKTKELFEVFN
+2234 NTLETKTKEFFEAFN
-2249 KTVTEFAD
+2249 KTIIEFAN
-2257 PLRNNKL
+2257 PLRNNDL
-2264 YTDFK
+2264 YTNFK
-2269 DYGEF
+2269 DYGEY

-2291 DLLDDDIGDNVIVI
+2291 DLLDDGIGDNVIVI

-2315 SGVSDMDNMISL
+2315 SGVSDMDNIISL

-2387 QDAIKTLVRAAKI
+2387 QDAIKILVRAAKI

>member
-49 LDKQAKNVD
+49 LDKQAKNVN

-91 MNAGKKIV
+91 MNVGKKIV

-159 LAQMTSAGGDIDK
+159 LAQMTSAGGDIEK

-353 SVYNMLYD
+353 SIYNMLYD
-361 AFASGIDTRNEILTK
+361 TFASGIDTRNEILTK

-521 EVFVPFDNDEKA
+521 EVFMPFDNDEKA

-563 FKGLFDVVDV
+563 FKGLFDVVDT

-588 IKSTFGLGKGIL
+588 IKSTFGLGNGIL

-633 LVIITDITI
+633 LVIITDITV

-655 IEFINGLF
+655 IDFINNLF
-663 NDFDTTIAEIGT
+663 NDFGTTIAEIGKT
-675 TIKNFYNNFVDVIKE
+675 AKEFYNNFVNIIKE
-690 SKIFRKI
+690 SKIFGKI
-697 IESIQNIFKNV
+697 IESTQNILKNV
-708 INIVAEVGK
+708 INIVVEVGK

-723 SKVFSLKI
+723 SKVFDLKI

-741 YAAKCISKFATSIIN
+741 YAAKCINKFATSIIN

-762 FVETIFGSIKI
+762 FLETIFGSIKI
-773 SIELLIKF
+773 SIELLVKF

-797 GSIYGFIEFVTNVF
+797 GSIYGFIEFVTNIF

-836 VTVLEFII
+836 ITILEFII

-899 VKLATLPVKAL
+899 VKLATFPIKAL
-910 DSFFGGV
+910 DSFFGGI
-917 GEACKAFTKSMKA
+917 GKACTSFAKKMKSN
-930 IVNPL
+930 INPL
-935 ITIATAVMMLVASI
+935 MTISKSILILVASL
-949 IALTFIDKTKLREA
+949 IALSLIDKTKLQEVIA
-963 MSIIVITFGILSLM
+963 NIVIIFGILTLM

-989 IANFKTGY
+989 IDNFKKGY

-1003 SSIKNIAFALLL
+1003 SSIKTIAFALLL
-1015 IVPALS
+1015 ITAPL
-1021 ILSSINKDKL
+1021 
-1031 LKGLFSMIAILG
+1031 AILG
-1043 TFSLVILSLSK
+1043 SMNKDRLMQGLYAMIIILESFVLVLLSLSQ
-1054 IKIDN
+1054 IKGHTAKTYNKTIS
-1059 ILDIH
+1059 I
-1064 KKVSVLYN
+1064 LYN
-1072 LSFALITMS
+1072 LAFGLVTMS
-1081 IPLKILGTKDW
+1081 IPLKILGTKNW
-1092 NKFGTSLISITVI
+1092 TEFGTSLISLTVI
-1105 LGLFSLLLFVLKQ
+1105 LGLFSLLLFTLTK
-1118 IKIDKIFDI
+1118 IKTNNINNI
-1127 HKKIGVLYNL
+1127 KKKVNILYNL
-1137 SLALVALTIP
+1137 AFGLTALTLP
-1147 LKILAST
+1147 LAIVTAILTKT
-1154 DWSKISDKELYIL
+1154 DWSKVSDKALYTL
-1167 AGIITALAAVV
+1167 AGVITALAVV
-1178 TALSLIG
+1178 MVALSFI
-1185 SVGSKGNKTKI
+1185 GSKGNKTKV
-1196 GLKNLTNTISN
+1196 GLKNIN
-1207 TNTLLDLDIDTKS
+1207 NTLMSLNFDTKS
-1220 LSKIPYLISVSA
+1220 LGKVATMIAMST
-1232 LLISLAGSIVLLV
+1232 LLLALAGSIALLV
-1245 ESYQKIGLKGLLI
+1245 NAYQKIGTKGILI
-1258 VGAVLTVLLGVIIG
+1258 ISAVLIG
-1272 FMGSVKALAPN
+1272 
-1283 IKGSLSA
+1283 
-1290 IAYISII
+1290 
-1297 SGFILILA
+1297 
-1305 ESIALLA
+1305 
-1312 NSYKKVGVKDLLIVG
+1312 
-1327 AILTVLLGVIVG
+1327 
-1339 FAASIK
+1339 
-1345 TLAPSVK
+1345 
-1352 TSWSAITYVSI
+1352 
-1363 MSGLILLLAGNI
+1363 
-1375 TLLVNSYQKIGVKG
+1375 
-1389 LLIVESVLATLLGI
+1389 LLGI
-1403 IIGFIASIRTLVT
+1403 IVAFVASIRKLVT
-1416 DIKASWSAIG
+1416 DIKSSWTAIG

-1453 LSASVAILAIG
+1453 LSASVGILAIG

-1481 NNGMQSKTLMEFA
+1481 KNGMQSKTLIEFA
-1494 GSIAI
+1494 GSVAI

-1513 LSMLNWPQI
+1513 LSILNWSQI

-1557 ALLKISLAVIAITS
+1557 AILKISLAVIAITS
-1571 SILIVVL
+1571 SILIAVV
-1578 AMKLLSNMISET
+1578 AMKLLGDTISEN

-1595 AEMAAAIGAAIVSL
+1595 AKIAAAIGAAIATL

-1647 KGILDIILKVLNQLI
+1647 KGILDIIIKVLDQLI

-1677 VITNTLALYIPKLL
+1677 VITKTLALYIPKLL

-1707 KSVIKYIV
+1707 KSVIKFIV
-1715 EFLTRIVDEVKN
+1715 EFLTRIVNEVKN

-1767 LSFIG
+1767 LTFIG
-1772 ELALILGA
+1772 ELSLILGA
-1780 ICKLNEWFNLEST
+1780 ISKLNEWFNLESI
-1793 ANNVSSALEAI
+1793 ANNVSSVLEAI

-1817 GITASFSLIALPA
+1817 GATASFSLIALPT
-1830 LGTALSDFMTNIK
+1830 LGNALSSFMINLKEFITGLESIK
-1843 GFIDGLDLI
+1843 PDSI
-1852 NPKIFENGMNLIKLI
+1852 KNGMDLIKLI
-1867 TTIIATSFINS
+1867 TIITATSFINS
-1878 ILNFVSSF
+1878 IFDFVSSF
-1886 AGKGKDS
+1886 TGNDS

-1901 AKFGE
+1901 SKFGE

-1916 NIDANKVKKASES
+1916 NIDANKVKQASEA
-1929 GVLLAEMTEKISK
+1929 GILLAKMTEKITK

-1956 GKFAKNIASYGEA
+1956 AKFAENIATYGKA

-1989 RAGRTFAEMV
+1989 KAGKLFSEMV
-1999 SNIPNTDGWMQTIE
+1999 NNIPVTNGWQQIVD
-2013 GFPNFEKFS
+2013 GFPNFEEFS
-2022 KNIGLFGLS
+2022 KNIGSFGTS
-2031 LKVFEEST
+2031 LKIFANETKGV
-2039 LGMSF
+2039 SF
-2044 STIEP
+2044 DNAVP
-2049 ATKAGLAF
+2049 AAEAGTAF
-2057 ANMVHHLP
+2057 AEMIKALP
-2065 LTDGDVQRLVGF
+2065 DTGGIKQEWFGEKDFAQF
-2077 KNFESFNNN
+2077 NKN
-2086 IAGFGESLLRFYN
+2086 IVGFGEALIAFYN

-2112 EKASNSLFTL
+2112 EKASNSLTIIVLLITTIYGFFL
-2122 VNVFSTVYDIFIGE
+2122 KNYDFFLGLQTINDILPSIFASIG
-2136 YANAFKIEEVYEK
+2136 K
-2149 FPYMLTEIGNGIY
+2149 GIY
-2162 EFWKALKDIDVNN
+2162 ELCEALKNVDISEF
-2175 LDTVIKVSDA
+2175 DTVAALSDSFTNILISYA
-2185 FHKLFNSLTIYGI
+2185 SIGKNSSDFISGISIITI
-2198 NNYSEIVDGINVIY
+2198 
-2212 EYITKLSE
+2212 YITKLSE
-2220 AILNY
+2220 AMLNY
-2225 YYTVKNMDA
+2225 YNIVKNIDA
-2234 NTLETKTKELFEVFN
+2234 NTLETKTKEFFEAFN
-2249 KTVTEFAD
+2249 KTIIEFAD
-2257 PLRNNKL
+2257 PLRNNDL
-2264 YTDFK
+2264 YTNFK
-2269 DYGEF
+2269 DYGEY

-2291 DLLDDDIGDNVIVI
+2291 DLLDDGIGDNVIVI

-2315 SGVSDMDNMISL
+2315 SGVNDMDNIISL

>member
-49 LDKQAKNVD
+49 LDKQAKNVN

-91 MNAGKKIV
+91 MNVGKKIV

-159 LAQMTSAGGDIDK
+159 LAQMTSAGGDIEK

-353 SVYNMLYD
+353 SIYNMLYD
-361 AFASGIDTRNEILTK
+361 TFASGIDTRNEILTK

-458 GYTKEQIENFRK
+458 GYTREQIENFRK

-521 EVFVPFDNDEKA
+521 EVFMPFDNDEKA

-588 IKSTFGLGKGIL
+588 IKSTFGLGNGIL

-642 TLTKMILGPLSNI
+642 TLTKMVLGPLSNI
-655 IEFINGLF
+655 IDFINNLF
-663 NDFDTTIAEIGT
+663 NDFGITIAEIGKT
-675 TIKNFYNNFVDVIKE
+675 AKEFYNNFVNIIKE
-690 SKIFRKI
+690 SKIFGKI
-697 IESIQNIFKNV
+697 IESIRNILKNV
-708 INIVAEVGK
+708 INIVVEVGK

-723 SKVFSLKI
+723 SKVFDLKI

-741 YAAKCISKFATSIIN
+741 YAAKCINKFATSIIN

-762 FVETIFGSIKI
+762 FLETIFGSIKI
-773 SIELLIKF
+773 SIELLVKF

-859 KIINWFSNLVESF
+859 KIINWFSNLIESF

-899 VKLATLPVKAL
+899 VKLATFPIKAL
-910 DSFFGGV
+910 DSFFGGI
-917 GEACKAFTKSMKA
+917 GKACTSFAKKMKSN
-930 IVNPL
+930 INPL
-935 ITIATAVMMLVASI
+935 MTISKSILILVASI
-949 IALTFIDKTKLREA
+949 IALSLIDKTKLQEVIA
-963 MSIIVITFGILSLM
+963 NIVIIFGILTLM

-989 IANFKTGY
+989 INNFKKGY

-1003 SSIKNIAFALLL
+1003 SSIQTIAFALLL
-1015 IVPALS
+1015 ITAPLA
-1021 ILSSINKDKL
+1021 ILGSMNKDKL
-1031 LKGLFSMIAILG
+1031 MQGLYAMIIILES
-1043 TFSLVILSLSK
+1043 FVLVLLSLSK
-1054 IKIDN
+1054 IKGHTAKTYNKTIS
-1059 ILDIH
+1059 I
-1064 KKVSVLYN
+1064 LYN
-1072 LSFALITMS
+1072 LAFGLVAMS
-1081 IPLKILGTKDW
+1081 IPLKILGTKNW
-1092 NKFGTSLISITVI
+1092 TEFGTSLISLTVI
-1105 LGLFSLLLFVLKQ
+1105 LGLFSLVLFTLTK
-1118 IKIDKIFDI
+1118 IKMNNINNI
-1127 HKKIGVLYNL
+1127 KKKVNILYNL
-1137 SLALVALTIP
+1137 AFGLTALTLP
-1147 LKILAST
+1147 LAIVTAILTKT
-1154 DWSKISDKELYIL
+1154 DWSKVSDKALYTL
-1167 AGIITALAAVV
+1167 AGVITALAVV
-1178 TALSLIG
+1178 MVALSFI
-1185 SVGSKGNKTKI
+1185 GSKGNKTKV
-1196 GLKNLTNTISN
+1196 GLKNIN
-1207 TNTLLDLDIDTKS
+1207 NTLMNLNFDTKS
-1220 LSKIPYLISVSA
+1220 LDKVATMIAMST
-1232 LLISLAGSIVLLV
+1232 LLLALAGSIALLV
-1245 ESYQKIGLKGLLI
+1245 NAYQKIGTKGILI
-1258 VGAVLTVLLGVIIG
+1258 ISAVLIG
-1272 FMGSVKALAPN
+1272 
-1283 IKGSLSA
+1283 
-1290 IAYISII
+1290 
-1297 SGFILILA
+1297 
-1305 ESIALLA
+1305 
-1312 NSYKKVGVKDLLIVG
+1312 
-1327 AILTVLLGVIVG
+1327 
-1339 FAASIK
+1339 
-1345 TLAPSVK
+1345 
-1352 TSWSAITYVSI
+1352 
-1363 MSGLILLLAGNI
+1363 
-1375 TLLVNSYQKIGVKG
+1375 
-1389 LLIVESVLATLLGI
+1389 LLGI
-1403 IIGFIASIRTLVT
+1403 IVAFVASIRKLVT
-1416 DIKASWSAIG
+1416 DIKSSWTAIG

-1453 LSASVAILAIG
+1453 LSASVGILAIG

-1481 NNGMQSKTLMEFA
+1481 KNGMQSKTLIEFA
-1494 GSIAI
+1494 GSVAI

-1513 LSMLNWPQI
+1513 LSILNWSQI

-1537 AAASI
+1537 TAASI

-1578 AMKLLSNMISET
+1578 AMKLLGDMISET

-1647 KGILDIILKVLNQLI
+1647 KGILDIIIKVLDQLI

-1677 VITNTLALYIPKLL
+1677 EITNTLALYIPKLL

-1707 KSVIKYIV
+1707 KSVIKFIV
-1715 EFLTRIVDEVKN
+1715 EFLVRIIDEVKN
-1727 IDPNFLVNLLDSLKC
+1727 IDRNFLVSLLDSLKC

-1767 LSFIG
+1767 LTFIG
-1772 ELALILGA
+1772 ELTLILGA
-1780 ICKLNEWFNLEST
+1780 ISKLNEWFNLESI
-1793 ANNVSSALEAI
+1793 ANNVSSVLEAI

-1817 GITASFSLIALPA
+1817 GATASFSLIALPT
-1830 LGTALSDFMTNIK
+1830 LGNALSTFMTNLKEFITGLESIRPDSIK
-1843 GFIDGLDLI
+1843 
-1852 NPKIFENGMNLIKLI
+1852 NGMDLIKLI
-1867 TTIIATSFINS
+1867 TIITATSFINS
-1878 ILNFVSSF
+1878 IFDFVSSF
-1886 AGKGKDS
+1886 TGNDS

-1901 AKFGE
+1901 SKFGE

-1916 NIDANKVKKASES
+1916 DIDANKVKRASEA
-1929 GVLLAEMTEKISK
+1929 GVLLAEMTEKITK
-1942 EGGLAQVFCGTADF
+1942 EGGLAQVFCGTANF
-1956 GKFAKNIASYGEA
+1956 GKFSKNIATYGEA

-1989 RAGRTFAEMV
+1989 RAGKLFSEMIN
-1999 SNIPNTDGWMQTIE
+1999 NIPVTNSYQATVD
-2013 GFPNFEKFS
+2013 GFPNFEEFS
-2022 KNIGLFGLS
+2022 KNIGSFGTS
-2031 LKVFEEST
+2031 LKIFANET
-2039 LGMSF
+2039 KGISF
-2044 STIEP
+2044 DNAVP
-2049 ATKAGLAF
+2049 AAEAGTAF
-2057 ANMVHHLP
+2057 ANMIKALP
-2065 LTDGDVQRLVGF
+2065 DTGGIKQEWFGEKDFAQF
-2077 KNFESFNNN
+2077 NKN
-2086 IAGFGESLLRFYN
+2086 IVGFGEALIAFYN

-2112 EKASNSLFTL
+2112 EKASNSLTIIVLLITTIYGFFL
-2122 VNVFSTVYDIFIGE
+2122 KNYDFFLGLKDINDILPSIFASIG
-2136 YANAFKIEEVYEK
+2136 K
-2149 FPYMLTEIGNGIY
+2149 GIY
-2162 EFWKALKDIDVNN
+2162 ELCEALKNVDISEF
-2175 LDTVIKVSDA
+2175 DTVAALSDSFTNILISYA
-2185 FHKLFNSLTIYGI
+2185 SIGRNSSDFISGI
-2198 NNYSEIVDGINVIY
+2198 SIITA
-2212 EYITKLSE
+2212 YIAKLSE
-2220 AILNY
+2220 AMLNY
-2225 YYTVKNMDA
+2225 YNIVKNINAD
-2234 NTLETKTKELFEVFN
+2234 TLETKTKEFFEAFD
-2249 KTVTEFAD
+2249 KTVIEFAD
-2257 PLRNNKL
+2257 PLRNNEL
-2264 YTDFK
+2264 YTNFK

-2291 DLLDDDIGDNVIVI
+2291 DLLDDGIGDNVIVI

-2315 SGVSDMDNMISL
+2315 SGVNDMDNMISL

-2337 NSINSIIEQ
+2337 NSSNSIIEQ

>member
-99 ASLSTDQISAGWSK
+99 SSLSTDQISAGWSK

-283 DRGEYKTAEEAIAA
+283 DRGEYETAEEAIAA

-361 AFASGIDTRNEILTK
+361 TFASGIDTRNEILTK

-403 NAKKLKFPIEELIKQ
+403 NAKKLKFPIEELIEQ

-450 SDEDLKIA
+450 SDEDLKVA

-479 VSLDEFYEN
+479 VSLDKFYEN

-521 EVFVPFDNDEKA
+521 EVFMPFDNDEKA

-563 FKGLFDVVDV
+563 FKGLFDVVDT

-741 YAAKCISKFATSIIN
+741 YAAKSISKFATSIIN

-762 FVETIFGSIKI
+762 FVETIFGSFKI

-1031 LKGLFSMIAILG
+1031 LKGLYSMIAILG

-1258 VGAVLTVLLGVIIG
+1258 VGAILTVLLGIIVG

-1327 AILTVLLGVIVG
+1327 AILTVLLGVIIG

-1345 TLAPSVK
+1345 TLAPNAK

-1375 TLLVNSYQKIGVKG
+1375 TLLVNVYQKIGVKG

-1470 MATLMMVKKLG
+1470 MATLMMIKKLG

-1578 AMKLLSNMISET
+1578 AMKLLGDMISKT

-1595 AEMAAAIGAAIVSL
+1595 AEIAAAIGAAIVSL

-1616 LADSMPQLVEI
+1616 LADSMPQLVAI

-1647 KGILDIILKVLNQLI
+1647 KGILDIIIKILDQLI

-1707 KSVIKYIV
+1707 KSVIKFIV
-1715 EFLTRIVDEVKN
+1715 EFLTRIVNEVKN

-1767 LSFIG
+1767 LTFIG
-1772 ELALILGA
+1772 ELTLILGA
-1780 ICKLNEWFNLEST
+1780 ISKLNEWFNLESI

-1843 GFIDGLDLI
+1843 GFIDGLELI
-1852 NPKIFENGMNLIKLI
+1852 NPKIFENGMDLIKLI

-1893 MTKFANNI
+1893 MTKFADNI
-1901 AKFGE
+1901 AKFGI
-1906 GLKEFDKSTK
+1906 GLANFDKSTK
-1916 NIDANKVKKASES
+1916 NIDANKVKKASEA

-1956 GKFAKNIASYGEA
+1956 GKFAKNIATYGEA

-1989 RAGRTFAEMV
+1989 RAGRAFAEMV

-2031 LKVFEEST
+2031 LKAFEKST

-2057 ANMVHHLP
+2057 ADMVDHLT
-2065 LTDGDVQRLVGF
+2065 LTDGDIQRIVGF

-2122 VNVFSTVYDIFIGE
+2122 VNVFSTVYELFIGE
-2136 YANAFKIEEVYEK
+2136 YANASKIEDVYEK
-2149 FPYMLTEIGNGIY
+2149 FPYMLTEIGSGIY

-2175 LDTVIKVSDA
+2175 LDTVITVSDA
-2185 FHKLFNSLTIYGI
+2185 FHKLFNSLMIYGI

-2264 YTDFK
+2264 YTNFK

-2291 DLLDDDIGDNVIVI
+2291 DLLDDGIGDNVIVI

-2315 SGVSDMDNMISL
+2315 SGVNDMDNMISL

>member
-91 MNAGKKIV
+91 MNVGKKIV

-268 FGRFAVFTQAVKDAV
+268 FGRFAIFTQAVKDAV

-353 SVYNMLYD
+353 SIYNMLYD
-361 AFASGIDTRNEILTK
+361 TFASGIDTRNEILTK

-403 NAKKLKFPIEELIKQ
+403 NAKKLKFPIEELIEQ

-521 EVFVPFDNDEKA
+521 EVFMPFDNDEKA

-563 FKGLFDVVDV
+563 FKGLFDVVDA

-642 TLTKMILGPLSNI
+642 TLTRTILGPLSNI
-655 IEFINGLF
+655 IDFINGLF
-663 NDFDTTIAEIGT
+663 SDFGTTIAEIGT
-675 TIKNFYNNFVDVIKE
+675 TVKKFYSNFVDVIKE

-697 IESIQNIFKNV
+697 IESIQTIFKNV
-708 INIVAEVGK
+708 INIVVEVGK

-723 SKVFSLKI
+723 SKVFDLKI

-741 YAAKCISKFATSIIN
+741 YAAKCINKFATSIIN

-762 FVETIFGSIKI
+762 FLETIFDSIKI
-773 SIELLIKF
+773 SIELLVKF

-899 VKLATLPVKAL
+899 IKLATFPVKAL
-910 DSFFGGV
+910 DSFFGGI
-917 GEACKAFTKSMKA
+917 GKACTSFAKKMKSN
-930 IVNPL
+930 INPL
-935 ITIATAVMMLVASI
+935 MTISKSILILVASL
-949 IALTFIDKTKLREA
+949 IALSLIDKTKLQETIA
-963 MSIIVITFGILSLM
+963 NIVIIFGILTLM

-989 IANFKTGY
+989 IDNFKKGY

-1003 SSIKNIAFALLL
+1003 SSIQTIAFALLL
-1015 IVPALS
+1015 ITAPLA
-1021 ILSSINKDKL
+1021 ILGSMNKDKL
-1031 LKGLFSMIAILG
+1031 MQGLYAMIIILES
-1043 TFSLVILSLSK
+1043 FVLVLLSLSK
-1054 IKIDN
+1054 IKGHTAKTYNKTIS
-1059 ILDIH
+1059 I
-1064 KKVSVLYN
+1064 LYN
-1072 LSFALITMS
+1072 LAFGLVAMS
-1081 IPLKILGTKDW
+1081 IPLKILGTKNW
-1092 NKFGTSLISITVI
+1092 TEFGTSLISLTVI
-1105 LGLFSLLLFVLKQ
+1105 LGLFSLLLFTLTK
-1118 IKIDKIFDI
+1118 IKMNNINNI
-1127 HKKIGVLYNL
+1127 KKKVNILYNL
-1137 SLALVALTIP
+1137 AFGLTALTLP
-1147 LKILAST
+1147 LAIVTAILTKT
-1154 DWSKISDKELYIL
+1154 DWSKVSDKALYTL
-1167 AGIITALAAVV
+1167 AGVITALAVV
-1178 TALSLIG
+1178 MVALSFI
-1185 SVGSKGNKTKI
+1185 GSKGNKTKV
-1196 GLKNLTNTISN
+1196 GLKNISN
-1207 TNTLLDLDIDTKS
+1207 TLFSLNFNTETLNKVATMIA
-1220 LSKIPYLISVSA
+1220 VST
-1232 LLISLAGSIVLLV
+1232 LLISLAGSIALLV
-1245 ESYQKIGLKGLLI
+1245 DAYQKIGTKGLLI
-1258 VGAVLTVLLGVIIG
+1258 VSAVLIG
-1272 FMGSVKALAPN
+1272 
-1283 IKGSLSA
+1283 
-1290 IAYISII
+1290 
-1297 SGFILILA
+1297 
-1305 ESIALLA
+1305 
-1312 NSYKKVGVKDLLIVG
+1312 
-1327 AILTVLLGVIVG
+1327 
-1339 FAASIK
+1339 
-1345 TLAPSVK
+1345 
-1352 TSWSAITYVSI
+1352 
-1363 MSGLILLLAGNI
+1363 
-1375 TLLVNSYQKIGVKG
+1375 
-1389 LLIVESVLATLLGI
+1389 LLGI
-1403 IIGFIASIRTLVT
+1403 IVAFVASIRKLVT
-1416 DIKASWSAIG
+1416 DIKSSWTAIG

-1435 LSLTGSMLLLSLI
+1435 LTLTGSMLLLSLI

-1470 MATLMMVKKLG
+1470 MATLMMVKKFG
-1481 NNGMQSKTLMEFA
+1481 SRGMQSKTLIEFA
-1494 GSIAI
+1494 KAIAI
-1499 LSSSLMLLIAPLLA
+1499 LSSSLMMITVPLLA
-1513 LSMLNWPQI
+1513 LSLLSWDKI
-1522 LSGLAGMAVVLISLT
+1522 LTGLSGMAMMLVSV
-1537 AAASI
+1537 AAAAMLIGKAKVDTTLVTVANSI
-1542 ISKTKADESLKSLAN
+1542 FKIGIAAMAISSAIL
-1557 ALLKISLAVIAITS
+1557 IIVLAVKILGDEVSNLTEKIVEVSVSLGTAIVGLLV
-1571 SILIVVL
+1571 SIL
-1578 AMKLLSNMISET
+1578 
-1590 TIEKI
+1590 
-1595 AEMAAAIGAAIVSL
+1595 G
-1609 LLSILAT
+1609 SI
-1616 LADSMPQLVEI
+1616 ADSMPQLVPI
-1627 LVKIFYYLNE
+1627 LVKIIYYLNE

-1647 KGILDIILKVLNQLI
+1647 KGILDIIIKILDQLI
-1662 VYIPLVI
+1662 AYVPLVI

-1677 VITNTLALYIPKLL
+1677 VITKTLALYIPKLL

-1727 IDPNFLVNLLDSLKC
+1727 IDPNFLINLLDSLKC

-1767 LSFIG
+1767 LSFIV
-1772 ELALILGA
+1772 ELSLILGA
-1780 ICKLNEWFNLEST
+1780 IYKLNEWFNLESI
-1793 ANNVSSALEAI
+1793 ANNVSSVLEAI

-1817 GITASFSLIALPA
+1817 GTTASFSLIALPT
-1830 LGTALSDFMTNIK
+1830 LGNALSSFMINLKEFITGLESIK
-1843 GFIDGLDLI
+1843 PDSI
-1852 NPKIFENGMNLIKLI
+1852 KNGMNLIKLI
-1867 TTIIATSFINS
+1867 TIITATSFINS
-1878 ILNFVSSF
+1878 IFDFVSSF
-1886 AGKGKDS
+1886 TGNDS

-1916 NIDANKVKKASES
+1916 NIDANKVKQASEA
-1929 GVLLAEMTEKISK
+1929 GILLAKMTEKISK
-1942 EGGLAQVFCGTADF
+1942 EGGLAQVFCGTTDF
-1956 GKFAKNIASYGEA
+1956 GKFAENIATYGKA

-1989 RAGRTFAEMV
+1989 RAGKLFSEMV
-1999 SNIPNTDGWMQTIE
+1999 NNIPVTNGWQQIVD
-2013 GFPNFEKFS
+2013 GFPNFEEFS
-2022 KNIGLFGLS
+2022 KNIGSFGTS
-2031 LKVFEEST
+2031 LKIFANET
-2039 LGMSF
+2039 KGISF
-2044 STIEP
+2044 DNAVP
-2049 ATKAGLAF
+2049 AAEAGTAF
-2057 ANMVHHLP
+2057 AEMIKALP
-2065 LTDGDVQRLVGF
+2065 DTGGIKQEWFGEKDFAQF
-2077 KNFESFNNN
+2077 NKN
-2086 IAGFGESLLRFYN
+2086 IVGFGEALIAFYN

-2112 EKASNSLFTL
+2112 EKASNSLTIIVLLITTIYGFFL
-2122 VNVFSTVYDIFIGE
+2122 KNYDFFLGLKEINDILPSIFASIG
-2136 YANAFKIEEVYEK
+2136 K
-2149 FPYMLTEIGNGIY
+2149 GIY
-2162 EFWKALKDIDVNN
+2162 ELCEALKNVDISEF
-2175 LDTVIKVSDA
+2175 DTVAALSDS
-2185 FHKLFNSLTIYGI
+2185 FTN
-2198 NNYSEIVDGINVIY
+2198 
-2212 EYITKLSE
+2212 
-2220 AILNY
+2220 ILISY
-2225 YYTVKNMDA
+2225 A
-2234 NTLETKTKELFEVFN
+2234 S
-2249 KTVTEFAD
+2249 
-2257 PLRNNKL
+2257 
-2264 YTDFK
+2264 
-2269 DYGEF
+2269 
-2274 IGNAI
+2274 IG
-2279 MDGIRESLSKGM
+2279 
-2291 DLLDDDIGDNVIVI
+2291 
-2305 KPVLDLTNFK
+2305 
-2315 SGVSDMDNMISL
+2315 
-2327 RTPNRTINNA
+2327 
-2337 NSINSIIEQ
+2337 
-2346 NQNNGNG
+2346 
-2353 DLLSA
+2353 
-2358 IKGLSNKLD
+2358 
-2367 NLSGD
+2367 
-2372 TYNINGITYDDGSAV
+2372 
-2387 QDAIKTLVRAAKI
+2387 
-2400 KGRV
+2400 

>member
-91 MNAGKKIV
+91 MNVGKKIV

-159 LAQMTSAGGDIDK
+159 LAQMTSAGGDIEK

-353 SVYNMLYD
+353 SIYNMLYD
-361 AFASGIDTRNEILTK
+361 TFASGIDTRNEILTK

-458 GYTKEQIENFRK
+458 GYTREQIENFRK

-521 EVFVPFDNDEKA
+521 EVFMPFDNDEKA

-633 LVIITDITI
+633 LVIITDITV

-655 IEFINGLF
+655 IDFINNLF
-663 NDFDTTIAEIGT
+663 NDFGTTIAEIGKT
-675 TIKNFYNNFVDVIKE
+675 AKEFYNNFVNIIKE
-690 SKIFRKI
+690 SKIFGKI
-697 IESIQNIFKNV
+697 IESIQNILKNV
-708 INIVAEVGK
+708 INIVVEVGK

-723 SKVFSLKI
+723 SKVFDLKI

-741 YAAKCISKFATSIIN
+741 YAAKCINKFATSIIN

-762 FVETIFGSIKI
+762 FLETIFGSIKI
-773 SIELLIKF
+773 SIELLVKF

-899 VKLATLPVKAL
+899 VKLAMLPSEAL
-910 DSFFGGV
+910 NKFFGGI
-917 GEACKAFTKSMKA
+917 GDACTSFAKKMKSN
-930 IVNPL
+930 INPL
-935 ITIATAVMMLVASI
+935 MTISKSILILVASL
-949 IALTFIDKTKLREA
+949 IALSLIDKTKLQEA
-963 MSIIVITFGILSLM
+963 IANIVIIFGILTLM
-977 TKLIASTSIFSG
+977 TKLIASTSIFYG
-989 IANFKTGY
+989 IDNFKKGY

-1003 SSIKNIAFALLL
+1003 SSIQTIAFALLL
-1015 IVPALS
+1015 ITAPLA
-1021 ILSSINKDKL
+1021 ILGSMNKDKL
-1031 LKGLFSMIAILG
+1031 MQGLYAMIIILES
-1043 TFSLVILSLSK
+1043 FVLVLLSLSK
-1054 IKIDN
+1054 IKGHTAKTYNKTIS
-1059 ILDIH
+1059 I
-1064 KKVSVLYN
+1064 LYN
-1072 LSFALITMS
+1072 LAFGLVAMS
-1081 IPLKILGTKDW
+1081 IPLKILGTKNW
-1092 NKFGTSLISITVI
+1092 TEFGTSLISLTVI
-1105 LGLFSLLLFVLKQ
+1105 LGLFSLVLFTLTK
-1118 IKIDKIFDI
+1118 IKMNNINNI
-1127 HKKIGVLYNL
+1127 KKKVNILYNL
-1137 SLALVALTIP
+1137 AFGLTALTLP
-1147 LKILAST
+1147 LAIVTAILTKT
-1154 DWSKISDKELYIL
+1154 DWSKVSDKALYTL
-1167 AGIITALAAVV
+1167 AGVITALAVV
-1178 TALSLIG
+1178 MVALSFI
-1185 SVGSKGNKTKI
+1185 GSKGNKTKV
-1196 GLKNLTNTISN
+1196 GLKNIN
-1207 TNTLLDLDIDTKS
+1207 NTLMSLNFDTKS
-1220 LSKIPYLISVSA
+1220 LGKVATMIAMST
-1232 LLISLAGSIVLLV
+1232 LLLALAGSIALLV
-1245 ESYQKIGLKGLLI
+1245 NAYQKIGTKGILI
-1258 VGAVLTVLLGVIIG
+1258 I
-1272 FMGSVKALAPN
+1272 
-1283 IKGSLSA
+1283 SA
-1290 IAYISII
+1290 I
-1297 SGFILILA
+1297 LI
-1305 ESIALLA
+1305 
-1312 NSYKKVGVKDLLIVG
+1312 G
-1327 AILTVLLGVIVG
+1327 LLGVIVA
-1339 FAASIK
+1339 F
-1345 TLAPSVK
+1345 V
-1352 TSWSAITYVSI
+1352 
-1363 MSGLILLLAGNI
+1363 
-1375 TLLVNSYQKIGVKG
+1375 
-1389 LLIVESVLATLLGI
+1389 
-1403 IIGFIASIRTLVT
+1403 ASIRKLVT
-1416 DIKASWSAIG
+1416 DIKSSWTAIG

-1453 LSASVAILAIG
+1453 LSASVGILAIG

-1481 NNGMQSKTLMEFA
+1481 KNGMQSKTLIEFA
-1494 GSIAI
+1494 GSVAI

-1513 LSMLNWPQI
+1513 LSILNWSQI
-1522 LSGLAGMAVVLISLT
+1522 LSGLTGMAVVLVSLS
-1537 AAASI
+1537 AAASV
-1542 ISKTKADESLKSLAN
+1542 ISKTKASESLKSLAN
-1557 ALLKISLAVIAITS
+1557 AIFKISLAIIAITS

-1578 AMKLLSNMISET
+1578 AMKLLGNMISET

-1595 AEMAAAIGAAIVSL
+1595 AEMTAAIGAAIVSL

-1647 KGILDIILKVLNQLI
+1647 KGILDIILKVLDQLI

-1701 VLENVL
+1701 ILENVL

-1767 LSFIG
+1767 LSFVG
-1772 ELALILGA
+1772 ELTLILGA
-1780 ICKLNEWFNLEST
+1780 IYKLNEWFNLESI
-1793 ANNVSSALEAI
+1793 ANNVSSVLEAI

-1817 GITASFSLIALPA
+1817 GTTASFSLIALPT
-1830 LGTALSDFMTNIK
+1830 LGNALSSFMINLKEFITGLESIRPDSIK
-1843 GFIDGLDLI
+1843 
-1852 NPKIFENGMNLIKLI
+1852 NGMDLIKLI
-1867 TTIIATSFINS
+1867 IKITAASFINS
-1878 ILNFVSSF
+1878 IFDFVSSF
-1886 AGKGKDS
+1886 TGNDS

-1901 AKFGE
+1901 SKFGE

-1916 NIDANKVKKASES
+1916 NIDANKVKQASEA
-1929 GVLLAEMTEKISK
+1929 GILLAKMTEKITK

-1956 GKFAKNIASYGEA
+1956 AKFSENIATYGEA
-1969 LKSFEESTRGVSF
+1969 LKSFEESTRGASL

-1989 RAGRTFAEMV
+1989 RAGKLFAEMIN
-1999 SNIPNTDGWMQTIE
+1999 NIPVTNGWQQIVD
-2013 GFPNFEKFS
+2013 GFPNFEEFS
-2022 KNIGLFGLS
+2022 KNIGSFGTS
-2031 LKVFEEST
+2031 LKIFANET
-2039 LGMSF
+2039 KGISF
-2044 STIEP
+2044 DNAVP
-2049 ATKAGLAF
+2049 AAEAGTAF
-2057 ANMVHHLP
+2057 ANMIKALP
-2065 LTDGDVQRLVGF
+2065 DTGGIKQEWFGEKDFAQF
-2077 KNFESFNNN
+2077 NKN
-2086 IAGFGESLLRFYN
+2086 IVGFGEALIAFYN

-2112 EKASNSLFTL
+2112 EKASNSLTIIVLLITTIYGFFL
-2122 VNVFSTVYDIFIGE
+2122 KNYDFFLGLKDINNVLPSIFASIG
-2136 YANAFKIEEVYEK
+2136 K
-2149 FPYMLTEIGNGIY
+2149 GIY
-2162 EFWKALKDIDVNN
+2162 ELCEALKNVDISEF
-2175 LDTVIKVSDA
+2175 DTVAALSDSFTNILISYA
-2185 FHKLFNSLTIYGI
+2185 SIGRISSDFINGI
-2198 NNYSEIVDGINVIY
+2198 SIITT
-2212 EYITKLSE
+2212 YITKLSE
-2220 AILNY
+2220 AMLNY
-2225 YYTVKNMDA
+2225 YNIVKNINAD
-2234 NTLETKTKELFEVFN
+2234 TLETKTKEFFEAFD
-2249 KTVTEFAD
+2249 KTVIEFAN
-2257 PLRNNKL
+2257 PLRNNEL
-2264 YTDFK
+2264 YTNFK
-2269 DYGEF
+2269 DYGEY

-2291 DLLDDDIGDNVIVI
+2291 DLLDDGIGDNVIVI

-2315 SGVSDMDNMISL
+2315 SGVNDMDNIISL

-2337 NSINSIIEQ
+2337 NSISSIIEQ

>member
-99 ASLSTDQISAGWSK
+99 TSLSTDQISAGWSK

-283 DRGEYKTAEEAIAA
+283 DRGEYETAEEAIAA

-344 YQEAKKVWS
+344 YQEAKKVWG

-361 AFASGIDTRNEILTK
+361 TFASGIDTRNEILTK

-458 GYTKEQIENFRK
+458 GYTREQIENFRK

-521 EVFVPFDNDEKA
+521 EVFMPFDNDEKA

-558 KLKNV
+558 KLKNA

-663 NDFDTTIAEIGT
+663 NDFDATIAEIGT
-675 TIKNFYNNFVDVIKE
+675 TIKNFYNNFIDVIKE

-697 IESIQNIFKNV
+697 IESIRNILKNV
-708 INIVAEVGK
+708 INIVVEVGK

-723 SKVFSLKI
+723 SKVFDLKI

-741 YAAKCISKFATSIIN
+741 YAAKCINKFATSIIN

-762 FVETIFGSIKI
+762 FLETIFGSIKI
-773 SIELLIKF
+773 SIELLVKF

-844 GIFKNIWNF
+844 GIFKNIWNL

-899 VKLATLPVKAL
+899 VKLATFPVKAL

-917 GEACKAFTKSMKA
+917 GKACTSFAKKMKSN
-930 IVNPL
+930 INPL
-935 ITIATAVMMLVASI
+935 MTISKSILILVASI
-949 IALTFIDKTKLREA
+949 IALSLIDKIKLQETIA
-963 MSIIVITFGILSLM
+963 NIVIIFGILTLM

-989 IANFKTGY
+989 IDNFKKGY

-1003 SSIKNIAFALLL
+1003 SSIQTIAFALLL
-1015 IVPALS
+1015 ITAPLA
-1021 ILSSINKDKL
+1021 ILGSMNKDKL
-1031 LKGLFSMIAILG
+1031 MQGLYAMIIILES
-1043 TFSLVILSLSK
+1043 FVLVLLSLSK
-1054 IKIDN
+1054 IKGHTAKTYNKTIS
-1059 ILDIH
+1059 I
-1064 KKVSVLYN
+1064 LYN
-1072 LSFALITMS
+1072 LAFGLVAMS
-1081 IPLKILGTKDW
+1081 IPLKILGTKNW
-1092 NKFGTSLISITVI
+1092 AEFGTSLISLTVI
-1105 LGLFSLLLFVLKQ
+1105 LGLFSLLLFTLTK
-1118 IKIDKIFDI
+1118 IKMNNISNI
-1127 HKKIGVLYNL
+1127 KKKVNILYNL
-1137 SLALVALTIP
+1137 AFGLTALTLP
-1147 LKILAST
+1147 LAIVTAILTKT
-1154 DWSKISDKELYIL
+1154 DWSKVSDKALYTL
-1167 AGIITALAAVV
+1167 AGVITALAVV
-1178 TALSLIG
+1178 MVALSFI
-1185 SVGSKGNKTKI
+1185 GSKGNKTKV
-1196 GLKNLTNTISN
+1196 GLKNIN
-1207 TNTLLDLDIDTKS
+1207 NTLMNLNFDTKS
-1220 LSKIPYLISVSA
+1220 LGKVATMIAMST
-1232 LLISLAGSIVLLV
+1232 LLLALAGSIALLV
-1245 ESYQKIGLKGLLI
+1245 NAYQKIGTKGILI
-1258 VGAVLTVLLGVIIG
+1258 ISAVLIG
-1272 FMGSVKALAPN
+1272 
-1283 IKGSLSA
+1283 
-1290 IAYISII
+1290 
-1297 SGFILILA
+1297 
-1305 ESIALLA
+1305 
-1312 NSYKKVGVKDLLIVG
+1312 
-1327 AILTVLLGVIVG
+1327 
-1339 FAASIK
+1339 
-1345 TLAPSVK
+1345 
-1352 TSWSAITYVSI
+1352 
-1363 MSGLILLLAGNI
+1363 
-1375 TLLVNSYQKIGVKG
+1375 
-1389 LLIVESVLATLLGI
+1389 LLGI
-1403 IIGFIASIRTLVT
+1403 IVAFVASIRKLVT
-1416 DIKASWSAIG
+1416 DIKSSWTAIG

-1453 LSASVAILAIG
+1453 LSASVGILTIG

-1481 NNGMQSKTLMEFA
+1481 KNGMQSKTLIKFA
-1494 GSIAI
+1494 GSVAI

-1513 LSMLNWPQI
+1513 LSILNWSQI

-1578 AMKLLSNMISET
+1578 AMKLLGDMISKT

-1595 AEMAAAIGAAIVSL
+1595 AEIAAAIGAAIVSL

-1616 LADSMPQLVEI
+1616 LADSMPQLVAI

-1647 KGILDIILKVLNQLI
+1647 KGILDIIIKVLDQLI

-1677 VITNTLALYIPKLL
+1677 EITNTLALYIPKLL

-1707 KSVIKYIV
+1707 KSVIKFIV
-1715 EFLTRIVDEVKN
+1715 EFLVRIIDEVKN

-1767 LSFIG
+1767 LTFIG
-1772 ELALILGA
+1772 ELTLILGA
-1780 ICKLNEWFNLEST
+1780 ISKLNEWFNLEST
-1793 ANNVSSALEAI
+1793 ANNVSSVLEAI
-1804 GKAIGNFIGGILG
+1804 GKAIGNFIGGIIG
-1817 GITASFSLIALPA
+1817 GTTASFSLIALPT
-1830 LGTALSDFMTNIK
+1830 LGNALSSFMTNLKEFITGLESIK
-1843 GFIDGLDLI
+1843 PDSI
-1852 NPKIFENGMNLIKLI
+1852 KNGMDLIKLI
-1867 TTIIATSFINS
+1867 TIITATSFINS
-1878 ILNFVSSF
+1878 IFDFVSSF
-1886 AGKGKDS
+1886 TGNDS

-1901 AKFGE
+1901 SKFGE

-1916 NIDANKVKKASES
+1916 NIDANKVKQASEA
-1929 GVLLAEMTEKISK
+1929 GILLAKMTEKITK
-1942 EGGLAQVFCGTADF
+1942 EGGLAQVFCGTANF
-1956 GKFAKNIASYGEA
+1956 GKFSKNIATYGKA

-1989 RAGRTFAEMV
+1989 RAGKLFSEMIN
-1999 SNIPNTDGWMQTIE
+1999 NIPVTNSYQATVD
-2013 GFPNFEKFS
+2013 GFPNFEEFS
-2022 KNIGLFGLS
+2022 KNIGSFGTS
-2031 LKVFEEST
+2031 LKIFANET
-2039 LGMSF
+2039 KGISF
-2044 STIEP
+2044 DNAVP
-2049 ATKAGLAF
+2049 AAEAGTAF
-2057 ANMVHHLP
+2057 AEMIKALP
-2065 LTDGDVQRLVGF
+2065 DTGGVKQEWFGEKDFAQF
-2077 KNFESFNNN
+2077 NKN
-2086 IAGFGESLLRFYN
+2086 IVGFGEALIAFYN

-2112 EKASNSLFTL
+2112 EKASNSLTIIVLLITTIYGFFL
-2122 VNVFSTVYDIFIGE
+2122 KNYDFFLGLKDINNVLPSIFASIG
-2136 YANAFKIEEVYEK
+2136 K
-2149 FPYMLTEIGNGIY
+2149 GIY
-2162 EFWKALKDIDVNN
+2162 ELCEALKNVDISEF
-2175 LDTVIKVSDA
+2175 DTVAALSDSFTNILISYA
-2185 FHKLFNSLTIYGI
+2185 SIGRNSSDFISGISIITI
-2198 NNYSEIVDGINVIY
+2198 
-2212 EYITKLSE
+2212 YITKLSE
-2220 AILNY
+2220 AMLNY
-2225 YYTVKNMDA
+2225 YNIVKNIDA
-2234 NTLETKTKELFEVFN
+2234 NTLETKTKEFFEAFN
-2249 KTVTEFAD
+2249 KTIIEFAD
-2257 PLRNNKL
+2257 PLRNNDL
-2264 YTDFK
+2264 YTNFK
-2269 DYGEF
+2269 DYGEY

-2291 DLLDDDIGDNVIVI
+2291 DLLDDGIGDNVIVI

-2315 SGVSDMDNMISL
+2315 SGVSDMDNIISL

-2346 NQNNGNG
+2346 NQNNGNS

>member
-49 LDKQAKNVD
+49 LDKQAKNVN

-91 MNAGKKIV
+91 MNVGKKIV

-159 LAQMTSAGGDIDK
+159 LAQMTSAGGDIEK

-256 TRWADKEVMEKA
+256 NRWADKEVMEKA

-361 AFASGIDTRNEILTK
+361 TFASGIDTRNEILTK

-521 EVFVPFDNDEKA
+521 EVFMPFDNDEKA

-563 FKGLFDVVDV
+563 FKGLFDVVDA

-588 IKSTFGLGKGIL
+588 IKSTFGLGNGIL

-633 LVIITDITI
+633 LVIITDITV
-642 TLTKMILGPLSNI
+642 TLTKMVLGPLSNI

-663 NDFDTTIAEIGT
+663 TDFGTTIAEIGKT
-675 TIKNFYNNFVDVIKE
+675 AKEFYNNFVNIIKE
-690 SKIFRKI
+690 SKIFGKI
-697 IESIQNIFKNV
+697 IESIQNILKNV
-708 INIVAEVGK
+708 INIVLEVGK

-723 SKVFSLKI
+723 SKVFDLKI

-741 YAAKCISKFATSIIN
+741 YAAKCINKFATSIIN

-762 FVETIFGSIKI
+762 FLETIFGSIKI
-773 SIELLIKF
+773 SIELLVKF

-853 LESVLN
+853 LESALN

-899 VKLATLPVKAL
+899 VKLATLPSEAL
-910 DSFFGGV
+910 NKFFGGI
-917 GEACKAFTKSMKA
+917 GDACTSFAKKMKSN
-930 IVNPL
+930 INPL
-935 ITIATAVMMLVASI
+935 MTISKSILILVASI
-949 IALTFIDKTKLREA
+949 IALSLIDKTKLQETIA
-963 MSIIVITFGILSLM
+963 NIVIIFGILTLM

-989 IANFKTGY
+989 IDNFKKGY

-1003 SSIKNIAFALLL
+1003 SSIQTIAFALLL
-1015 IVPALS
+1015 ITAPLA
-1021 ILSSINKDKL
+1021 ILGSMNKDKL
-1031 LKGLFSMIAILG
+1031 MQGLYAMIIILES
-1043 TFSLVILSLSK
+1043 FVLVLLSLSK
-1054 IKIDN
+1054 IKGHTAKTYNKTIS
-1059 ILDIH
+1059 I
-1064 KKVSVLYN
+1064 LYN
-1072 LSFALITMS
+1072 LAFGLVAMS
-1081 IPLKILGTKDW
+1081 IPLKILGTKNW
-1092 NKFGTSLISITVI
+1092 TEFGTSLISLTVI
-1105 LGLFSLLLFVLKQ
+1105 LGLFSLLLFILTK
-1118 IKIDKIFDI
+1118 IKMNNINNI
-1127 HKKIGVLYNL
+1127 KKKVNILYNL
-1137 SLALVALTIP
+1137 AFGLTALTLP
-1147 LKILAST
+1147 LAIVTAILTKT
-1154 DWSKISDKELYIL
+1154 DWSKVSDKALYTL
-1167 AGIITALAAVV
+1167 AGVITALAVV
-1178 TALSLIG
+1178 MVALSFI
-1185 SVGSKGNKTKI
+1185 GSKGNKTKV
-1196 GLKNLTNTISN
+1196 GLKNISN
-1207 TNTLLDLDIDTKS
+1207 TLLSLNFNTETLNKVATMIA
-1220 LSKIPYLISVSA
+1220 VST
-1232 LLISLAGSIVLLV
+1232 LLISLAGSIALLV
-1245 ESYQKIGLKGLLI
+1245 DAYQKIGTKGLLI
-1258 VGAVLTVLLGVIIG
+1258 VSAVLIG
-1272 FMGSVKALAPN
+1272 
-1283 IKGSLSA
+1283 
-1290 IAYISII
+1290 
-1297 SGFILILA
+1297 
-1305 ESIALLA
+1305 
-1312 NSYKKVGVKDLLIVG
+1312 
-1327 AILTVLLGVIVG
+1327 
-1339 FAASIK
+1339 
-1345 TLAPSVK
+1345 
-1352 TSWSAITYVSI
+1352 
-1363 MSGLILLLAGNI
+1363 
-1375 TLLVNSYQKIGVKG
+1375 
-1389 LLIVESVLATLLGI
+1389 LLGI
-1403 IIGFIASIRTLVT
+1403 IVAFVASIRKLVT

-1464 LVLSGL
+1464 LILSGL
-1470 MATLMMVKKLG
+1470 MATLMMVKKFG
-1481 NNGMQSKTLMEFA
+1481 SRGMQSKTLMEFA

-1513 LSMLNWPQI
+1513 LSILNWSQI

-1537 AAASI
+1537 GAASI

-1557 ALLKISLAVIAITS
+1557 ALLKISLAVITITS
-1571 SILIVVL
+1571 SILIVAL
-1578 AMKLLSNMISET
+1578 AMKLLGDMISET

-1616 LADSMPQLVEI
+1616 LTDSMPQLVAI

-1647 KGILDIILKVLNQLI
+1647 KGILDIIIKILDQLI
-1662 VYIPLVI
+1662 AYVPLVI

-1677 VITNTLALYIPKLL
+1677 VITKTLALYIPKLL

-1701 VLENVL
+1701 VLENVI

-1767 LSFIG
+1767 LTFVG
-1772 ELALILGA
+1772 ELTLILYA
-1780 ICKLNEWFNLEST
+1780 ISKLADIKNLNGILDT
-1793 ANNVSSALEAI
+1793 AASVLEKI

-1817 GITASFSLIALPA
+1817 GATSVALTALPT
-1830 LGTALSDFMTNIK
+1830 LGNALSNFMINLKEFITGLESIK
-1843 GFIDGLDLI
+1843 SDSI
-1852 NPKIFENGMNLIKLI
+1852 KNGMDLIKLI
-1867 TTIIATSFINS
+1867 TKITAASFINS
-1878 ILNFVSSF
+1878 IFDFVSSF
-1886 AGKGKDS
+1886 TGNDS
-1893 MTKFANNI
+1893 MTKFADNI
-1901 AKFGE
+1901 AKFGI
-1906 GLKEFDKSTK
+1906 GLANFDKSTK

-1942 EGGLAQVFCGTADF
+1942 EGGLAQVFCGTTDF
-1956 GKFAKNIASYGEA
+1956 GKFAKNIATYGEA

-1989 RAGRTFAEMV
+1989 RAGKIFAEMTN
-1999 SNIPNTDGWMQTIE
+1999 SIPNTDGWVQIIE

-2022 KNIGLFGLS
+2022 KNIGSFGTS
-2031 LKVFEEST
+2031 LK
-2039 LGMSF
+2039 
-2044 STIEP
+2044 I
-2049 ATKAGLAF
+2049 F
-2057 ANMVHHLP
+2057 ANETEGISFDNAVPAAEAGTTFAEMIKALP
-2065 LTDGDVQRLVGF
+2065 DTGGIKQEWFGEKDFAQF
-2077 KNFESFNNN
+2077 NKN
-2086 IAGFGESLLRFYN
+2086 IVGFGEALIAFYN

-2112 EKASNSLFTL
+2112 EKASNSLTIIVLLITTIYGFFL
-2122 VNVFSTVYDIFIGE
+2122 KNYDFFLGLKEINDILPSIFASIG
-2136 YANAFKIEEVYEK
+2136 K
-2149 FPYMLTEIGNGIY
+2149 GIY
-2162 EFWKALKDIDVNN
+2162 ELCEALKNVDISEF
-2175 LDTVIKVSDA
+2175 DTVATLSDSFTNILISYA
-2185 FHKLFNSLTIYGI
+2185 SIGRISSDFINGI
-2198 NNYSEIVDGINVIY
+2198 SIITT
-2212 EYITKLSE
+2212 YITKLSE
-2220 AILNY
+2220 AMLNY
-2225 YYTVKNMDA
+2225 YNIVKNIDA
-2234 NTLETKTKELFEVFN
+2234 NTLETKTKEFFEAFN
-2249 KTVTEFAD
+2249 KTIIEFAN
-2257 PLRNNKL
+2257 PLRNNEL
-2264 YTDFK
+2264 YTNFK

-2291 DLLDDDIGDNVIVI
+2291 DLLDDNIGDNVIVI

-2315 SGVSDMDNMISL
+2315 SGVSDMDNIISL

-2337 NSINSIIEQ
+2337 NSISSIIEQ

>member
-159 LAQMTSAGGDIDK
+159 LAQMTSAGGDIEK

-268 FGRFAVFTQAVKDAV
+268 FGRFAIFTQAVKDSV

-353 SVYNMLYD
+353 SIYNMLYD
-361 AFASGIDTRNEILTK
+361 TFASGIDTRNEILTK

-521 EVFVPFDNDEKA
+521 EVFMPFDNDEKA

-573 ILYILKTVKNILYET
+573 VLYILKTVKNILYET

-633 LVIITDITI
+633 LVIITDVTV

-655 IEFINGLF
+655 IDFINNLF
-663 NDFDTTIAEIGT
+663 NDFGTTIAEIGKT
-675 TIKNFYNNFVDVIKE
+675 AKEFYNNFVNIIKE
-690 SKIFRKI
+690 SKIFGKI
-697 IESIQNIFKNV
+697 IESIRNILKNV
-708 INIVAEVGK
+708 INIVVEVGK

-723 SKVFSLKI
+723 SKVFDLKI

-741 YAAKCISKFATSIIN
+741 YAAKCINKFATSIIN

-762 FVETIFGSIKI
+762 FLETIFGSIKI
-773 SIELLIKF
+773 SIELLVKF

-899 VKLATLPVKAL
+899 VKLAMLPSEAL
-910 DSFFGGV
+910 NKFFGGI
-917 GEACKAFTKSMKA
+917 GDACTSFAKKMKSN
-930 IVNPL
+930 INPL
-935 ITIATAVMMLVASI
+935 MTISKSILILVASI
-949 IALTFIDKTKLREA
+949 IALSLIDKIKLQETIA
-963 MSIIVITFGILSLM
+963 NIVIIFGILTLM

-989 IANFKTGY
+989 IDNFKKGY

-1003 SSIKNIAFALLL
+1003 SSIQTIAFALLL
-1015 IVPALS
+1015 ITAPLA
-1021 ILSSINKDKL
+1021 ILGSMNKDKL
-1031 LKGLFSMIAILG
+1031 MQGLYAMIIILES
-1043 TFSLVILSLSK
+1043 FVLVLLSLSK
-1054 IKIDN
+1054 IKGHTAKTYNKTIS
-1059 ILDIH
+1059 I
-1064 KKVSVLYN
+1064 LYN
-1072 LSFALITMS
+1072 LAFGLVAMS
-1081 IPLKILGTKDW
+1081 IPLKILGTKNW
-1092 NKFGTSLISITVI
+1092 TEFGTSLISLTVI
-1105 LGLFSLLLFVLKQ
+1105 LGLFSLLLFTLTK
-1118 IKIDKIFDI
+1118 IKTNNINNI
-1127 HKKIGVLYNL
+1127 KKKVNILYNL
-1137 SLALVALTIP
+1137 AFGLTALTLP
-1147 LKILAST
+1147 LAIVTAILTKT
-1154 DWSKISDKELYIL
+1154 DWSKVSDKALYTL
-1167 AGIITALAAVV
+1167 AGVITALAVV
-1178 TALSLIG
+1178 MVALSFI
-1185 SVGSKGNKTKI
+1185 GSKGNKTKV
-1196 GLKNLTNTISN
+1196 GLKNIN
-1207 TNTLLDLDIDTKS
+1207 NTLMSLNFDTKTLGKVATMIAMS
-1220 LSKIPYLISVSA
+1220 T
-1232 LLISLAGSIVLLV
+1232 LLLALAGSIALLV
-1245 ESYQKIGLKGLLI
+1245 NAYQKIGTKGILI
-1258 VGAVLTVLLGVIIG
+1258 I
-1272 FMGSVKALAPN
+1272 
-1283 IKGSLSA
+1283 SA
-1290 IAYISII
+1290 I
-1297 SGFILILA
+1297 LI
-1305 ESIALLA
+1305 
-1312 NSYKKVGVKDLLIVG
+1312 G
-1327 AILTVLLGVIVG
+1327 LLGVIVA
-1339 FAASIK
+1339 F
-1345 TLAPSVK
+1345 V
-1352 TSWSAITYVSI
+1352 
-1363 MSGLILLLAGNI
+1363 
-1375 TLLVNSYQKIGVKG
+1375 
-1389 LLIVESVLATLLGI
+1389 
-1403 IIGFIASIRTLVT
+1403 ASIRKLVT
-1416 DIKASWSAIG
+1416 DIKSSWTAIG

-1435 LSLTGSMLLLSLI
+1435 LTLTGSMLLLSLI

-1453 LSASVAILAIG
+1453 LSASVGILAIG

-1481 NNGMQSKTLMEFA
+1481 KNGMQSKNLIEFA
-1494 GSIAI
+1494 GSVAI

-1513 LSMLNWPQI
+1513 LSILNWSQI
-1522 LSGLAGMAVVLISLT
+1522 LSGLAGMAMVLVSLS
-1537 AAASI
+1537 AAASV
-1542 ISKTKADESLKSLAN
+1542 ISKTKASESLKSLAN
-1557 ALLKISLAVIAITS
+1557 AILKISLAVIAITS

-1578 AMKLLSNMISET
+1578 AMKLLGNMISET

-1647 KGILDIILKVLNQLI
+1647 KGILDIILKVLDQLI

-1677 VITNTLALYIPKLL
+1677 KITNTIALYIPKLL

-1701 VLENVL
+1701 ILENVL

-1767 LSFIG
+1767 LTFVG
-1772 ELALILGA
+1772 ELTLILGA
-1780 ICKLNEWFNLEST
+1780 IYKLNEWFNLESI
-1793 ANNVSSALEAI
+1793 ANNVSSVLEAI

-1817 GITASFSLIALPA
+1817 GTTASFSLIALPT
-1830 LGTALSDFMTNIK
+1830 LGNALSSFMINLKEFITGLESIRPDSIK
-1843 GFIDGLDLI
+1843 
-1852 NPKIFENGMNLIKLI
+1852 NGMDLIKLI
-1867 TTIIATSFINS
+1867 IKITAASFINS
-1878 ILNFVSSF
+1878 IFDFVSSF
-1886 AGKGKDS
+1886 TGNDS

-1901 AKFGE
+1901 SKFGE

-1916 NIDANKVKKASES
+1916 NIDANKVKQASEA
-1929 GVLLAEMTEKISK
+1929 GILLAKMTEKITK

-1956 GKFAKNIASYGEA
+1956 AKFSENIATYGEA
-1969 LKSFEESTRGVSF
+1969 LKSFEESTRGASL

-1989 RAGRTFAEMV
+1989 RAGKLFAEMIN
-1999 SNIPNTDGWMQTIE
+1999 NIPVTNGWQQIVD
-2013 GFPNFEKFS
+2013 GFPNFEEFS
-2022 KNIGLFGLS
+2022 KNIGSFGTS
-2031 LKVFEEST
+2031 LKIFANET
-2039 LGMSF
+2039 KGISF
-2044 STIEP
+2044 DNAVP
-2049 ATKAGLAF
+2049 AAEAGTAF
-2057 ANMVHHLP
+2057 ANMIKALP
-2065 LTDGDVQRLVGF
+2065 DTGGIKQEWFGEKDFAQF
-2077 KNFESFNNN
+2077 NKN
-2086 IAGFGESLLRFYN
+2086 IVGFGEALIAFYN

-2112 EKASNSLFTL
+2112 EKASNSLTIIVLLITTIYGFFL
-2122 VNVFSTVYDIFIGE
+2122 KNYDFFLGLKDINNVLPSIFASIG
-2136 YANAFKIEEVYEK
+2136 K
-2149 FPYMLTEIGNGIY
+2149 GIY
-2162 EFWKALKDIDVNN
+2162 ELCEALKNVDISEF
-2175 LDTVIKVSDA
+2175 DTVAALSDSFTNILISYA
-2185 FHKLFNSLTIYGI
+2185 SIGRISSDFINGI
-2198 NNYSEIVDGINVIY
+2198 SIITT
-2212 EYITKLSE
+2212 YITKLSE
-2220 AILNY
+2220 AMLNY
-2225 YYTVKNMDA
+2225 YNIVKNIDA
-2234 NTLETKTKELFEVFN
+2234 NTLETKTKEFFEAFN
-2249 KTVTEFAD
+2249 KTIIEFAN
-2257 PLRNNKL
+2257 PLRNNEL
-2264 YTDFK
+2264 YTNFK

-2315 SGVSDMDNMISL
+2315 SGVSDMDNIISL

>member
-99 ASLSTDQISAGWSK
+99 TSLSTDQISAGWSK

-159 LAQMTSAGGDIDK
+159 LAQMTSAGGDINK

-283 DRGEYKTAEEAIAA
+283 DRGEYETAEEAIAA

-361 AFASGIDTRNEILTK
+361 TFASGIDTRNEILTK

-458 GYTKEQIENFRK
+458 GYTREQIENFRK

-521 EVFVPFDNDEKA
+521 EVFMPFDNDEKA

-563 FKGLFDVVDV
+563 FKGLFDVVDA
-573 ILYILKTVKNILYET
+573 ILYILKTVKNILYDT

-633 LVIITDITI
+633 LVIITEITI

-663 NDFDTTIAEIGT
+663 NDFDITIAEIGT

-741 YAAKCISKFATSIIN
+741 YAAKSISKFATSIIN

-1031 LKGLFSMIAILG
+1031 LKGLYSMIAILG

-1054 IKIDN
+1054 IEIDN

-1105 LGLFSLLLFVLKQ
+1105 LGLFSLLLFVLNK

-1258 VGAVLTVLLGVIIG
+1258 VGAILTVLLGIIVG

-1327 AILTVLLGVIVG
+1327 AILTVLLGIIVG

-1345 TLAPSVK
+1345 TLAPNVK
-1352 TSWSAITYVSI
+1352 TSWSAITYVAI

-1578 AMKLLSNMISET
+1578 AMKLLGDMISET

-1609 LLSILAT
+1609 LLSILST

-1647 KGILDIILKVLNQLI
+1647 KGILDIILKVLDQLI
-1662 VYIPLVI
+1662 AYVPLVI

-1677 VITNTLALYIPKLL
+1677 EITNTLALYIPKLL

-1707 KSVIKYIV
+1707 KSVIKFIV
-1715 EFLTRIVDEVKN
+1715 EFLTRIVNEVKN

-1767 LSFIG
+1767 LTFIG
-1772 ELALILGA
+1772 ELSLILGA

-1843 GFIDGLDLI
+1843 GFIDGLELI
-1852 NPKIFENGMNLIKLI
+1852 NPKIFENGMDLIKLI

-1893 MTKFANNI
+1893 MTKFADNI
-1901 AKFGE
+1901 AKFGI
-1906 GLKEFDKSTK
+1906 GLANFDKSTK

-1942 EGGLAQVFCGTADF
+1942 EGGLAQVFCGTTDF
-1956 GKFAKNIASYGEA
+1956 GKFAKNIATYGEA

-2031 LKVFEEST
+2031 LKAFEEST

-2049 ATKAGLAF
+2049 AAKAGLAF
-2057 ANMVHHLP
+2057 ADMVDQLP
-2065 LTDGDVQRLVGF
+2065 LTDGDIQRVVGF

-2086 IAGFGESLLRFYN
+2086 IAGFGESLLRFFN

-2122 VNVFSTVYDIFIGE
+2122 VDVFDKVYDLFIGE
-2136 YANAFKIEEVYEK
+2136 YANASKIEEVYEK
-2149 FPYMLTEIGNGIY
+2149 FPYMLTKIGSGIY
-2162 EFWKALKDIDVNN
+2162 EFWKALKDIDINN
-2175 LDTVIKVSDA
+2175 LDTVITVSDA
-2185 FHKLFNSLTIYGI
+2185 FHKLFNSLMIYGI

-2234 NTLETKTKELFEVFN
+2234 DTLETKTKELFEVFN

-2269 DYGEF
+2269 DYGEY

-2291 DLLDDDIGDNVIVI
+2291 DLLDDGIGDNVIVI

-2315 SGVSDMDNMISL
+2315 SGVNDMDNMISL

-2346 NQNNGNG
+2346 NQNNEKG